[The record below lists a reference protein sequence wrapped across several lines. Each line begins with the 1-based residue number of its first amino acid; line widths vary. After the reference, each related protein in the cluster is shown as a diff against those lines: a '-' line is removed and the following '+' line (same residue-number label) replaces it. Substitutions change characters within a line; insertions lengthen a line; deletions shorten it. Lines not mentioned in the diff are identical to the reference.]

1 MEEVYVFGDQTADCR
16 AFFNKVFSRK
26 DDVLLQSFLERA
38 GEAVRVENKARSHP
52 SKAVPNFSSIQEL
65 VDRYYRGDSK
75 DAAVESALVC
85 ISQFTHFIG
94 YALPTPEFAAPESN
108 HPNSAFEER
117 TPSYIQP
124 NTDARLVGLCT
135 GLIAAAAVAS
145 SDSLTALLPLAVESV
160 RIAFRAGAHV
170 GRVAEQIEGDS
181 KSQSWSTIVAADEKS
196 AQAALDAFHREKGTS
211 PTSRVWISASSA
223 TSITV
228 SGPPSTKISL
238 FEDSEFFRTHKNA
251 SVSIYAP
258 YHASHLHSQADLD
271 KILRPQTKA
280 IFGNTDVRYPVCSS
294 VTGKP
299 FQAQNGYELLQS
311 ALREIVVEPLRWDK
325 VLKYC
330 ASGNASEA
338 KVFAI
343 GPTNLASSVVSALK
357 ASTPKVALEDQSNW
371 NTVPAAGTQHS
382 KREADI
388 AIVGYSGRFPDA
400 ADAELFWQLMEKG
413 LDVHRPVPPD
423 RFPVDSHTDPTSKKK
438 NTSHT
443 PFGNFIEKPGLFDAR
458 FFNMSP
464 REAAQT
470 DPMQRMMLATGYEA
484 MEMAGIV
491 PGRTPSTKHDRIGT
505 FYGQTSDDWREVNA
519 AQDIDTYFISGG
531 VRAFGPGRINYFFKF
546 SGPSFSV
553 DTACSS
559 SFAAI
564 NVAITSLR
572 ANECDTAFTGGANVL
587 TNSDIFSGL
596 SRGHFLSRTGS
607 CKTWDNDADGYCR
620 GDGVASVIMKRMEDA
635 IADRDPILGVIR
647 GIGTNHSAEAV
658 SITHPC
664 AENQAFL
671 FDKVLK
677 ECNVPCND
685 VNYVEMHG
693 TGTQAGDGIEM
704 ESVTSVF
711 APRQNRRRPDQ
722 PLYVGAVK
730 SNIGHGE
737 AVSGVSALIKV
748 LLMLQK
754 SKIPPHT
761 GIKKQINKNFAPDL
775 KERNVNIAF
784 QATPFLRPA
793 GGRRTVFINNFSAAG
808 GNTAMLLQDGPEIP
822 KEPTSDPR
830 ATQVV
835 TVSAK
840 SLAAF
845 KRTLGRYEAYLA
857 ANANVGLPDLAYT
870 VSARRAH
877 YTYRAAF
884 AVQSIPQLQSAL
896 KALQDQTH
904 SPIPLAAPQIAMAFT
919 GQGSQ
924 YTGMGQKLFDTSKQF
939 RGDIEEFNEI
949 ALRQGLPSIMPLIDG
964 TVEVQ
969 HLPPTVVQLGM
980 CCIQMALTR
989 LWATWGI
996 TPSVVIGHSL
1006 GEYAALQAAG
1016 VLSIADTIYLVGM
1029 RAQLLEQK
1037 CTAGT
1042 HAMLAVRSPVAGLQ
1056 DVVANSQGKI
1066 EIACINGVS
1075 DTVLSG
1081 TMGDIDAVA
1090 QKLADAGQKC
1100 TKLKL
1105 PFAFHSSQVDP
1116 ILADFEKLASSVKY
1130 HAPRVPVIS
1139 PLLSDVVSVGGVF
1152 DAFYLSRHCRK
1163 TVDFVGG
1170 LSAGMSTATISDTSL
1185 WLEVGGH
1192 PLCASMI
1199 KSCLSAP
1206 TLATMR
1212 RDEDPWK
1219 IISTSMA
1226 GLYTSGKPLN
1236 WDAFHKENESLRVL
1250 NDLPFYG
1257 YDEKNYWL
1265 QYSGDWLL
1273 YKGDFPKTI
1282 APAPTSAAPAGPAK
1296 ARKYLST
1303 AVQGIVSE
1311 EVKGNTVTIIAESDF
1326 AHPKLFPVIAGHLVN
1341 GSGLCPS
1348 TLYADMAYTLCNYGV
1363 GVLKSGEKVDIN
1375 IGTMDNPAPL
1385 LLKNINEPE
1394 SQIVRMAMKIDLDA
1408 RKADFTVTTNNG
1420 RKDVVHAKCVLR
1432 FEDAAAWKEEW
1443 NRTSYLIQSRIDLL
1457 KHKMEN
1463 GEADKV
1469 SRSMAYK
1476 LFGALVDYA
1485 DVFQG
1490 MQSVVFDGPEF
1501 EATSNIKF
1509 RAGPNDG
1516 DFHFSPYFI
1525 DSACHLSGFTV
1536 NATVNRMEECYISHG
1551 WSSLRFLAPLQADQQ
1566 YFAYVKMQ
1574 PVAGSKMR
1582 AGDVYVFNSNKEV
1595 VGVAGAVRFQ
1605 CIPRKLMDVMMP
1617 KPKAGGKAAAPVS
1630 AAPKAATPVEAAPA
1644 RPAAAVA
1651 TPTPKQKAK
1660 KQVKAPKIK
1669 APSPPKA
1676 SSGSIAT
1683 RAFDIIAK
1691 EIDVDQSELND
1702 DIQWADMGVDSLM
1715 SLTISGKFREDLDL
1729 EVENTLFTDHS
1740 SVGALRKHLGGLSGP
1755 DAGTGG
1761 DASSVESTDSGS
1773 ESDEESIESGI
1784 TTPDTEDFP
1793 TKAEQGKSAAVE
1805 AVAQAPSANGADM
1818 IETIRVVIAQEME
1831 MELAEIT
1838 ETTDLS
1844 NLGMDSLMALTVL
1857 GKLREEHEIDL
1868 DPTILA
1874 DNPSLGHLRKALGL
1888 EKKAAPAPAPA
1899 APKAEVKSNIIVAP
1913 AAPPVEVV
1921 VQMPP
1926 ATSVLLQGNPKTAT
1940 KNLFLFPD
1948 GSGSAT
1954 SYVSIPAIDSK
1965 NLAVYGLNCPFMK
1978 DPTSYTCGI
1987 EGVSKLYMEEVMR
2000 RQPVGPY
2007 ILGGWSAGGVV
2018 AFEVT
2023 RQLDDMAKLH
2033 PGRNYQVEKL
2043 ILIDSPCPIR
2053 LEPLPA
2059 RLHHFFDEIG
2069 LLGTGTGKTPNWL
2082 LPHFEYSI
2090 KALTAYRPE
2099 LKSTRDFRAPP
2110 TLLIWATDG
2119 VCGKPGDPRPPPQA
2133 DDPKSMKWLLDNR
2146 KDFGPNGWDKLLGPG
2161 ACTMVKVVGN
2171 HFTMMKPPVVSCT
2184 CHLLRALLTNN
2195 VPG

>member
-16 AFFNKVFSRK
+16 AFFTKVFTRK

-38 GEAVRVENKARSHP
+38 GDALRVENKYRSHP
-52 SKAVPNFSSIQEL
+52 SKAVPNFSTVQEL
-65 VDRYYRGDSK
+65 VDRYYRGEAK

-94 YALPTPEFAAPESN
+94 T
-108 HPNSAFEER
+108 FEER
-117 TPSYIQP
+117 TPSYIP
-124 NTDARLVGLCT
+124 HNADARLVGLCT
-135 GLIAAAAVAS
+135 GLIAATAIAS
-145 SDSLTALLPLAVESV
+145 ADSLTALVPLAVEAV

-181 KSQSWSTIVAADEKS
+181 KSLSWSTIVAADEKS
-196 AQAALDAFHREKGTS
+196 AQAALDAFHKEKGTS
-211 PTSRVWISASSA
+211 PTSKLWISASSA
-223 TSITV
+223 TSVTI
-228 SGPPSTKISL
+228 SGPPSTKASL

-251 SVSIYAP
+251 PVSIYAP
-258 YHASHLHSQADLD
+258 YHASHLHSQSDLD

-280 IFGNTDVRYPVCSS
+280 IFGNTTVGYPVCSS
-294 VTGKP
+294 VTGQP
-299 FQAQNGYELLQS
+299 IPGANGYELLQG
-311 ALREIVVEPLRWDK
+311 ALREVVVQPLRWDK

-330 ASGNASEA
+330 ASGKPSEA
-338 KVFAI
+338 KVFAV
-343 GPTNLASSVVSALK
+343 GPTNLSSSVVSALK
-357 ASTPKVALEDQSNW
+357 AVTPNVTLEDQSHW
-371 NTVPAAGTQHS
+371 NTVAAAGTQNS
-382 KREADI
+382 KRESDI

-400 ADAELFWQLMEKG
+400 ADNELFWQLLEKG
-413 LDVHRPVPPD
+413 LDVHRPIPPD
-423 RFPVDSHTDPTSKKK
+423 RFPVDTHTDPTSKKK

-443 PFGNFIEKPGLFDAR
+443 PFGNFIERPGLFDAR

-470 DPMQRMMLATGYEA
+470 DPMQRLMLATGYEA

-564 NVAITSLR
+564 NVAITALR

-620 GDGVASVIMKRMEDA
+620 GDGVCTVILKRLDDA
-635 IADRDPILGVIR
+635 MADRDPILGVVR

-664 AENQAFL
+664 AENQSFL

-704 ESVTSVF
+704 ESVSSVF
-711 APRQNRRRPDQ
+711 APRQGRRRPDQ

-761 GIKKQINKNFAPDL
+761 GIKKQMNKNFAPDL

-784 QATPFLRPA
+784 QTTPFPRPA
-793 GGRRTVFINNFSAAG
+793 GGKRTVFINNFSAAG
-808 GNTAMLLQDGPEIP
+808 GNTAMLLQDGPEVP
-822 KEPTSDPR
+822 VEPTSDPR
-830 ATQVV
+830 STQVV

-845 KRTLGRYEAYLA
+845 KNTLSKYEAYLA
-857 ANANVGLPDLAYT
+857 SNPNVGLTDLAYT
-870 VSARRAH
+870 VTARRSH
-877 YTYRAAF
+877 YNYRAAF
-884 AVQSIPQLQSAL
+884 PVQSMSQLQQSLKAVQE
-896 KALQDQTH
+896 QTH
-904 SPIPLAAPQIAMAFT
+904 NPIPLASPQIAMAFT

-924 YTGMGQKLFDTSKQF
+924 YTGMGQKLYETSKQF
-939 RGDIEEFNEI
+939 RNDIEEFNEI

-964 TVEVQ
+964 SVEVQ
-969 HLPPTVVQLGM
+969 HLPPTIVQLGM

-989 LWATWGI
+989 LWATWGV

-1042 HAMLAVRSPVAGLQ
+1042 HAMLAVRSPVGGLQ

-1081 TMGDIDAVA
+1081 TMGDIDTVA

-1116 ILADFEKLASSVKY
+1116 ILADFEKLATAVKY

-1170 LSAGMSTATISDTSL
+1170 LSSGMSSATISETSL

-1199 KSCLSAP
+1199 KSCLSTP

-1226 GLYTSGKPLN
+1226 GLYTAGKALN

-1257 YDEKNYWL
+1257 YDQKNYWL
-1265 QYSGDWLL
+1265 QYSGDWLIH
-1273 YKGDFPKTI
+1273 KGDYPKAI
-1282 APAPTSAAPAGPAK
+1282 APAPATAAPSAPVK

-1303 AVQGIVSE
+1303 SVQGIVSE
-1311 EVKGNTVTIIAESDF
+1311 EVKGRTVKIVAESDF

-1348 TLYADMAYTLCNYGV
+1348 TLYVDIAHTLINYGV
-1363 GVLKSGEKVDIN
+1363 DLVAPGEKVDIN
-1375 IGTMDNPAPL
+1375 IGGMDNPAPL
-1385 LLKNINEPE
+1385 LLKNINQPE
-1394 SQIVRMAMKIDLDA
+1394 SQIFRMNMTIDMDA
-1408 RKADFTVTTNNG
+1408 RKADFNVTSNNG
-1420 RKDVVHAKCVLR
+1420 KKDVVHAKCVIR

-1443 NRTSYLIQSRIDLL
+1443 SKTSYLIQSRIDLL

-1476 LFGALVDYA
+1476 LFGALVDYS
-1485 DVFQG
+1485 DIYQG
-1490 MQSVVFDGPEF
+1490 MQSVIFDGPEF
-1501 EATSNIKF
+1501 EATSTIKL

-1516 DFHFSPYFI
+1516 DFFFSPYHV

-1551 WSSLRFLAPLQADQQ
+1551 WGNLRFTEPLKHDKQ

-1582 AGDVYVFNSNKEV
+1582 AGDVYVFNENKEV
-1595 VGVAGAVRFQ
+1595 IGVAGAVRFQ

-1617 KPKAGGKAAAPVS
+1617 KPKAAAAGKASVS
-1630 AAPKAATPVEAAPA
+1630 AAPAASKVAASPVGKPAAPVQA
-1644 RPAAAVA
+1644 TVSAPA
-1651 TPTPKQKAK
+1651 PKPKVK
-1660 KQVKAPKIK
+1660 KSVKAPKIK
-1669 APSPPKA
+1669 APTPPKA
-1676 SSGSIAT
+1676 SSGGLVA

-1691 EIDVDQSELND
+1691 EIDVEQNELND

-1715 SLTISGKFREDLDL
+1715 SLTISGKFREDLEL
-1729 EVENTLFTDHS
+1729 EVESTLFTDFA
-1740 SVGALRKHLGGLSGP
+1740 SVGALRKHLSGMSAP
-1755 DAGTGG
+1755 EAVPAG
-1761 DASSVESTDSGS
+1761 DASSVSSADSGS
-1773 ESDEESIESGI
+1773 ESDEDTVESGI

-1793 TKAEQGKSAAVE
+1793 NKAAEHGKSAAVE
-1805 AVAQAPSANGADM
+1805 AVAQAPSAATDGGDM
-1818 IETIRVVIAQEME
+1818 IETIRIVIAQEME
-1831 MELAEIT
+1831 MDLGEIT
-1838 ETTDLS
+1838 DTTDLS

-1888 EKKAAPAPAPA
+1888 EKQKAAPAPGPARISASAPA
-1899 APKAEVKSNIIVAP
+1899 PAPVPKTEVKQNMIVAP

-1921 VQMPP
+1921 IQMPP

-2000 RQPVGPY
+2000 RQPFGPY

-2018 AFEVT
+2018 AYEVT
-2023 RQLDDMAKLH
+2023 RQLADLQKMH
-2033 PGRNYQVEKL
+2033 PDKNFSVEKL

-2099 LKSTRDFRAPP
+2099 LKSTRDFKAPP

-2119 VCGKPGDPRPPPQA
+2119 VCGKPGDKKPPPQA
-2133 DDPKSMKWLLDNR
+2133 DDPKSMKWLLENR
-2146 KDFGPNGWDKLLGPG
+2146 TDFGPNGWDKLLGG
-2161 ACTMVKVVGN
+2161 EVCKMVTVNGN
-2171 HFTMMKPPVVSCT
+2171 HFTMMKPPVAKGVGQFIRES
-2184 CHLLRALLTNN
+2184 LLM
-2195 VPG
+2195 

>member
-1 MEEVYVFGDQTADCR
+1 M
-16 AFFNKVFSRK
+16 
-26 DDVLLQSFLERA
+26 
-38 GEAVRVENKARSHP
+38 
-52 SKAVPNFSSIQEL
+52 
-65 VDRYYRGDSK
+65 
-75 DAAVESALVC
+75 
-85 ISQFTHFIG
+85 
-94 YALPTPEFAAPESN
+94 
-108 HPNSAFEER
+108 
-117 TPSYIQP
+117 
-124 NTDARLVGLCT
+124 T
-135 GLIAAAAVAS
+135 G
-145 SDSLTALLPLAVESV
+145 
-160 RIAFRAGAHV
+160 
-170 GRVAEQIEGDS
+170 
-181 KSQSWSTIVAADEKS
+181 
-196 AQAALDAFHREKGTS
+196 
-211 PTSRVWISASSA
+211 
-223 TSITV
+223 
-228 SGPPSTKISL
+228 
-238 FEDSEFFRTHKNA
+238 
-251 SVSIYAP
+251 
-258 YHASHLHSQADLD
+258 
-271 KILRPQTKA
+271 KA
-280 IFGNTDVRYPVCSS
+280 I
-294 VTGKP
+294 
-299 FQAQNGYELLQS
+299 QAKNGYELLQE
-311 ALREIVVEPLRWDK
+311 ALREIVLEPLRWDK

-330 ASGNASEA
+330 ASGNAKEA
-338 KVFAI
+338 KVFAV

-357 ASTPKVALEDQSNW
+357 ASTPKVSLEDQSHW
-371 NTVPAAGTQHS
+371 ASVPAAGT
-382 KREADI
+382 KNTRKEADI
-388 AIVGYSGRFPDA
+388 AIVGFAGRFPDA
-400 ADAELFWQLMEKG
+400 ADHEKFWELMEKG

-443 PFGNFIEKPGLFDAR
+443 PFGNFIENPGLFDAR

-470 DPMQRMMLATGYEA
+470 DPMQRLMLSTGYEA

-531 VRAFGPGRINYFFKF
+531 VRAFGPGRLNYFFKF

-559 SFAAI
+559 SFAAM

-572 ANECDTAFTGGANVL
+572 AGECDTAFTGGANVL

-620 GDGVASVIMKRMEDA
+620 GDGVCTVIFKRLDDA
-635 IADRDPILGVIR
+635 LADRDPIMGIIR

-664 AENQAFL
+664 AENQSFL

-704 ESVTSVF
+704 ESVSSVF
-711 APRQNRRRPDQ
+711 APRQGRRRPDQ

-761 GIKKQINKNFAPDL
+761 GIKNKINVNFAPDL
-775 KERNVNIAF
+775 KERNVNIALET
-784 QATPFLRPA
+784 TPLPRPA
-793 GGRRTVFINNFSAAG
+793 GGKRIMFINNFSAAG
-808 GNTAMLLQDGPEIP
+808 GNTAMLLTDGPEKP
-822 KEPTSDPR
+822 TEPTADPR
-830 ATQVV
+830 STQVV

-840 SLAAF
+840 SLGAF
-845 KRTLGRYEAYLA
+845 KKTLTKLEDYV
-857 ANANVGLPDLAYT
+857 NKNPGLGLTDLAYT
-870 VSARRAH
+870 TTARRNH
-877 YTYRAAF
+877 YTYRAALPVTSV
-884 AVQSIPQLQSAL
+884 AQLSSAL
-896 KALQDQTH
+896 KMVKEQTH
-904 SPIPLAAPQIAMAFT
+904 NPIPLATPQIAMAFT

-924 YTGMGQKLFDTSKQF
+924 YTAMGKQMFETSKQF
-939 RGDIEEFNEI
+939 RDDIEEFNEI
-949 ALRQGLPSIMPLIDG
+949 ALRQGLQSIMPLIDG
-964 TVEVQ
+964 SVEVQ
-969 HLPPTVVQLGM
+969 NLPPSVVQLGM
-980 CCIQMALTR
+980 ACIQMALTR

-1016 VLSIADTIYLVGM
+1016 VLSIADTIYLVGK
-1029 RAQLLEQK
+1029 RASLLEQK

-1081 TMGDIDAVA
+1081 TMADIDTVA
-1090 QKLADAGQKC
+1090 QRLADAGQKC

-1116 ILADFEKLASSVKY
+1116 ILADFEKLARSITY

-1170 LSAGMSTATISDTSL
+1170 LSAGMATATISDTSL
-1185 WLEVGGH
+1185 WLEVGSH

-1226 GLYTSGKPLN
+1226 SLYTAGKKLD
-1236 WDAFHKENESLRVL
+1236 WDAFHRENENLQVL
-1250 NDLPFYG
+1250 NIPTYG
-1257 YDEKNYWL
+1257 FDEKNYWL
-1265 QYSGDWLL
+1265 QYTGDWLL
-1273 YKGDFPKTI
+1273 YKGDYPKAI
-1282 APAPTSAAPAGPAK
+1282 APAPAAAADPAPAAK
-1296 ARKYLST
+1296 PRKYLST
-1303 AVQGIVSE
+1303 SVPGIVSE
-1311 EVKGNTVTIIAESDF
+1311 EVNGKTATVIAEADMGD
-1326 AHPKLFPVIAGHLVN
+1326 PKMFPIIAGHLVN

-1348 TLYADMAYTLCNYGV
+1348 TLYADIAYTLTDYAYK
-1363 GVLKSGEKVDIN
+1363 LLRPGEKVDIN
-1375 IGTMDNPAPL
+1375 IGTMDNPNPL
-1385 LLKNINEPE
+1385 LLKNIHQPE
-1394 SQIVRMAMKIDLDA
+1394 SQIMKSKITVDLKA
-1408 RKADFTVTTNNG
+1408 NKADFEITSWNG
-1420 RKDVVHAKCVLR
+1420 RKDVTHAKCVIK
-1432 FEDAAAWKEEW
+1432 FEDSAAWKEEW
-1443 NRTSYLIQSRIDLL
+1443 SRNSYLIQSRIDML

-1463 GEADKV
+1463 GEADKC
-1469 SRSMAYK
+1469 SRAMAYK
-1476 LFGALVDYA
+1476 LFTALVDYS
-1485 DVFQG
+1485 DPFQG

-1501 EATSNIKF
+1501 EATANISL
-1509 RAGPNDG
+1509 RAGPEMG
-1516 DFHFSPYFI
+1516 DFKFSPFFI
-1525 DSACHLSGFTV
+1525 DSACHISGFTV
-1536 NATVNRMEECYISHG
+1536 NATVNPQDECYISHG
-1551 WSSLRFLAPLQADQQ
+1551 WSSLRFTEPLE
-1566 YFAYVKMQ
+1566 YGKKYYSYVKMQ
-1574 PVAGSKMR
+1574 PVSGSKMR
-1582 AGDVYVFNSNKEV
+1582 AGDVWVFNANKDV
-1595 VGVAGAVRFQ
+1595 IGVCGGVRFQ
-1605 CIPRKLMDVMMP
+1605 CVPRKLMDVLMP
-1617 KPKAGGKAAAPVS
+1617 KPKAAGAPGKAS
-1630 AAPKAATPVEAAPA
+1630 AAPAKAATPVQQKPTPIDIPAPA
-1644 RPAAAVA
+1644 PKAA
-1651 TPTPKQKAK
+1651 PKQKTK
-1660 KQVKAPKIK
+1660 KPVKAPK
-1669 APSPPKA
+1669 PPKVEA
-1676 SSGSIAT
+1676 PKAAAGGLCE
-1683 RAFDIIAK
+1683 RAFDIIAQ
-1691 EIDVDQSELND
+1691 EVAVDHSELLD
-1702 DIQWADMGVDSLM
+1702 DIQWADLGVDSLM
-1715 SLTISGKFREDLDL
+1715 SLTISGKFREELEL
-1729 EVENTLFTDHS
+1729 EVESSLFTDYG
-1740 SVGALRKHLGGLSGP
+1740 SVGELRKYFAGLGGSAP
-1755 DAGTGG
+1755 AAAAAPPSD
-1761 DASSVESTDSGS
+1761 SSSTSSESGS
-1773 ESDEESIESGI
+1773 ESDEESDESGI
-1784 TTPDTEDFP
+1784 TTPEAEDFP
-1793 TKAEQGKSAAVE
+1793 TKPQVSKSAAVE
-1805 AVAQAPSANGADM
+1805 AVAQAPSGPSDGPDM
-1818 IETIRVVIAQEME
+1818 IETIREVIAQEME
-1831 MELAEIT
+1831 MDLDEIT

-1857 GKLREEHEIDL
+1857 GKLREEYEIDL
-1868 DPTILA
+1868 DPSILA

-1888 EKKAAPAPAPA
+1888 DKPKAAPPQAQKHEIVAQVPVVAAPA
-1899 APKAEVKSNIIVAP
+1899 I
-1913 AAPPVEVV
+1913 APPVDIV

-1978 DPTSYTCGI
+1978 DPTNYTCGI
-1987 EGVSKLYMEEVMR
+1987 EGVSKLYLEEVMR
-2000 RQPVGPY
+2000 RQPIGPY

-2018 AFEVT
+2018 AYEVT
-2023 RQLDDMAKLH
+2023 RQLSDLAKKN
-2033 PGRNYQVEKL
+2033 PGKNWYVEKL

-2099 LKSTRDFRAPP
+2099 LKSTHDFDAPP

-2119 VCGKPGDPRPPPQA
+2119 VCGKPGDPRPPPQP
-2133 DDPKSMKWLLDNR
+2133 DDPKSMKWLLENR
-2146 KDFGPNGWDKLLGPG
+2146 TDFSANGWDKLLGVEN
-2161 ACTMVKVVGN
+2161 CTMVKVVGN
-2171 HFTMMKPPVVSCT
+2171 HFTMMKPPVVSPT
-2184 CHLLRALLTNN
+2184 MPPLRKACTNN
-2195 VPG
+2195 LQAKGVGQYIRESLL

>member
-1 MEEVYVFGDQTADCR
+1 M
-16 AFFNKVFSRK
+16 
-26 DDVLLQSFLERA
+26 
-38 GEAVRVENKARSHP
+38 
-52 SKAVPNFSSIQEL
+52 
-65 VDRYYRGDSK
+65 
-75 DAAVESALVC
+75 
-85 ISQFTHFIG
+85 
-94 YALPTPEFAAPESN
+94 
-108 HPNSAFEER
+108 
-117 TPSYIQP
+117 
-124 NTDARLVGLCT
+124 
-135 GLIAAAAVAS
+135 
-145 SDSLTALLPLAVESV
+145 
-160 RIAFRAGAHV
+160 
-170 GRVAEQIEGDS
+170 GRVAQQIEGEQ
-181 KSQSWSTIVAADEKS
+181 KAQSWSTIVASDEKS
-196 AQAALDAFHREKGTS
+196 AQAALDAFHKEKGTS
-211 PTSRVWISASSA
+211 PTNKLWISASSA
-223 TSITV
+223 TSVTI
-228 SGPPSTKISL
+228 SGPPSTKASA
-238 FEDSEFFRTHKNA
+238 FEESEFFRTAKN
-251 SVSIYAP
+251 VPVQIFAP
-258 YHASHLHSQADLD
+258 YHASHLHSQSDLD

-280 IFGNTDVRYPVCSS
+280 IFENSPARFPVCSS

-299 FQAQNGYELLQS
+299 IAGKNGYELLQE
-311 ALREIVVEPLRWDK
+311 ALREIVIEPFRWDK
-325 VLKYC
+325 VLKYA
-330 ASGNASEA
+330 ASGKAEEA
-338 KVFAI
+338 KVFAV

-357 ASTPKVALEDQSNW
+357 ASTPKVSLEDQSHW
-371 NTVPAAGTQHS
+371 TTVAPAGTQHS

-400 ADAELFWQLMEKG
+400 ADNELFWQLMEKG

-443 PFGNFIEKPGLFDAR
+443 PFGNFIENPGLFDAR

-470 DPMQRMMLATGYEA
+470 DPMQRLMLTTGYEA

-572 ANECDTAFTGGANVL
+572 AGECDTAFTGGANVL

-620 GDGVASVIMKRMEDA
+620 GDGVCTVIMKRMEDA
-635 IADRDPILGVIR
+635 VADRDPILGVIR

-664 AENQAFL
+664 AENQSFL

-677 ECNVPCND
+677 ECNVHCND

-704 ESVTSVF
+704 ESVSSVF
-711 APRQNRRRPDQ
+711 APRNPRRRPDQ

-737 AVSGVSALIKV
+737 AVSGVCALIKII
-748 LLMLQK
+748 LMLQK

-775 KERNVNIAF
+775 KDRNVNIAF
-784 QATPFLRPA
+784 QTTPFLRPA
-793 GGRRTVFINNFSAAG
+793 GGKRIVFINNFSAAG
-808 GNTAMLLQDGPEIP
+808 GNTAMLMQDGPEVP
-822 KEPTSDPR
+822 KEPSTDPR
-830 ATQVV
+830 STHVV

-840 SLAAF
+840 SLGAF
-845 KRTLGRYEAYLA
+845 KKTIQKYEEYL
-857 ANANVGLPDLAYT
+857 NNNPNVGLTDLAYT
-870 VSARRAH
+870 LTARRAH
-877 YTYRAAF
+877 YNYRAAF
-884 AVQSIPQLQSAL
+884 PVQSIAQVQASL

-904 SPIPLAAPQIAMAFT
+904 NPIPLATPQIAMAFT

-924 YTGMGQKLFDTSKQF
+924 YTAMGKKLFETSKQF

-949 ALRQGLPSIMPLIDG
+949 ALRQGLPSILPLIDG
-964 TVEVQ
+964 SVEVQ

-980 CCIQMALTR
+980 CCIQIALTR

-1016 VLSIADTIYLVGM
+1016 VLSVADTIYLVGK

-1056 DVVANSQGKI
+1056 DVIANSNGKI

-1081 TMGDIDAVA
+1081 TMGDIDVVA

-1116 ILADFEKLASSVKY
+1116 ILSEFEKLASSVKF

-1206 TLATMR
+1206 TLPTMR

-1226 GLYTSGKPLN
+1226 GLYTAGKALN
-1236 WDAFHKENESLRVL
+1236 WDAFHKENEDMRVL
-1250 NDLPFYG
+1250 NDLPFYA
-1257 YDEKNYWL
+1257 YDAKNYWL
-1265 QYSGDWLL
+1265 QYTGDWLL
-1273 YKGDFPKTI
+1273 YKGDYPKAI
-1282 APAPTSAAPAGPAK
+1282 APAAVAAAPSAPAK
-1296 ARKYLST
+1296 TRKYIST

-1311 EVKGNTVTIIAESDF
+1311 QVKGNTISIVAESDF

-1348 TLYADMAYTLCNYGV
+1348 TLYADIAYTLINYGV
-1363 GVLKSGEKVDIN
+1363 ETLRPGQKVAIN
-1375 IGTMDNPAPL
+1375 IGAMDNPAPL
-1385 LLKNINEPE
+1385 LLKSINQPE
-1394 SQIVRMAMKIDLDA
+1394 SQTFTSSIKIDLDA
-1408 RKADFTVTTNNG
+1408 GKADFQVTSFNG
-1420 RKDVVHAKCVLR
+1420 KKDVVHAKCVIR
-1432 FEDAAAWKEEW
+1432 FEDPAVWKEEW
-1443 NRTSYLIQSRIDLL
+1443 AKTAYLVQSRIDLL
-1457 KHKMEN
+1457 KHKVEN

-1469 SRSMAYK
+1469 SNQMAYK
-1476 LFGALVDYA
+1476 LFGALVDYS
-1485 DVFQG
+1485 DIYRG
-1490 MQSVVFDGPEF
+1490 MQSVVFDGSEF
-1501 EATSNIKF
+1501 EASSNIKF
-1509 RAGPNDG
+1509 KATANDG
-1516 DFHFSPYFI
+1516 DFYFSPYLI

-1536 NATVNRMEECYISHG
+1536 NATVNPRDECYISHG
-1551 WSSLRFLAPLQADQQ
+1551 WSSLRFLEPLKYDRQ
-1566 YFAYVKMQ
+1566 YYAYVKMQ

-1582 AGDVYVFNSNKEV
+1582 SGDVYVFDKETREV
-1595 VGVAGAVRFQ
+1595 VGVGGAIRFQ

-1617 KPKAGGKAAAPVS
+1617 KPKDGATPAKAPAASAVAAPSPVSRTPVPVSVPAAAPAPKVKAKKAPKAPKVKAP
-1630 AAPKAATPVEAAPA
+1630 AAPKPA
-1644 RPAAAVA
+1644 SGGIAV
-1651 TPTPKQKAK
+1651 
-1660 KQVKAPKIK
+1660 
-1669 APSPPKA
+1669 
-1676 SSGSIAT
+1676 

-1691 EIDVDQSELND
+1691 EIDVEQAELND

-1729 EVENTLFTDHS
+1729 EVESTLFTDYS
-1740 SVGALRKHLGGLSGP
+1740 SVGALRKYLSGLSAP
-1755 DAGTGG
+1755 DGAGAG

-1773 ESDEESIESGI
+1773 ESDEDTVESGI
-1784 TTPDTEDFP
+1784 TTPEAEDFP
-1793 TKAEQGKSAAVE
+1793 TKQSEGRSVAVE
-1805 AVAQAPSANGADM
+1805 AVAQAPGGDM

-1831 MELAEIT
+1831 MELEEIT

-1888 EKKAAPAPAPA
+1888 DKPKVAAPPPA
-1899 APKAEVKSNIIVAP
+1899 APKVAAPTPAPVHPAPPTGGHTFQVNTQITP
-1913 AAPPVEVV
+1913 AAPVVEVV

-1987 EGVSKLYMEEVMR
+1987 EGVSKLYLEEVMR

-2018 AFEVT
+2018 AYEVT
-2023 RQLDDMAKLH
+2023 RQLNDLAKLH
-2033 PGRNYQVEKL
+2033 PDKNFTVERL
-2043 ILIDSPCPIR
+2043 VLIDSPCPIR

-2090 KALTAYRPE
+2090 KALTAYKPE
-2099 LKSTRDFRAPP
+2099 QKTMHDFKAPP

-2133 DDPKSMKWLLDNR
+2133 DDPKSMKWLLENR
-2146 KDFGPNGWDKLLGPG
+2146 TDFGPNGWDKLLSPEV
-2161 ACTMVKVVGN
+2161 CKMVTVVGN
-2171 HFTMMKPPVVSCT
+2171 HFTMMKPPVVSFP
-2184 CHLLRALLTNN
+2184 L
-2195 VPG
+2195 

>member
-1 MEEVYVFGDQTADCR
+1 
-16 AFFNKVFSRK
+16 
-26 DDVLLQSFLERA
+26 LQIQ
-38 GEAVRVENKARSHP
+38 GEGK
-52 SKAVPNFSSIQEL
+52 
-65 VDRYYRGDSK
+65 
-75 DAAVESALVC
+75 
-85 ISQFTHFIG
+85 
-94 YALPTPEFAAPESN
+94 TP
-108 HPNSAFEER
+108 
-117 TPSYIQP
+117 
-124 NTDARLVGLCT
+124 
-135 GLIAAAAVAS
+135 
-145 SDSLTALLPLAVESV
+145 
-160 RIAFRAGAHV
+160 
-170 GRVAEQIEGDS
+170 
-181 KSQSWSTIVAADEKS
+181 SWSTIIAADEKS
-196 AQAALDAFHREKGTS
+196 AQSALDAFHEEYAIAPANKL
-211 PTSRVWISASSA
+211 WISASSA
-223 TSITV
+223 TSVTV
-228 SGPPSTKISL
+228 SGPPATKQAA
-238 FEDSEFFRTHKNA
+238 FDNVEFFRSHKSA
-251 SVSIYAP
+251 PVTVYAP
-258 YHASHLHSQADLD
+258 YHASHLVSKSDLQ
-271 KILRPQTKA
+271 KILRSQTKE
-280 IFGNTDVRYPVCSS
+280 IFGSSSPKFPVCSS
-294 VTGKP
+294 VSGKTIS
-299 FQAQNGYELLQS
+299 ASTNYELLEE
-311 ALREIVVEPLRWDK
+311 ALREVVIEPLRWDR
-325 VLKYC
+325 VLKYA
-330 ASGNASEA
+330 ASGKVEEA
-338 KVFAI
+338 KVFAV

-357 ASTPKVALEDQSNW
+357 AVTSKVTLEDQSTW
-371 NTVPAAGTQHS
+371 ASVAPAGTQKS
-382 KREADI
+382 RKESDI
-388 AIVGYSGRFPDA
+388 AIVGFAGRFPDA
-400 ADAELFWQLMEKG
+400 ADHEAFWQLLEKG
-413 LDVHRPVPPD
+413 LDVHRPVPAD

-443 PFGNFIEKPGLFDAR
+443 PFGNFIENPGLFDAR

-470 DPMQRMMLATGYEA
+470 DPMQRLMLSTGYEA

-491 PGRTPSTKHDRIGT
+491 PDRTPSTKKDRIGT

-531 VRAFGPGRINYFFKF
+531 VRAFGPGRLNYFFKF

-559 SFAAI
+559 SFAAM

-572 ANECDTAFTGGANVL
+572 AGECDTAFCGGANVL

-620 GDGVASVIMKRMEDA
+620 GDGVCSVIFKRMDDA
-635 IADRDPILGVIR
+635 VADRDPILGVIR

-664 AENQAFL
+664 AENQSFL

-704 ESVTSVF
+704 ESVSSVF
-711 APRQNRRRPDQ
+711 APRVNRRRPDQ

-737 AVSGVSALIKV
+737 AVSGVCALIKV

-784 QATPFLRPA
+784 EPTPFPRPA
-793 GGRRTVFINNFSAAG
+793 GGKRITFINNFSAAG
-808 GNTAMLLQDGPEIP
+808 GNTAMLMEDGPEVP
-822 KEPTSDPR
+822 SSPSSDPR
-830 ATQVV
+830 STQVV

-840 SLAAF
+840 SLSAF
-845 KRTLGRYEAYLA
+845 KRTLARLETWVSG
-857 ANANVGLPDLAYT
+857 NQSSGLPDLAYT
-870 VSARRAH
+870 TTARRAH
-877 YTYRAAF
+877 YTYRAALP
-884 AVQSIPQLQSAL
+884 VTSMSQLSSAL
-896 KALQDQTH
+896 KTVQEQNH
-904 SPIPLAAPQIAMAFT
+904 SPIPLATPQVAMAFT

-924 YTGMGQKLFDTSKQF
+924 YTAMGKQMFETSAQF

-949 ALRQGLPSIMPLIDG
+949 ALRQGLPSIMPLING
-964 TVEVQ
+964 EKEVQ
-969 HLPPTVVQLGM
+969 TLPPTVVQLGM

-1016 VLSIADTIYLVGM
+1016 VLSVADTIYLVGK
-1029 RAQLLEQK
+1029 RASLLEQK

-1081 TMGDIDAVA
+1081 TMADIDTIA

-1116 ILADFEKLASSVKY
+1116 ILADFEKLAKSINFQP
-1130 HAPRVPVIS
+1130 PRVPVIS

-1170 LSAGMSTATISDTSL
+1170 LSAGMATSTISDASI
-1185 WLEVGGH
+1185 WLEVGAH
-1192 PLCASMI
+1192 PLCSSMV
-1199 KSCLSAP
+1199 KSCLSASALP
-1206 TLATMR
+1206 TMR

-1219 IISTSMA
+1219 IISGSIA
-1226 GLYTSGKPLN
+1226 GLYLAGKAIN
-1236 WDAFHKENESLRVL
+1236 WDAFHKENDKLRVL
-1250 NDLPFYG
+1250 NIPTYG
-1257 YDEKNYWL
+1257 FDEKNYWL
-1265 QYSGDWLL
+1265 QYTGDWLI
-1273 YKGDFPKTI
+1273 YKGDYPKSI
-1282 APAPTSAAPAGPAK
+1282 APAPSAAPAAPSK
-1296 ARKYLST
+1296 PRKYLST

-1311 EVKGNTVTIIAESDF
+1311 EISGQTVTVVAESDMGD
-1326 AHPKLFPVIAGHLVN
+1326 PKLFPVIAGHLVN

-1348 TLYADMAYTLCNYGV
+1348 TLYADIAFTLCDYAYK
-1363 GVLKSGEKVDIN
+1363 LMKPGEKVSIN
-1375 IGTMDNPAPL
+1375 IGAMENNSPL
-1385 LLKNINEPE
+1385 LLKNIHEPE
-1394 SQIVRMAMKIDLDA
+1394 SQIMRSTIEMDLKKKQA
-1408 RKADFTVTTNNG
+1408 HFTVTSNNG
-1420 RKDVVHAKCVLR
+1420 KKDVTHADAMIT
-1432 FEDAAAWKEEW
+1432 FEDPEVWKEEW
-1443 NRTSYLIQSRIDLL
+1443 SRTAYLVQSRIDML

-1463 GEADKV
+1463 GEADKC
-1469 SRSMAYK
+1469 SRAMAYK
-1476 LFGALVDYA
+1476 LFTALVDYS
-1485 DVFQG
+1485 DSFQG
-1490 MQSVVFDGPEF
+1490 MQSVIFDGPEF
-1501 EATSNIKF
+1501 EATSTIKF
-1509 RAGPNDG
+1509 RAGPELGN
-1516 DFHFSPYFI
+1516 FFFSPYFI

-1536 NATVNRMEECYISHG
+1536 NATVNPQEECYISHG
-1551 WSSLRFLAPLQADQQ
+1551 WRSLRFLEPLK
-1566 YFAYVKMQ
+1566 YGETYHAYVKMQ

-1582 AGDVYVFNSNKEV
+1582 AGDVYVFNSQREV
-1595 VGVAGAVRFQ
+1595 VGVAGGVRFQ

-1617 KPKAGGKAAAPVS
+1617 KPKTAGKTAAAPAKTASPVERPVVKVNTS
-1630 AAPKAATPVEAAPA
+1630 APAPKAA
-1644 RPAAAVA
+1644 
-1651 TPTPKQKAK
+1651 PKQKAK
-1660 KQVKAPKIK
+1660 KPVKAPKPK
-1669 APSPPKA
+1669 PAPKA
-1676 SSGSIAT
+1676 ASAGGLCAK
-1683 RAFDIIAK
+1683 AFDIIAQ
-1691 EIDVDQSELND
+1691 EVAVDHSELVD
-1702 DIQWADMGVDSLM
+1702 DIQWADLGVDSLM
-1715 SLTISGKFREDLDL
+1715 SLTITGKFREDLEL
-1729 EVENTLFTDHS
+1729 ELDSSLFTDYA
-1740 SVGALRKHLGGLSGP
+1740 SVGALRKHLSSMSGP
-1755 DAGTGG
+1755 EPVAADAG
-1761 DASSVESTDSGS
+1761 DSSSTDSTDSGS
-1773 ESDEESIESGI
+1773 ESDEESVESGI
-1784 TTPDTEDFP
+1784 TTPETEDFP
-1793 TKAEQGKSAAVE
+1793 VKSQKSAAVE
-1805 AVAQAPSANGADM
+1805 AVAQAPSPAPATDGADM
-1818 IETIRVVIAQEME
+1818 IETIRQVIAQEME
-1831 MELAEIT
+1831 MDLDEIT

-1857 GKLREEHEIDL
+1857 GKLREEYDIDL
-1868 DPTILA
+1868 DPSILA

-1888 EKKAAPAPAPA
+1888 DAPKPAPAPA
-1899 APKAEVKSNIIVAP
+1899 QKHEVAAKVTVAP
-1913 AAPPVEVV
+1913 AAPKVEVV

-1978 DPTSYTCGI
+1978 DPTNYTCGI
-1987 EGVSKLYMEEVMR
+1987 EGVSKLYLEEVMR
-2000 RQPVGPY
+2000 RQPIGPY

-2018 AFEVT
+2018 AYEVT
-2023 RQLDDMAKLH
+2023 RQLSDLAKQY
-2033 PGRNYQVEKL
+2033 PDRKYFVEKL

-2099 LKSTRDFRAPP
+2099 LKSTHDFNAPP

-2133 DDPKSMKWLLDNR
+2133 DDPKSMKWLLENR
-2146 KDFGPNGWDKLLGPG
+2146 TDFGPNGWDKLLGEEN
-2161 ACTMVKVVGN
+2161 CSMVQVVGN
-2171 HFTMMKPPVVSCT
+2171 HFTMMKPPVVSAKRHSCFQSSANK
-2184 CHLLRALLTNN
+2184 HVQAKGVGQFIRESLN
-2195 VPG
+2195 

>member
-1 MEEVYVFGDQTADCR
+1 M
-16 AFFNKVFSRK
+16 
-26 DDVLLQSFLERA
+26 
-38 GEAVRVENKARSHP
+38 
-52 SKAVPNFSSIQEL
+52 
-65 VDRYYRGDSK
+65 
-75 DAAVESALVC
+75 
-85 ISQFTHFIG
+85 
-94 YALPTPEFAAPESN
+94 
-108 HPNSAFEER
+108 
-117 TPSYIQP
+117 
-124 NTDARLVGLCT
+124 
-135 GLIAAAAVAS
+135 
-145 SDSLTALLPLAVESV
+145 
-160 RIAFRAGAHV
+160 
-170 GRVAEQIEGDS
+170 
-181 KSQSWSTIVAADEKS
+181 
-196 AQAALDAFHREKGTS
+196 
-211 PTSRVWISASSA
+211 
-223 TSITV
+223 
-228 SGPPSTKISL
+228 
-238 FEDSEFFRTHKNA
+238 
-251 SVSIYAP
+251 
-258 YHASHLHSQADLD
+258 
-271 KILRPQTKA
+271 
-280 IFGNTDVRYPVCSS
+280 
-294 VTGKP
+294 TGKP
-299 FQAQNGYELLQS
+299 ISAKNGYELLQE
-311 ALREIVVEPLRWDK
+311 ALREIVLEPLRWDR

-330 ASGNASEA
+330 ASGNAKEA
-338 KVFAI
+338 KVFAV

-357 ASTPKVALEDQSNW
+357 ASTPKVTLEDQSQW
-371 NTVPAAGTQHS
+371 ASVAAAGTKNTRKES
-382 KREADI
+382 DI
-388 AIVGYSGRFPDA
+388 AIIGFAGRFPDA
-400 ADAELFWQLMEKG
+400 ADHEKFWELLEKG

-443 PFGNFIEKPGLFDAR
+443 PFGNFIENPGLFDAR

-470 DPMQRMMLATGYEA
+470 DPMQRLMLSTGYEA

-531 VRAFGPGRINYFFKF
+531 VRAFGPGRLNYFFKF

-559 SFAAI
+559 SFAAM

-572 ANECDTAFTGGANVL
+572 AGECDTAFCGGANVL

-620 GDGVASVIMKRMEDA
+620 GDGVCTVIFKRLDDA
-635 IADRDPILGVIR
+635 LADRDPIVGVIR
-647 GIGTNHSAEAV
+647 GVGTNHSAEAV

-664 AENQAFL
+664 AENQSFL

-677 ECNVPCND
+677 ECNVHCND

-704 ESVTSVF
+704 ESVSSVF
-711 APRQNRRRPDQ
+711 APRHPKRRPDQ

-761 GIKKQINKNFAPDL
+761 GIKSQINKNFAPDL
-775 KERNVNIAF
+775 KERNVNIALETT
-784 QATPFLRPA
+784 ALPRPA
-793 GGRRTVFINNFSAAG
+793 GGKRIMFINNFSAAG
-808 GNTAMLLQDGPEIP
+808 GNTAMLLEDAPEKPAGPTP
-822 KEPTSDPR
+822 DAR

-840 SLAAF
+840 SLGAF
-845 KRTLGRYEAYLA
+845 KKTLGNLEQYVIKNPNIGLA
-857 ANANVGLPDLAYT
+857 DLAYT
-870 VSARRAH
+870 TTARRAH
-877 YTYRAAF
+877 YTYRAALP
-884 AVQSIPQLQSAL
+884 VNSIAQLTAGL
-896 KALQDQTH
+896 KMVKEQTH
-904 SPIPLAAPQIAMAFT
+904 NPIPLATPQIAMAFT

-924 YTGMGQKLFDTSKQF
+924 YTAMGKQMFESSKQF
-939 RGDIEEFNEI
+939 RSDIEEFNNI
-949 ALRQGLPSIMPLIDG
+949 ALRQGLKSIMPLIDG
-964 TVEVQ
+964 SVEVQ
-969 HLPPTVVQLGM
+969 HLPPSIVQLGM
-980 CCIQMALTR
+980 TCIQMALTR

-1006 GEYAALQAAG
+1006 GEYGALQAAG
-1016 VLSIADTIYLVGM
+1016 VLSVADTIYLVGM
-1029 RAQLLEQK
+1029 RAKLLEEK

-1081 TMGDIDAVA
+1081 TMADIDAVA

-1116 ILADFEKLASSVKY
+1116 ILADFEKLAKSITY
-1130 HAPRVPVIS
+1130 HPPRVPVIS

-1170 LSAGMSTATISDTSL
+1170 LSAGMATATISDTSL
-1185 WLEVGGH
+1185 WLEVGSH

-1226 GLYTSGKPLN
+1226 SLYTAGKKLD
-1236 WDAFHKENESLRVL
+1236 WDAFHQENEALQVL
-1250 NDLPFYG
+1250 NLPTYG
-1257 YDEKNYWL
+1257 FDEKNYWL
-1265 QYSGDWLL
+1265 QYTGDWLL
-1273 YKGDFPKTI
+1273 YKGDFPKSI
-1282 APAPTSAAPAGPAK
+1282 APAPAATAPAAPEAK
-1296 ARKYLST
+1296 PRKYLST

-1311 EVKGNTVTIIAESDF
+1311 EVDKNTATVVAESDMGD
-1326 AHPKLFPVIAGHLVN
+1326 PKLFPVIAGHLVN

-1348 TLYADMAYTLCNYGV
+1348 TLYADIAYTLTDYAYK
-1363 GVLKSGEKVDIN
+1363 LLRPGEKVDIN
-1375 IGTMDNPAPL
+1375 IGGMENPNPL
-1385 LLKNINEPE
+1385 LLKNISQPE
-1394 SQIVRMAMKIDLDA
+1394 TQIMTSSIKIDLKA
-1408 RKADFTVTTNNG
+1408 KSADFKITSFNG
-1420 RKDVVHAKCVLR
+1420 KKDVTHAACVIK
-1432 FEDAAAWKEEW
+1432 FEDSTAWKEEW
-1443 NRTSYLIQSRIDLL
+1443 ARNSYLIQSRIDLL

-1463 GEADKV
+1463 GEADKC
-1469 SRSMAYK
+1469 SRAMAYK
-1476 LFGALVDYA
+1476 LFTALVDYS
-1485 DVFQG
+1485 DPFQG
-1490 MQSVVFDGPEF
+1490 MQSVIFDGAEF

-1509 RAGPNDG
+1509 RAGPELGN
-1516 DFHFSPYFI
+1516 FNFSPFFI
-1525 DSACHLSGFTV
+1525 DSACHISGFTV
-1536 NATVNRMEECYISHG
+1536 NATVNPQDECYISHG
-1551 WSSLRFLAPLQADQQ
+1551 WRSLRFLEPLKFDQQ
-1566 YFAYVKMQ
+1566 YHAYVKMQ
-1574 PVAGSKMR
+1574 PVSGSKMR
-1582 AGDVYVFNSNKEV
+1582 QGDVWVFNAAKEV
-1595 VGVAGAVRFQ
+1595 VGVCGGVRFQ

-1617 KPKAGGKAAAPVS
+1617 KPKAAAAAGNKAAGP
-1630 AAPKAATPVEAAPA
+1630 AAKAATPVQSTPAQIDIPAPA
-1644 RPAAAVA
+1644 TKAA
-1651 TPTPKQKAK
+1651 PKQKAK
-1660 KQVKAPKIK
+1660 KPVKAPK
-1669 APSPPKA
+1669 PPKA
-1676 SSGSIAT
+1676 APAKPSAGGLCD
-1683 RAFDIIAK
+1683 RAFDIIA
-1691 EIDVDQSELND
+1691 EEVAVDHSELLD
-1702 DIQWADMGVDSLM
+1702 DIQWADLGVDSLM
-1715 SLTISGKFREDLDL
+1715 SLTISGKFREDLEL
-1729 EVENTLFTDHS
+1729 EVESSLFTDYA
-1740 SVGALRKHLGGLSGP
+1740 SVGALRKHLSGMSGP
-1755 DAGTGG
+1755 
-1761 DASSVESTDSGS
+1761 VESAPAQAESISSTDSSDSGS
-1773 ESDEESIESGI
+1773 ESDDESAESGI
-1784 TTPDTEDFP
+1784 TTPETEDFP
-1793 TKAEQGKSAAVE
+1793 VKPTVSKSVAVE
-1805 AVAQAPSANGADM
+1805 AVAQAPTSDGPDM
-1818 IETIRVVIAQEME
+1818 IETIRQVIAQEME
-1831 MELAEIT
+1831 MDLDEIT

-1857 GKLREEHEIDL
+1857 GKLREEYEIDL
-1868 DPTILA
+1868 DPSILA

-1888 EKKAAPAPAPA
+1888 DRPKPAPPQAQKSEIRAEVPVVA
-1899 APKAEVKSNIIVAP
+1899 APKV
-1913 AAPPVEVV
+1913 APPVEVI

-1978 DPTSYTCGI
+1978 DPTNYTCGI
-1987 EGVSKLYMEEVMR
+1987 EGVSKLYLEEVMR
-2000 RQPVGPY
+2000 RQPLGPY

-2018 AFEVT
+2018 AYEVT
-2023 RQLDDMAKLH
+2023 RQLSDLEKTN
-2033 PGRNYQVEKL
+2033 PGKNWYVEKL

-2099 LKSTRDFRAPP
+2099 HKSTHDFNAPP

-2133 DDPKSMKWLLDNR
+2133 DDPKSMKWLLENR
-2146 KDFGPNGWDKLLGPG
+2146 TDFTANGWDKLLG
-2161 ACTMVKVVGN
+2161 AENCTMVKVVGN
-2171 HFTMMKPPVVSCT
+2171 HFTMMKPPVVSHT
-2184 CHLLRALLTNN
+2184 TNPTNYSDANISQAKGVGQYIRESLL
-2195 VPG
+2195 

>member
-1 MEEVYVFGDQTADCR
+1 
-16 AFFNKVFSRK
+16 
-26 DDVLLQSFLERA
+26 
-38 GEAVRVENKARSHP
+38 
-52 SKAVPNFSSIQEL
+52 
-65 VDRYYRGDSK
+65 
-75 DAAVESALVC
+75 
-85 ISQFTHFIG
+85 
-94 YALPTPEFAAPESN
+94 
-108 HPNSAFEER
+108 
-117 TPSYIQP
+117 
-124 NTDARLVGLCT
+124 
-135 GLIAAAAVAS
+135 
-145 SDSLTALLPLAVESV
+145 
-160 RIAFRAGAHV
+160 
-170 GRVAEQIEGDS
+170 
-181 KSQSWSTIVAADEKS
+181 
-196 AQAALDAFHREKGTS
+196 
-211 PTSRVWISASSA
+211 
-223 TSITV
+223 
-228 SGPPSTKISL
+228 
-238 FEDSEFFRTHKNA
+238 
-251 SVSIYAP
+251 
-258 YHASHLHSQADLD
+258 
-271 KILRPQTKA
+271 
-280 IFGNTDVRYPVCSS
+280 

-299 FQAQNGYELLQS
+299 VVAENGWELLQN
-311 ALREIVVEPLRWDK
+311 ALKEIVIEPLRWDK

-330 ASGNASEA
+330 ASGKASEA

-343 GPTNLASSVVSALK
+343 GPTNLSSSVVSALK
-357 ASTPKVALEDQSNW
+357 ASTPKVTLEDQSTW
-371 NTVPAAGTQHS
+371 ETVAASGTQNS
-382 KREADI
+382 KRDCDI

-400 ADAELFWQLMEKG
+400 ADNELFWQLMEKG

-470 DPMQRMMLATGYEA
+470 DPMQRLMLATGYEA

-572 ANECDTAFTGGANVL
+572 ANECDTAFTGGANVV

-620 GDGVASVIMKRMEDA
+620 GDGVASVIMKRYSDA

-664 AENQAFL
+664 AENQSFL

-748 LLMLQK
+748 IMMLQK

-784 QATPFLRPA
+784 QPTPFPRPE
-793 GGRRTVFINNFSAAG
+793 GGKRIVFINNFSAAG
-808 GNTAMLLQDGPEIP
+808 GNTAMLLQDGPEVP
-822 KEPTSDPR
+822 KQPSPDPR
-830 ATQVV
+830 STQVV

-840 SLAAF
+840 SLGAF
-845 KRTLGRYEAYLA
+845 KKTIQRYEAYLA
-857 ANANVGLPDLAYT
+857 ANPNVGLSDLAYT
-870 VSARRAH
+870 LTARRAH

-884 AVQSIPQLQSAL
+884 PVQSISQFQASL
-896 KALQDQTH
+896 KAIQEQTH
-904 SPIPLAAPQIAMAFT
+904 NPIPLASPQIAMAFT

-924 YTGMGQKLFDTSKQF
+924 YTGMGQKLFETSRQF

-964 TVEVQ
+964 SVEVQ

-1016 VLSIADTIYLVGM
+1016 VLSVADTIYLVGM

-1042 HAMLAVRSPVAGLQ
+1042 HAMLAVRSPVGGLQ

-1081 TMGDIDAVA
+1081 TMADIDAVA

-1116 ILADFEKLASSVKY
+1116 ILADFEKLAAAVKY

-1199 KSCLSAP
+1199 KSCLSVP

-1226 GLYTSGKPLN
+1226 GLYTSGKALN

-1265 QYSGDWLL
+1265 QYTGDWLL
-1273 YKGDFPKTI
+1273 YKGDYPKVNN
-1282 APAPTSAAPAGPAK
+1282 APAQIASAPAGPAK

-1303 AVQGIVSE
+1303 SVQGIVSE
-1311 EVKGNTVTIIAESDF
+1311 EIKGNTVTIVAESDF
-1326 AHPKLFPVIAGHLVN
+1326 SHPKLFPVIAGHLVN
-1341 GSGLCPS
+1341 GSGMCPS
-1348 TLYADMAYTLCNYGV
+1348 TLYCDQAYTLCNYGV
-1363 GVLKSGEKVDIN
+1363 NLLKPGEKVDIN
-1375 IGTMDNPAPL
+1375 IGAMDNPSPL
-1385 LLKNINEPE
+1385 ILKNIHEPE
-1394 SQIVRMAMKIDLDA
+1394 SQIIRMQMKVDLDG
-1408 RKADFTVTTNNG
+1408 RKADFTVTSNNG
-1420 RKDVVHAKCVLR
+1420 KKDVVHAKCTLR
-1432 FEDAAAWKEEW
+1432 FEDAAVWKEEW
-1443 NRTSYLIQSRIDLL
+1443 NKTSYLIQSRIDLL

-1476 LFGALVDYA
+1476 LFGALVDYSEP
-1485 DVFQG
+1485 FQG

-1501 EATSNIKF
+1501 EATSQIKF

-1516 DFHFSPYFI
+1516 DFFFSPYFI
-1525 DSACHLSGFTV
+1525 DTACHLSGFVV

-1551 WSSLRFLAPLQADQQ
+1551 FSSLRFLAPLEHDKE

-1574 PVAGSKMR
+1574 PIAGSKMR
-1582 AGDVYVFNSNKEV
+1582 CGDVYVFNSNKEV
-1595 VGVAGAVRFQ
+1595 VGVAGALRFQ
-1605 CIPRKLMDVMMP
+1605 CIPRKLMDVMLP
-1617 KPKAGGKAAAPVS
+1617 KPKAGGKTAAPEP
-1630 AAPKAATPVEAAPA
+1630 AASKVAATPAQKAPTRAAEAKPAPK
-1644 RPAAAVA
+1644 
-1651 TPTPKQKAK
+1651 TKAK
-1660 KQVKAPKIK
+1660 KPVKAPKVK
-1669 APSPPKA
+1669 APAAPKP
-1676 SSGSIAT
+1676 SSGSLVV

-1702 DIQWADMGVDSLM
+1702 EIQWADMGVDSLM

-1729 EVENTLFTDHS
+1729 EVESTLFTDHA
-1740 SVGALRKHLGGLSGP
+1740 SVGALRKHLAGFSGP
-1755 DAGTGG
+1755 EAPAATAGG
-1761 DASSVESTDSGS
+1761 DASSVESTDSDS
-1773 ESDEESIESGI
+1773 ESDDDTVESGI
-1784 TTPDTEDFP
+1784 TTPDMEDFP
-1793 TKAEQGKSAAVE
+1793 TKGVEHGKSAAVE
-1805 AVAQAPSANGADM
+1805 AVAQAPSTGAGDM
-1818 IETIRVVIAQEME
+1818 IETIRIVIAQEME

-1857 GKLREEHEIDL
+1857 GKLREDHEIDL

-1888 EKKAAPAPAPA
+1888 EKQAAAPPPPA
-1899 APKAEVKSNIIVAP
+1899 APKAEVKQNIVVAP
-1913 AAPPVEVV
+1913 AAPPVEVL

-1987 EGVSKLYMEEVMR
+1987 EGVSKLYLEEVMR
-2000 RQPVGPY
+2000 RQPNGPY

-2018 AFEVT
+2018 AYEVT
-2023 RQLDDMAKLH
+2023 RQLNDLAKQR
-2033 PGRNYQVEKL
+2033 PDKNYQVEKL
-2043 ILIDSPCPIR
+2043 ILIDSPCPVR

-2099 LKSTRDFRAPP
+2099 QKSIHDFKAPP
-2110 TLLIWATDG
+2110 TLLIWATEG

-2133 DDPKSMKWLLDNR
+2133 DDPKSMKWLLENR
-2146 KDFGPNGWDKLLGPG
+2146 TDFGPNGWDKLLG
-2161 ACTMVKVVGN
+2161 ADVCKMVTVVGN
-2171 HFTMMKPPVVSCT
+2171 HFTMMKPPVVSL
-2184 CHLLRALLTNN
+2184 HMLPLLS
-2195 VPG
+2195 PYIC

>member
-1 MEEVYVFGDQTADCR
+1 M
-16 AFFNKVFSRK
+16 
-26 DDVLLQSFLERA
+26 
-38 GEAVRVENKARSHP
+38 
-52 SKAVPNFSSIQEL
+52 
-65 VDRYYRGDSK
+65 
-75 DAAVESALVC
+75 
-85 ISQFTHFIG
+85 
-94 YALPTPEFAAPESN
+94 
-108 HPNSAFEER
+108 
-117 TPSYIQP
+117 
-124 NTDARLVGLCT
+124 
-135 GLIAAAAVAS
+135 
-145 SDSLTALLPLAVESV
+145 
-160 RIAFRAGAHV
+160 
-170 GRVAEQIEGDS
+170 
-181 KSQSWSTIVAADEKS
+181 
-196 AQAALDAFHREKGTS
+196 DAFHKEKGTA
-211 PTSRVWISASSA
+211 PTSQLWISASSA
-223 TSITV
+223 TSVTI
-228 SGPPSTKISL
+228 SGPPSTKASL
-238 FEDSEFFRTHKNA
+238 FEDSEFFRTQKNA
-251 SVSIYAP
+251 PVSIFAP
-258 YHASHLHSQADLD
+258 YHASHLHSQADLE
-271 KILRPQTKA
+271 KILRPQTQA
-280 IFGNTDVRYPVCSS
+280 IFGNTTVNFPVCSS

-299 FQAQNGYELLQS
+299 IPARNGFELLQG
-311 ALREIVVEPLRWDK
+311 ALKEIIIEPLRWDK
-325 VLKYC
+325 VLNYC
-330 ASGNASEA
+330 ASGQASEA
-338 KVFAI
+338 KVFAV

-357 ASTPKVALEDQSNW
+357 ATTPKVTLEDQSSW
-371 NTVPAAGTQHS
+371 STVPPSGTRNTR
-382 KREADI
+382 READI

-400 ADAELFWQLMEKG
+400 ADSELFWQLLEKG

-423 RFPVDSHTDPTSKKK
+423 RFPVETHTDPTSKKK

-470 DPMQRMMLATGYEA
+470 DPMQRLMLTTGYEA

-559 SFAAI
+559 SFAAM

-596 SRGHFLSRTGS
+596 SRGHFLSKTGS

-620 GDGVASVIMKRMEDA
+620 GDGVCTVILKRLDDA
-635 IADRDPILGVIR
+635 VADRDPILGVIR

-677 ECNVPCND
+677 ECNVHSND

-704 ESVTSVF
+704 ESVSSVF
-711 APRQNRRRPDQ
+711 APRQPRRRPDQ

-754 SKIPPHT
+754 NKIPPHT

-784 QATPFLRPA
+784 QTTPFPRPP
-793 GGRRTVFINNFSAAG
+793 GGKRIVFINNFSAAG
-808 GNTAMLLQDGPEIP
+808 GNTAMLMEDGPEVP
-822 KEPTSDPR
+822 QEPTADPR
-830 ATQVV
+830 STHVV

-845 KRTLGRYEAYLA
+845 KRTLAKYDAYLT
-857 ANANVGLPDLAYT
+857 ANPNVGLADLAYT
-870 VSARRAH
+870 VTARRSH
-877 YTYRAAF
+877 YSYRAAF
-884 AVQSIPQLQSAL
+884 PVQSISQLHASL
-896 KALQDQTH
+896 KAIQDQTH
-904 SPIPLAAPQIAMAFT
+904 NPVPLASPQIAMAFT

-924 YTGMGQKLFDTSKQF
+924 YTGMGQKLFETSRQF
-939 RGDIEEFNEI
+939 RGDIEQFNEI

-964 TVEVQ
+964 SVEVQ

-980 CCIQMALTR
+980 CCIQMGLTR

-1016 VLSIADTIYLVGM
+1016 VISIADTIYLVGK
-1029 RAQLLEQK
+1029 RAQLLEKK

-1081 TMGDIDAVA
+1081 TMADIDTVA

-1192 PLCASMI
+1192 PLCASMV

-1219 IISTSMA
+1219 IISASMA
-1226 GLYTSGKPLN
+1226 GLYTAGKPLN
-1236 WDAFHKENESLRVL
+1236 WDAFHKENDSLRVL
-1250 NDLPFYG
+1250 NDLPCYG
-1257 YDEKNYWL
+1257 FEEKNYWL

-1273 YKGDFPKTI
+1273 YKGDYPKAI
-1282 APAPTSAAPAGPAK
+1282 APAPAAAPSAGPVK

-1303 AVQGIVSE
+1303 SVQGIVSE
-1311 EVKGNTVTIIAESDF
+1311 QVKGKTVTLVAESDF
-1326 AHPKLFPVIAGHLVN
+1326 AHPKLFPVVAGHLVN

-1348 TLYADMAYTLCNYGV
+1348 TLYADMAYTLVNYGV
-1363 GVLKSGEKVDIN
+1363 DLLKPGEKVDIN

-1385 LLKNINEPE
+1385 LLKNINQPE
-1394 SQIVRMAMKIDLDA
+1394 SQIVRMTMKIDLDA

-1420 RKDVVHAKCVLR
+1420 KKDVVHAKCVIV
-1432 FEDAAAWKEEW
+1432 FENAAVWKEEW
-1443 NRTSYLIQSRIDLL
+1443 NKTSYLIQSRIDLL

-1469 SRSMAYK
+1469 SRAMAYK
-1476 LFGALVDYA
+1476 LFGALVDYSET
-1485 DVFQG
+1485 FQG

-1501 EATSNIKF
+1501 EATSNIRF

-1516 DFHFSPYFI
+1516 DFYFSPYFI

-1536 NATVNRMEECYISHG
+1536 NATVNPQAECYISHG
-1551 WSSLRFLAPLQADQQ
+1551 WSSLRFTEPLQHDKQ
-1566 YFAYVKMQ
+1566 YYAYVKMQ
-1574 PVAGSKMR
+1574 PVGGSKMR
-1582 AGDVYVFNSNKEV
+1582 AGDVYVFNADKEV

-1617 KPKAGGKAAAPVS
+1617 KPKAVGKVASPTSTTTRSVPAEKAHGQ
-1630 AAPKAATPVEAAPA
+1630 AFAATPASVELPAPK
-1644 RPAAAVA
+1644 V
-1651 TPTPKQKAK
+1651 KAK
-1660 KQVKAPKIK
+1660 KPTKVPKVKTPA
-1669 APSPPKA
+1669 PPKPA
-1676 SSGSIAT
+1676 SSGSLVS
-1683 RAFDIIAK
+1683 RAFDIIAR

-1729 EVENTLFTDHS
+1729 EVESTLFTDYA
-1740 SVGALRKHLGGLSGP
+1740 SVGALRKHLGGMSASEAP
-1755 DAGTGG
+1755 TGG

-1773 ESDEESIESGI
+1773 ESDEDTVESGI

-1793 TKAEQGKSAAVE
+1793 AKAQDHGKSAAVE
-1805 AVAQAPSANGADM
+1805 AVAQPPSGQGQDI

-1831 MELAEIT
+1831 MDLVEIT
-1838 ETTDLS
+1838 DTTDLS

-1874 DNPSLGHLRKALGL
+1874 DNPTLSHLRKALGL
-1888 EKKAAPAPAPA
+1888 ETKPAPAPA
-1899 APKAEVKSNIIVAP
+1899 QKHEVKANVVVAP

-1987 EGVSKLYMEEVMR
+1987 EGVSKLYLEEVLR
-2000 RQPVGPY
+2000 RQPNGPY

-2018 AFEVT
+2018 AYEVT
-2023 RQLDDMAKLH
+2023 RQLSDLSKLH
-2033 PGRNYQVEKL
+2033 PDKNYTVEKL

-2099 LKSTRDFRAPP
+2099 LKSTRDFNAPP
-2110 TLLIWATDG
+2110 TLLIWATEG

-2146 KDFGPNGWDKLLGPG
+2146 TDFGPNGWDKLLG
-2161 ACTMVKVVGN
+2161 AEVCKMVTVVGN
-2171 HFTMMKPPVVSCT
+2171 HFTMMKPPVVRYHCSQ
-2184 CHLLRALLTNN
+2184 LSSMS
-2195 VPG
+2195 

>member
-16 AFFNKVFSRK
+16 AFFTKVFSRR

-38 GEAVRVENKARSHP
+38 GEAVRVENKNRSHP
-52 SKAVPNFSSIQEL
+52 SKAVPNFNTIQEL
-65 VDRYYRGDSK
+65 VDRYYRGDAK
-75 DAAVESALVC
+75 DAAIESALVC

-94 YALPTPEFAAPESN
+94 
-108 HPNSAFEER
+108 AFEER
-117 TPSYIQP
+117 TPSYVQP

-135 GLIAAAAVAS
+135 GLLAASAVAS
-145 SDSLTALLPLAVESV
+145 ADSLTALLPLAVESV

-170 GRVAEQIEGDS
+170 GRVADQIECDT
-181 KSQSWSTIVAADEKS
+181 KPQSWSTIVAADEKS
-196 AQAALDAFHREKGTS
+196 AQAALDAFHKEKGTS
-211 PTSRVWISASSA
+211 PTNRLWISASSA
-223 TSITV
+223 TSVTV
-228 SGPPSTKISL
+228 SGPPSMKASL

-251 SVSIYAP
+251 PVSIYAP
-258 YHASHLHSQADLD
+258 YHASHLHSQSDLE

-280 IFGNTDVRYPVCSS
+280 IFGNAPVRFPVCSS
-294 VTGKP
+294 VAGKP
-299 FQAQNGYELLQS
+299 IVAQNGYELLLG
-311 ALREIVVEPLRWDK
+311 ALKEIVIEPLRWDK

-330 ASGNASEA
+330 ASGKASEA

-357 ASTPKVALEDQSNW
+357 ASTPKVGLEDQSHW
-371 NTVPAAGTQHS
+371 STVAPAGTRHS
-382 KREADI
+382 KKEADI

-400 ADAELFWQLMEKG
+400 ADNELFWQLLEKG

-470 DPMQRMMLATGYEA
+470 DPMQRLMLATGYEA

-572 ANECDTAFTGGANVL
+572 AGECDTAFTGGANVL

-596 SRGHFLSRTGS
+596 SRGHFLSKTGS

-620 GDGVASVIMKRMEDA
+620 GDGVCTVIMKRMEDA
-635 IADRDPILGVIR
+635 LADRDPILGVVR

-704 ESVTSVF
+704 ESVSSVF

-737 AVSGVSALIKV
+737 AVSGVCALIKV

-784 QATPFLRPA
+784 QTTPFPRPA
-793 GGRRTVFINNFSAAG
+793 GGKRIVFINNFSAAG
-808 GNTAMLLQDGPEIP
+808 GNTAMLLQDGPEVS
-822 KEPTSDPR
+822 KEPTPDPR
-830 ATQVV
+830 STHVV

-845 KRTLGRYEAYLA
+845 KKTITRYEAYLA
-857 ANANVGLPDLAYT
+857 ANPNVGLTDLAYT
-870 VSARRAH
+870 LTARRAH
-877 YTYRAAF
+877 YNYRAAF
-884 AVQSIPQLQSAL
+884 PVQSIPQLQSSL
-896 KALQDQTH
+896 KAIQDQAH
-904 SPIPLAAPQIAMAFT
+904 NPIPLAAPQIAMAFT

-924 YTGMGQKLFDTSKQF
+924 YTGMGQKLFETSTQF

-964 TVEVQ
+964 SVEVQ

-989 LWATWGI
+989 LWATWGV

-1016 VLSIADTIYLVGM
+1016 VLSVADTIYLVGM

-1130 HAPRVPVIS
+1130 HPPRVPVIS
-1139 PLLSDVVSVGGVF
+1139 PLLSDIVNVGGVF

-1206 TLATMR
+1206 TLPTMR

-1226 GLYTSGKPLN
+1226 GLYTAGKALN

-1250 NDLPFYG
+1250 NDVPFYG
-1257 YDEKNYWL
+1257 FDEKNYWL
-1265 QYSGDWLL
+1265 QYTGDWLL
-1273 YKGDFPKTI
+1273 YKGDYPKAI
-1282 APAPTSAAPAGPAK
+1282 APAPVTAAPAGPAT

-1303 AVQGIVSE
+1303 SVQGIVFE
-1311 EVKGNTVTIIAESDF
+1311 EVKGKTATIVAESDF
-1326 AHPKLFPVIAGHLVN
+1326 AHPKLFPVIAGHLIN
-1341 GSGLCPS
+1341 GSGFCPS
-1348 TLYADMAYTLCNYGV
+1348 TLYADMAYTLINYGV
-1363 GVLKSGEKVDIN
+1363 NLLKPGEKVDIN
-1375 IGTMDNPAPL
+1375 IGAMDNPAPL

-1394 SQIVRMAMKIDLDA
+1394 SQTIRMTMKIDLDA
-1408 RKADFTVTTNNG
+1408 RKADFTITTNNG
-1420 RKDVVHAKCVLR
+1420 KKDVVHAKCVIR
-1432 FEDAAAWKEEW
+1432 FEDAGAWKEEW
-1443 NRTSYLIQSRIDLL
+1443 NKTSYLVQSRIDLL
-1457 KHKMEN
+1457 KHKVEN

-1469 SRSMAYK
+1469 SRAMAYK
-1476 LFGALVDYA
+1476 LFQALVDYS
-1485 DVFQG
+1485 DIYQG

-1501 EATSNIKF
+1501 EAASNIKF

-1516 DFHFSPYFI
+1516 DFYFNPYFI

-1536 NATVNRMEECYISHG
+1536 NATVNPQEECYISHG
-1551 WSSLRFLAPLQADQQ
+1551 WSSLRFVAPLEQDKQ

-1574 PVAGSKMR
+1574 PVPGSKMR
-1582 AGDVYVFNSNKEV
+1582 AGDVYVFNSNKEI
-1595 VGVAGAVRFQ
+1595 VGLAGGVRFQ
-1605 CIPRKLMDVMMP
+1605 CVPRKLMDVLVP
-1617 KPKAGGKAAAPVS
+1617 RPKAGTKAASPAP
-1630 AAPKAATPVEAAPA
+1630 AAPKAAPAPKAPSPKAAAPTHIEL
-1644 RPAAAVA
+1644 PA
-1651 TPTPKQKAK
+1651 PKVKAK
-1660 KQVKAPKIK
+1660 KQVKAPKVK
-1669 APSPPKA
+1669 APVPPKA
-1676 SSGSIAT
+1676 SSGSLVG

-1729 EVENTLFTDHS
+1729 EVESTLFTDYA
-1740 SVGALRKHLGGLSGP
+1740 SVGALRKHLGGMSAP
-1755 DAGTGG
+1755 ETTTSG
-1761 DASSVESTDSGS
+1761 DASSVESSDSGS
-1773 ESDEESIESGI
+1773 ESDEETVESGI

-1793 TKAEQGKSAAVE
+1793 AKPQEQAKATAVE
-1805 AVAQAPSANGADM
+1805 AVAQAPSAEGGDM

-1857 GKLREEHEIDL
+1857 GKLREEHDIDL

-1888 EKKAAPAPAPA
+1888 EKKQPAPPPAPTSAPAQ
-1899 APKAEVKSNIIVAP
+1899 KHEVRTNVVTTP
-1913 AAPPVEVV
+1913 VAPPVEVV

-1926 ATSVLLQGNPKTAT
+1926 ATSVLLQGNPKTAN

-1987 EGVSKLYMEEVMR
+1987 EGVSKLYLEEVMR

-2018 AFEVT
+2018 AYEVT
-2023 RQLDDMAKLH
+2023 RQLSDLAKLH
-2033 PGRNYQVEKL
+2033 PDKNYYVEKL

-2099 LKSTRDFRAPP
+2099 LKSTHDFKAPP

-2133 DDPKSMKWLLDNR
+2133 DDPKSMKWLLENR
-2146 KDFGPNGWDKLLGPG
+2146 TDFGPNGWDKLLGAD
-2161 ACTMVKVVGN
+2161 ACKMVTVVGN
-2171 HFTMMKPPVVSCT
+2171 HFTMMKPPVAKGVGQYIREAI
-2184 CHLLRALLTNN
+2184 L
-2195 VPG
+2195 

>member
-16 AFFNKVFSRK
+16 AFFAKVFTRK
-26 DDVLLQSFLERA
+26 DDVILQAFLERA
-38 GEAVRVENKARSHP
+38 GDALRIENRNRSHP
-52 SKAVPNFSSIQEL
+52 SKAVPNFSTVQEL
-65 VDRYYRGDSK
+65 VDRYYRGEAK

-94 YALPTPEFAAPESN
+94 
-108 HPNSAFEER
+108 AFEER
-117 TPSYIQP
+117 TPSYIP
-124 NTDARLVGLCT
+124 HNADARLVGLCT
-135 GLIAAAAVAS
+135 GLIAASAVAS
-145 SDSLTALLPLAVESV
+145 ADSLTALLPLAVESV

-181 KSQSWSTIVAADEKS
+181 KSGSWSTIVAADEKS
-196 AQAALDAFHREKGTS
+196 AQAALDAFHKEKGTA
-211 PTSRVWISASSA
+211 PTSRLWISASSA
-223 TSITV
+223 TSVTI
-228 SGPPSTKISL
+228 SGPPSTKAAL

-251 SVSIYAP
+251 PVSIFAP
-258 YHASHLHSQADLD
+258 YHASHLHSQSDLD
-271 KILRPQTKA
+271 KILRPQTKN
-280 IFGNTDVRYPVCSS
+280 IFGNTTVRFPVCSS

-299 FQAQNGYELLQS
+299 VEAQNGYELLQN
-311 ALREIVVEPLRWDK
+311 ALKEVVIEPLRWDK

-330 ASGNASEA
+330 ASGKPSEA
-338 KVFAI
+338 KVFAV

-357 ASTPKVALEDQSNW
+357 ASTSKVTLEDQSHW
-371 NTVPAAGTQHS
+371 SAVAPAGTQHS

-400 ADAELFWQLMEKG
+400 ADNELFWQLLEKG

-423 RFPVDSHTDPTSKKK
+423 RFPVESHTDPTSKKK

-443 PFGNFIEKPGLFDAR
+443 PFANFIEKPGLFDAR

-470 DPMQRMMLATGYEA
+470 DPMQRLMLATGYEA

-491 PGRTPSTKHDRIGT
+491 PDRTPSTKKDRIGT

-620 GDGVASVIMKRMEDA
+620 GDGVCTVIMKRLDDA
-635 IADRDPILGVIR
+635 MADRDPILGVIR

-677 ECNVPCND
+677 ECNVPCNE

-748 LLMLQK
+748 LMMLQK

-761 GIKKQINKNFAPDL
+761 GIKKQMNKNFAPDL

-784 QATPFLRPA
+784 QPTPFPRPA
-793 GGRRTVFINNFSAAG
+793 GGKRTVFINNFSAAG
-808 GNTAMLLQDGPEIP
+808 GNTAMLLQDGPEVA
-822 KEPTSDPR
+822 KEPTADPR
-830 ATQVV
+830 STHVV

-840 SLAAF
+840 SLASF
-845 KRTLGRYEAYLA
+845 KKTLAKYEAYLA
-857 ANANVGLPDLAYT
+857 ANPNVGLTDLAYT
-870 VSARRAH
+870 VTARRAH
-877 YTYRAAF
+877 YNYRAAF
-884 AVQSIPQLQSAL
+884 PVQSIAQLQQSI
-896 KALQDQTH
+896 KAIADQTH
-904 SPIPLAAPQIAMAFT
+904 NPIPLAAPQIAMAFT

-924 YTGMGQKLFDTSKQF
+924 YSGMGQKLFETSKQF
-939 RGDIEEFNEI
+939 RTDIEEFNEI

-964 TVEVQ
+964 STEVQ

-980 CCIQMALTR
+980 CCVQMALTR
-989 LWATWGI
+989 LWATWGV

-1016 VLSIADTIYLVGM
+1016 VLSVADTIYLVGK

-1081 TMGDIDAVA
+1081 TMADIDAVA

-1116 ILADFEKLASSVKY
+1116 ILADFEKLAAPIKY

-1139 PLLSDVVSVGGVF
+1139 PLLSDVVSVGGIF

-1170 LSAGMSTATISDTSL
+1170 LSSGMSSATISDTTL

-1199 KSCLSAP
+1199 KSCLSVP

-1226 GLYTSGKPLN
+1226 GLYTSGKALN

-1265 QYSGDWLL
+1265 QYTGDWLL
-1273 YKGDFPKTI
+1273 YKGDFPKAI
-1282 APAPTSAAPAGPAK
+1282 APAPAATASAGPAK

-1311 EVKGNTVTIIAESDF
+1311 EVKGKTVNIIAESDF

-1348 TLYADMAYTLCNYGV
+1348 TLYADMAYTLINYGV
-1363 GVLKSGEKVDIN
+1363 DLLSPGEKVDIN

-1385 LLKNINEPE
+1385 LLKNINQPE
-1394 SQIVRMAMKIDLDA
+1394 SQIVRMAMSIDMNA

-1420 RKDVVHAKCVLR
+1420 RKDVVHAKCIIR
-1432 FEDAAAWKEEW
+1432 FEDAAAWKQEW
-1443 NRTSYLIQSRIDLL
+1443 SKTSYLIQSRIDLL

-1469 SRSMAYK
+1469 SRAMAYK
-1476 LFGALVDYA
+1476 LFGALVDYS
-1485 DVFQG
+1485 DIYQG

-1501 EATSNIKF
+1501 EATSNIKL

-1516 DFHFSPYFI
+1516 DFYFSPYHI

-1551 WSSLRFLAPLQADQQ
+1551 WSSLRFIEPLKHDKQ

-1582 AGDVYVFNSNKEV
+1582 AGDVYVFNEDKEV
-1595 VGVAGAVRFQ
+1595 IGVAGAVRFQ

-1617 KPKAGGKAAAPVS
+1617 KPKAAAGG
-1630 AAPKAATPVEAAPA
+1630 KAATPVSAPKVSAARTPVAAAPA
-1644 RPAAAVA
+1644 PVAAPAPKAPKVK
-1651 TPTPKQKAK
+1651 TPK
-1660 KQVKAPKIK
+1660 VKAPKVK
-1669 APSPPKA
+1669 APAPPKA
-1676 SSGSIAT
+1676 SSAGSLAV

-1729 EVENTLFTDHS
+1729 EVESTLFTDYS
-1740 SVGALRKHLGGLSGP
+1740 SVGALRKHLSGMSGP
-1755 DAGTGG
+1755 EPSAAAG

-1773 ESDEESIESGI
+1773 ESDDDTVESGI

-1793 TKAEQGKSAAVE
+1793 AKPTEQGKSAAVE
-1805 AVAQAPSANGADM
+1805 AVAQAPAASADGGDM

-1831 MELAEIT
+1831 MDLAEIT

-1888 EKKAAPAPAPA
+1888 EKQKAAPPPAPK
-1899 APKAEVKSNIIVAP
+1899 PEVKQNIIVAP

-1987 EGVSKLYMEEVMR
+1987 EGVSKLYLEEVMR

-2018 AFEVT
+2018 AYEVT
-2023 RQLDDMAKLH
+2023 RQLADLQKSRPD
-2033 PGRNYQVEKL
+2033 RNYQVEKL

-2099 LKSTRDFRAPP
+2099 LKSTHDFKAPP

-2146 KDFGPNGWDKLLGPG
+2146 NDFGPNGWDKLLSPEV
-2161 ACTMVKVVGN
+2161 CKMVTVNGN
-2171 HFTMMKPPVVSCT
+2171 HFTMMKPPVAKGVGQFIRES
-2184 CHLLRALLTNN
+2184 LL
-2195 VPG
+2195 V

>member
-1 MEEVYVFGDQTADCR
+1 
-16 AFFNKVFSRK
+16 
-26 DDVLLQSFLERA
+26 
-38 GEAVRVENKARSHP
+38 
-52 SKAVPNFSSIQEL
+52 
-65 VDRYYRGDSK
+65 
-75 DAAVESALVC
+75 
-85 ISQFTHFIG
+85 
-94 YALPTPEFAAPESN
+94 
-108 HPNSAFEER
+108 
-117 TPSYIQP
+117 
-124 NTDARLVGLCT
+124 LVGLCT
-135 GLIAAAAVAS
+135 GLIAASAIAS
-145 SDSLTALLPLAVESV
+145 ADSLTALIPLAVEAV

-170 GRVAEQIEGDS
+170 GRVAQQLQSDS
-181 KSQSWSTIVAADEKS
+181 RSSSWSTIVAADERS
-196 AQAALDAFHREKGTS
+196 AQSALDAFHKEHDIS
-211 PTSRVWISASSA
+211 PVNKLWISASSA
-223 TSITV
+223 SSVTV
-228 SGPPSTKISL
+228 SGPPSIKTL
-238 FEDSEFFRTHKNA
+238 AFENSEFFRTHKNA
-251 SVSIYAP
+251 SVSIFAP
-258 YHASHLHSQADLD
+258 YHASHLHSESDIE
-271 KILRPQTKA
+271 KILRPQTKE
-280 IFGNTDVRYPVCSS
+280 IFASYTPIHPVCSS
-294 VTGKP
+294 ITGKP
-299 FQAQNGYELLQS
+299 IPATDAYELLKES
-311 ALREIVVEPLRWDK
+311 LRTIVLEPLRWDK

-330 ASGNASEA
+330 ASGNAKEA
-338 KVFAI
+338 KVFAV

-357 ASTPKVALEDQSNW
+357 ASMPKVTLEDQSHW
-371 NTVPAAGTQHS
+371 TQIPAAGTQTS
-382 KREADI
+382 RKEADI
-388 AIVGYSGRFPDA
+388 AIVGFAGRFPDA
-400 ADAELFWQLMEKG
+400 ADHYKFWELLMAG

-443 PFGNFIEKPGLFDAR
+443 PFGNFIENPGLFDAR

-470 DPMQRMMLATGYEA
+470 DPMQRLMLSTGYEA

-531 VRAFGPGRINYFFKF
+531 VRAFGPGRLNYFFKF

-559 SFAAI
+559 SFAAM

-572 ANECDTAFTGGANVL
+572 AGECDTAFTGGANVL

-620 GDGVASVIMKRMEDA
+620 GDGVCTVIFKRLDDA
-635 IADRDPILGVIR
+635 RADRDPILGIIR

-664 AENQAFL
+664 AENQSFL

-704 ESVTSVF
+704 ESVSSVF
-711 APRQNRRRPDQ
+711 APRQGKRRPDQ

-748 LLMLQK
+748 VMMLQN
-754 SKIPPHT
+754 SMIPPHT

-784 QATPFLRPA
+784 EPTPLKRPE
-793 GGRRTVFINNFSAAG
+793 GGKRVMFINNFSAAG
-808 GNTAMLLQDGPEIP
+808 GNTAMLLEDGPVIP
-822 KEPTSDPR
+822 TTATQDPR
-830 ATQVV
+830 STQVV
-835 TVSAK
+835 TISAK
-840 SLAAF
+840 SLGAF
-845 KRTLGRYEAYLA
+845 KKTIAKIENYITK
-857 ANANVGLPDLAYT
+857 NPNVGLTDLAYT
-870 VSARRAH
+870 TTARRAH
-877 YTYRAAF
+877 YNYRAAF
-884 AVQSIPQLQSAL
+884 PVTSIAQLSAGL
-896 KALQDQTH
+896 KAIKEQPH
-904 SPIPLAAPQIAMAFT
+904 NPIPLATPQIAMAFT

-924 YTGMGQKLFDTSKQF
+924 YTGMGKQMYETSQQF
-939 RGDIEEFNEI
+939 RNDIDEFNEI
-949 ALRQGLPSIMPLIDG
+949 AIRQGLKSILPLIDG
-964 TVEVQ
+964 SAEVQ
-969 HLPPTVVQLGM
+969 TLPPSVVQLGM
-980 CCIQMALTR
+980 TCIQMALTR

-1016 VLSIADTIYLVGM
+1016 VLSVADTIYLVGK
-1029 RAQLLEQK
+1029 RASLLETK
-1037 CTAGT
+1037 CTSGT

-1081 TMGDIDAVA
+1081 TMADIDAVA

-1116 ILADFEKLASSVKY
+1116 ILADFEKLAKNITY

-1163 TVDFVGG
+1163 TVDYVGG
-1170 LSAGMSTATISDTSL
+1170 LSAGMATATISDTSL

-1206 TLATMR
+1206 TLPTMR

-1219 IISTSMA
+1219 IISSSMA
-1226 GLYTSGKPLN
+1226 SLYTAGKKLD
-1236 WDAFHKENESLRVL
+1236 WDAFHKENDNLRVL
-1250 NDLPFYG
+1250 NDMPTYG
-1257 YDEKNYWL
+1257 FDEKNYWL
-1265 QYSGDWLL
+1265 QYTGDWLL
-1273 YKGDFPKTI
+1273 YKGDYPTTAAALP
-1282 APAPTSAAPAGPAK
+1282 APAAAPVNAK
-1296 ARKYLST
+1296 PRKYLSS
-1303 AVQGIVSE
+1303 AVPAIVSE
-1311 EVKGNTVTIIAESDF
+1311 EVDGQTVTIVAESDLGS
-1326 AHPKLFPVIAGHLVN
+1326 KDLFPVISGHLVN

-1348 TLYADMAYTLCNYGV
+1348 TLYADIAYTLCDYAYK
-1363 GVLKSGEKVDIN
+1363 LLRPGEKVDIN
-1375 IGTMDNPAPL
+1375 IGSMENPNPL
-1385 LLKNINEPE
+1385 LAKSVTEPQEQIMTTTLK
-1394 SQIVRMAMKIDLDA
+1394 MDLKA
-1408 RKADFTVTTNNG
+1408 KKADFQITTWNG
-1420 RKDVVHAKCVLR
+1420 KKDVTHAKSVIKI
-1432 FEDAAAWKEEW
+1432 EDGAAWKEEW
-1443 NRTSYLIQSRIDLL
+1443 ARNSYLIQSRIELL

-1463 GEADKV
+1463 GEADKC
-1469 SRSMAYK
+1469 SRAMAYK
-1476 LFGALVDYA
+1476 LFTALVDYTDA
-1485 DVFQG
+1485 FQG

-1509 RAGPNDG
+1509 RAGPEKGN
-1516 DFHFSPYFI
+1516 FFFSPYFI

-1536 NATVNRMEECYISHG
+1536 NATVNPQEECFISHG
-1551 WSSLRFLAPLQADQQ
+1551 WGSLRFLEPLK
-1566 YFAYVKMQ
+1566 YEESYSAYVKMQ

-1582 AGDVYVFNSNKEV
+1582 QGDVWVFNSKKEV
-1595 VGVAGAVRFQ
+1595 VGVCSGVRFQ

-1617 KPKAGGKAAAPVS
+1617 KPKAAAATG
-1630 AAPKAATPVEAAPA
+1630 AKAAPA
-1644 RPAAAVA
+1644 KAAPAKAASPVQPA
-1651 TPTPKQKAK
+1651 KIDIPAPAPKQKAK
-1660 KQVKAPKIK
+1660 KPVKAPK
-1669 APSPPKA
+1669 PPKEA
-1676 SSGSIAT
+1676 PKPAGGLCEK
-1683 RAFDIIAK
+1683 AFDIIAT
-1691 EIDVDQSELND
+1691 EVAVDHAELLD
-1702 DIQWADMGVDSLM
+1702 DIQWADLGVDSLM
-1715 SLTISGKFREDLDL
+1715 SLTISGKFREELEL
-1729 EVENTLFTDHS
+1729 EVESSLFTDYAS
-1740 SVGALRKHLGGLSGP
+1740 CGALRKYLTEMGGSAP
-1755 DAGTGG
+1755 AAPAPSD
-1761 DASSVESTDSGS
+1761 SSSSDSSESGS
-1773 ESDEESIESGI
+1773 ESDDESQESGI
-1784 TTPDTEDFP
+1784 TTPEAEDFP
-1793 TKAEQGKSAAVE
+1793 TKPMAGKSAAVE
-1805 AVAQAPSANGADM
+1805 AVAEPPSAPAGGADM
-1818 IETIRVVIAQEME
+1818 IETIREVIAQEME
-1831 MELAEIT
+1831 MDLDEIT

-1857 GKLREEHEIDL
+1857 GKLREDYDIDL
-1868 DPTILA
+1868 DPSILA

-1888 EKKAAPAPAPA
+1888 DRPKPAPPQAQKHEVRTQVPVVAAPT
-1899 APKAEVKSNIIVAP
+1899 V
-1913 AAPPVEVV
+1913 APPVDVI

-1978 DPTSYTCGI
+1978 DPTNYTCGI
-1987 EGVSKLYMEEVMR
+1987 EGVSKLYLEEVMR
-2000 RQPVGPY
+2000 RQPIGPY

-2018 AFEVT
+2018 AYEVT
-2023 RQLDDMAKLH
+2023 RQLSDLAKSN
-2033 PGRNYQVEKL
+2033 PGKNWYVEKL

-2099 LKSTRDFRAPP
+2099 LKSTHDFDAPP

-2133 DDPKSMKWLLDNR
+2133 DDPKSMKWLLENR
-2146 KDFGPNGWDKLLGPG
+2146 NDFGPNGWDKLLGVEN
-2161 ACTMVKVVGN
+2161 CTMVKVVGN
-2171 HFTMMKPPVVSCT
+2171 HFTMMKPPVVSQSIS
-2184 CHLLRALLTNN
+2184 LTSNEDTNRSQAKGVGQYIRESLNN
-2195 VPG
+2195 

>member
-1 MEEVYVFGDQTADCR
+1 M
-16 AFFNKVFSRK
+16 
-26 DDVLLQSFLERA
+26 
-38 GEAVRVENKARSHP
+38 
-52 SKAVPNFSSIQEL
+52 
-65 VDRYYRGDSK
+65 
-75 DAAVESALVC
+75 
-85 ISQFTHFIG
+85 
-94 YALPTPEFAAPESN
+94 
-108 HPNSAFEER
+108 
-117 TPSYIQP
+117 
-124 NTDARLVGLCT
+124 
-135 GLIAAAAVAS
+135 
-145 SDSLTALLPLAVESV
+145 
-160 RIAFRAGAHV
+160 
-170 GRVAEQIEGDS
+170 
-181 KSQSWSTIVAADEKS
+181 AADEKS
-196 AQAALDAFHREKGTS
+196 AQTALDSFHAEKNIS
-211 PTSRVWISASSA
+211 PAARLWISASSA
-223 TSITV
+223 TSVTV
-228 SGPPSTKISL
+228 SGPPSTKQKCFGS
-238 FEDSEFFRTHKNA
+238 SEFFRSRKNA
-251 SVSIYAP
+251 PVTIYAP
-258 YHASHLHSQADLD
+258 YHAAHLHSEHDIQ
-271 KILRPQTKA
+271 KILRSQTNT
-280 IFGNTDVRYPVCSS
+280 IFSSHTAHFPVCSS

-299 FQAQNGYELLQS
+299 IQGANAFEVLEQ
-311 ALREIVVEPLRWDK
+311 ALREIVLEPLRWDK
-325 VLKYC
+325 VLTYC
-330 ASGNASEA
+330 ASGSPTEA
-338 KVFAI
+338 KVLAI

-357 ASTPKVALEDQSNW
+357 ANTAQVTLEDQSTW
-371 NTVPAAGTQHS
+371 TPIAPAGTKKS

-388 AIVGYSGRFPDA
+388 AIVGFSGRFPDA
-400 ADAELFWQLMEKG
+400 ANHELFWNLLVKG

-443 PFGNFIEKPGLFDAR
+443 PFGNFIENPGLFDAR

-470 DPMQRMMLATGYEA
+470 DPMQRLIMTTAYEA
-484 MEMAGIV
+484 MEMSGFV
-491 PGRTPSTKHDRIGT
+491 TNRTPSTKQDRIGT

-531 VRAFGPGRINYFFKF
+531 VRAFGPGRLNYFFKW

-572 ANECDTAFTGGANVL
+572 AGECDTAFTGGSNVL

-620 GDGVASVIMKRMEDA
+620 GDGVCSVILKRMEDA
-635 IADRDPILGVIR
+635 VADRDPILGVIR
-647 GIGTNHSAEAV
+647 GIGTNHSAQAV

-664 AENQAFL
+664 AENQSFL

-677 ECNVPCND
+677 ECNVPCQE

-704 ESVTSVF
+704 ESVSSVF

-737 AVSGVSALIKV
+737 AVSGVCALIKV

-754 SKIPPHT
+754 EMIPPHT

-775 KERNVNIAF
+775 KERGVNIAF
-784 QATPFLRPA
+784 EPTPFKRPA
-793 GGRRTVFINNFSAAG
+793 GGKRITFINNFSAAG
-808 GNTAMLLQDGPEIP
+808 GNTAMLMEDGPEIRRTATP
-822 KEPTSDPR
+822 DSR

-840 SLAAF
+840 SLAAMKKSLVKF
-845 KRTLGRYEAYLA
+845 EAFVNATPDLSLA
-857 ANANVGLPDLAYT
+857 DLAYT
-870 VSARRAH
+870 TTARRNH
-877 YTYRAAF
+877 YNYRAAF
-884 AVQSIPQLQSAL
+884 PVQSVAQLSAAIKAIQSE
-896 KALQDQTH
+896 TH
-904 SPIPLAAPQIAMAFT
+904 SPTPLAAPSMAFAYT

-924 YTGMGQKLFDTSKQF
+924 YTGMGQKLFETSRQF

-964 TVEVQ
+964 STEVQ

-989 LWATWGI
+989 LWATWGV
-996 TPSVVIGHSL
+996 TPSTVIGHSL

-1016 VLSIADTIYLVGM
+1016 VLSVADTIYLVGK
-1029 RAQLLEQK
+1029 RATLLEK
-1037 CTAGT
+1037 RCTAGT
-1042 HAMLAVRSPVAGLQ
+1042 HAMLAVRCPVAGLQ

-1066 EIACINGVS
+1066 EIACINGVA

-1081 TMGDIDAVA
+1081 TMADIDTVA
-1090 QKLADAGQKC
+1090 QKLAEAGQKC
-1100 TKLKL
+1100 TKLRL

-1116 ILADFEKLASSVKY
+1116 ILEEFEKIAANIMY
-1130 HAPRVPVIS
+1130 NPPRIPVIS
-1139 PLLSDVVSVGGVF
+1139 PLLSDVVTSGGVF
-1152 DAFYLSRHCRK
+1152 DALYLSRHCRK

-1170 LSAGMSTATISDTSL
+1170 IAAAMATVTVSETSQ

-1199 KSCLSAP
+1199 KSCLSVN
-1206 TLATMR
+1206 TLPTMR

-1219 IISTSMA
+1219 IISQSVA
-1226 GLYTSGKPLN
+1226 SLYTAGKPLN
-1236 WDAFHKENESLRVL
+1236 FEAFHKENNHLRCMHE
-1250 NDLPFYG
+1250 LPSYG
-1257 YDEKNYWL
+1257 FDEKNYWL
-1265 QYSGDWLL
+1265 QYTGDWLI
-1273 YKGDFPKTI
+1273 YKGDFPKQKVI
-1282 APAPTSAAPAGPAK
+1282 ESAPAPVAAPIKP
-1296 ARKYLST
+1296 RKRLST

-1311 EVKGNTVTIIAESDF
+1311 DVQGNVATVVAESDF
-1326 AHPKLFPVIAGHLVN
+1326 ADPKLFNVIAGHLVN

-1348 TLYADMAYTLCNYGV
+1348 TLYADVCYTMVDYAYKL
-1363 GVLKSGEKVDIN
+1363 LKPGEDVHIN
-1375 IGTMDNPAPL
+1375 INTMDNPAPL
-1385 LLKNINEPE
+1385 LLKNIEEPE
-1394 SQIVRMAMKIDLDA
+1394 HQVFKSQVKLDLAA
-1408 RKADFTVTTNNG
+1408 RQAEFTITTFNG
-1420 RKDVVHAKCVLR
+1420 KKDVIHAKALVNI
-1432 FEDAAAWKEEW
+1432 EDPAQWRNEW
-1443 NRTSYLIQSRIDLL
+1443 NKNAYLVQSRIDLL
-1457 KHKMEN
+1457 KHKVEN

-1469 SRSMAYK
+1469 SRPMAYK
-1476 LFGALVDYA
+1476 LFTALVDYS
-1485 DVFQG
+1485 DKFQG
-1490 MQSVVFDGPEF
+1490 MQSVLFDGAEF
-1501 EATSNIKF
+1501 EACSTVKF
-1509 RAGPNDG
+1509 RCTPEDG
-1516 DFHFSPYFI
+1516 QFFMNPYFI
-1525 DSACHLSGFTV
+1525 DSLCHITGFTV
-1536 NATVNRMEECYISHG
+1536 NATVNPQDECYISHG
-1551 WSSLRFLAPLQADQQ
+1551 WSSLRFAEKPEFGKT
-1566 YFAYVKMQ
+1566 YTAYVKMQ

-1582 AGDVYVFNSNKEV
+1582 AGDVWIFNDKKEV
-1595 VGVAGAVRFQ
+1595 IGQAGAVRFQ

-1617 KPKAGGKAAAPVS
+1617 KPNKGKTPIAKAAPAVAAPAPRPAAPV
-1630 AAPKAATPVEAAPA
+1630 AVP
-1644 RPAAAVA
+1644 VA
-1651 TPTPKQKAK
+1651 TPAPTPKSKAVK
-1660 KQVKAPKIK
+1660 KEKSPKPKKTSSAPKSATAGSLAVKA
-1669 APSPPKA
+1669 
-1676 SSGSIAT
+1676 
-1683 RAFDIIAK
+1683 FNIIAQ
-1691 EIDVDQSELND
+1691 EIDVDHSELVNNV
-1702 DIQWADMGVDSLM
+1702 QWADLGVDSLM

-1729 EVENTLFTDHS
+1729 EVESSLFTDFA
-1740 SVGALRKHLGGLSGP
+1740 SVGALRKHLEGMSGP
-1755 DAGTGG
+1755 AESVSTED
-1761 DASSVESTDSGS
+1761 SSSIDSDDDDS
-1773 ESDEESIESGI
+1773 ASDEGSIESDI
-1784 TTPDTEDFP
+1784 TTPEEIP
-1793 TKAEQGKSAAVE
+1793 TKSVDSGRSAAVE
-1805 AVAQAPSANGADM
+1805 AVAQAPAPSADGTDM

-1831 MELAEIT
+1831 MDLGEIV

-1857 GKLREEHEIDL
+1857 GKLREEHDIDL

-1874 DNPSLGHLRKALGL
+1874 DNPTLAHLRKALGL
-1888 EKKAAPAPAPA
+1888 EVKAAPAPTQ
-1899 APKAEVKSNIIVAP
+1899 KHEVVKQVQVAP
-1913 AAPPVEVV
+1913 APAPPVPIVV
-1921 VQMPP
+1921 SMPP

-1987 EGVSKLYMEEVMR
+1987 EGVSKLYLEEVMR

-2018 AFEVT
+2018 AYEVCK
-2023 RQLDDMAKLH
+2023 QLTELSRGNPEKNWH
-2033 PGRNYQVEKL
+2033 VEKL
-2043 ILIDSPCPIR
+2043 ILIDSPCPVK

-2099 LKSTRDFRAPP
+2099 QAERAHFVSPP
-2110 TLLIWATDG
+2110 TLMIWATDG

-2146 KDFGPNGWDKLLGPG
+2146 SDFGPNGWDRLLDVNK
-2161 ACTMVKVVGN
+2161 CTMVTIKGN
-2171 HFTMMKPPVVSCT
+2171 HFTMMKPPVAKAVGQ
-2184 CHLLRALLTNN
+2184 HIREAIQ
-2195 VPG
+2195 G

>member
-1 MEEVYVFGDQTADCR
+1 MT
-16 AFFNKVFSRK
+16 
-26 DDVLLQSFLERA
+26 
-38 GEAVRVENKARSHP
+38 
-52 SKAVPNFSSIQEL
+52 
-65 VDRYYRGDSK
+65 
-75 DAAVESALVC
+75 
-85 ISQFTHFIG
+85 
-94 YALPTPEFAAPESN
+94 
-108 HPNSAFEER
+108 SAFEER
-117 TPSYIQP
+117 TPSYISP
-124 NTDARLVGLCT
+124 NVDARLVGLCT
-135 GLIAAAAVAS
+135 GLLAATSIASA
-145 SDSLTALLPLAVESV
+145 DSLTALLPLAVEAV
-160 RIAFRAGAHV
+160 RIAFRIGAHV
-170 GRVAEQIEGDS
+170 GRVAQQLEGERRS
-181 KSQSWSTIVAADEKS
+181 SSWSTIVAADEKS
-196 AQAALDAFHREKGTS
+196 AQSALDAVHKEHHIS
-211 PTSRVWISASSA
+211 PAQKLWISASSA
-223 TSITV
+223 TSVTV
-228 SGPPSTKISL
+228 SGPPSTKTL
-238 FEDSEFFRTHKNA
+238 VFENSDFFRTHKNA
-251 SVSIYAP
+251 PVPIYAP
-258 YHASHLHSQADLD
+258 FHATHLHSEADLE
-271 KILRPQTKA
+271 KILRPQTKQ
-280 IFGNTDVRYPVCSS
+280 IFGSTTPKYAVCSS
-294 VTGKP
+294 VTGQP
-299 FQAQNGYELLQS
+299 IQAETGYELLQE
-311 ALREIVVEPLRWDK
+311 ALREIVLEPLRWDK

-330 ASGNASEA
+330 ASGNAQEA
-338 KVFAI
+338 KVFAV

-357 ASTPKVALEDQSNW
+357 ASTPKVSLEDQSHW
-371 NTVPAAGTQHS
+371 SAMPAAGTRNS
-382 KREADI
+382 RKESDI
-388 AIVGYSGRFPDA
+388 AIVGMAGRFPDA
-400 ADAELFWQLMEKG
+400 ADHEKFWELMEKG
-413 LDVHRPVPPD
+413 LDVHRPVPAD

-443 PFGNFIEKPGLFDAR
+443 PFGNFIENPGLFDAR

-470 DPMQRMMLATGYEA
+470 DPMQRLMLSTGYEA

-531 VRAFGPGRINYFFKF
+531 VRAFGPGRLNYFFKF

-559 SFAAI
+559 SFAAM

-572 ANECDTAFTGGANVL
+572 AGECDTAFCGGSNVL

-596 SRGHFLSRTGS
+596 SRGHFLSKTGS

-620 GDGVASVIMKRMEDA
+620 GDGVCSVIFKRLDDA
-635 IADRDPILGVIR
+635 KADRDPILGVIR

-664 AENQAFL
+664 AENQSFL

-704 ESVTSVF
+704 ESVSSVF
-711 APRQNRRRPDQ
+711 APRQGRRRPDQ

-761 GIKKQINKNFAPDL
+761 GIKKQMNVNFAPDL

-784 QATPFLRPA
+784 ETTPLPRPA
-793 GGRRTVFINNFSAAG
+793 GGKRIMFINNFSAAG
-808 GNTAMLLQDGPEIP
+808 GNTAMLLEDGPE
-822 KEPTSDPR
+822 KPTGPTADARS
-830 ATQVV
+830 TQVV

-840 SLAAF
+840 SLSAF
-845 KRTLGRYEAYLA
+845 KKTLGRLEDYVNKNPELGLA
-857 ANANVGLPDLAYT
+857 DLAYST
-870 VSARRAH
+870 TARRSH
-877 YTYRAAF
+877 YTYRAALP
-884 AVQSIPQLQSAL
+884 VNSITQLLSAL
-896 KALQDQTH
+896 KIVKEQTH
-904 SPIPLAAPQIAMAFT
+904 NPIPLATPQVAMAFT

-924 YTGMGQKLFDTSKQF
+924 YTAMGKQMFETSKQF
-939 RGDIEEFNEI
+939 RDDIEEFNEM
-949 ALRQGLPSIMPLIDG
+949 ALRQGLSSIMPLIDG
-964 TVEVQ
+964 SVEVQ
-969 HLPPTVVQLGM
+969 NLPPSVVQVGM
-980 CCIQMALTR
+980 VCIQMALTR

-1016 VLSIADTIYLVGM
+1016 VLSVADTIYLVGK
-1029 RAQLLEQK
+1029 RASLLETK

-1081 TMGDIDAVA
+1081 TMADIDSVA

-1116 ILADFEKLASSVKY
+1116 ILADFEKLARSIHY

-1170 LSAGMSTATISDTSL
+1170 LSAGMATATISDTSL
-1185 WLEVGGH
+1185 WLEVGSH

-1226 GLYTSGKPLN
+1226 SLYTAGKKLD
-1236 WDAFHKENESLRVL
+1236 WDAFHKENENLQVL
-1250 NDLPFYG
+1250 NMPTYG
-1257 YDEKNYWL
+1257 FDEKNYWL
-1265 QYSGDWLL
+1265 QYTGDWLL
-1273 YKGDFPKTI
+1273 YKGDYPKAI
-1282 APAPTSAAPAGPAK
+1282 APAPVAAPTAAPAAK
-1296 ARKYLST
+1296 PRKYLST
-1303 AVQGIVSE
+1303 SVPGIVSE
-1311 EVKGNTVTIIAESDF
+1311 EVKGKTATVVAEADMGD
-1326 AHPKLFPVIAGHLVN
+1326 PKMFPIIAGHLVN

-1348 TLYADMAYTLCNYGV
+1348 TLYADIAYTLTDYAYK
-1363 GVLKSGEKVDIN
+1363 LLRPGEKVDIN
-1375 IGTMDNPAPL
+1375 IGTMDNPNPL
-1385 LLKNINEPE
+1385 LLKNIKEPE
-1394 SQIVRMAMKIDLDA
+1394 TQIMKSTISVDLA
-1408 RKADFTVTTNNG
+1408 ANKADFEVTSFNG
-1420 RKDVVHAKCVLR
+1420 RKDVTHAKCVIR
-1432 FEDAAAWKEEW
+1432 FEDSSAWKEEW
-1443 NRTSYLIQSRIDLL
+1443 ARNSYLIQSRIDLL

-1463 GEADKV
+1463 GEADKC
-1469 SRSMAYK
+1469 SRAMAYK
-1476 LFGALVDYA
+1476 LFTALVDYS
-1485 DVFQG
+1485 DPFQG

-1501 EATSNIKF
+1501 EATANIKL
-1509 RAGPNDG
+1509 RAGPDMGN
-1516 DFHFSPYFI
+1516 FHFSPFFI
-1525 DSACHLSGFTV
+1525 DSACHISGFTV
-1536 NATVNRMEECYISHG
+1536 NATVNPQDACYISHG
-1551 WSSLRFLAPLQADQQ
+1551 WSSLRFLEPLKYDQQ
-1566 YFAYVKMQ
+1566 YFSYVKMQ
-1574 PVAGSKMR
+1574 PVSGSKMR
-1582 AGDVYVFNSNKEV
+1582 SGDVWVFNANKEV
-1595 VGVAGAVRFQ
+1595 IGVCGGVRFQ
-1605 CIPRKLMDVMMP
+1605 CIPRKLMNVLMP
-1617 KPKAGGKAAAPVS
+1617 APGNNKAPAGGKPTE
-1630 AAPKAATPVEAAPA
+1630 KAASPVQKMPSPIEIPAPA
-1644 RPAAAVA
+1644 PQAAS
-1651 TPTPKQKAK
+1651 KQKAK
-1660 KQVKAPKIK
+1660 KPAKAPKPAK
-1669 APSPPKA
+1669 AAPA
-1676 SSGSIAT
+1676 QAAT
-1683 RAFDIIAK
+1683 GGLADRAFDIIAQ
-1691 EIDVDQSELND
+1691 EVAVDHSELLD
-1702 DIQWADMGVDSLM
+1702 DIQWADLGVDSLM
-1715 SLTISGKFREDLDL
+1715 SLTISGKFREELDL
-1729 EVENTLFTDHS
+1729 EVESSLFTDYA
-1740 SVGALRKHLGGLSGP
+1740 SVGTLRKYFAGLGGSAP
-1755 DAGTGG
+1755 AAPAPPSD
-1761 DASSVESTDSGS
+1761 SSSTSSDSGS
-1773 ESDEESIESGI
+1773 ESDVESDESGI
-1784 TTPDTEDFP
+1784 TTPDAEDFP
-1793 TKAEQGKSAAVE
+1793 SKPQMSKATPIETVAE
-1805 AVAQAPSANGADM
+1805 APGASDGADM
-1818 IETIRVVIAQEME
+1818 IETIRQVIAQEME
-1831 MELAEIT
+1831 MDLDEIT

-1857 GKLREEHEIDL
+1857 GKLREEYDIDL
-1868 DPTILA
+1868 DPSILA

-1888 EKKAAPAPAPA
+1888 DKPKAAPPQAQKHEIVAKAPVVAAPA
-1899 APKAEVKSNIIVAP
+1899 V
-1913 AAPPVEVV
+1913 APPVDII

-1940 KNLFLFPD
+1940 QNLFLFPD

-1978 DPTSYTCGI
+1978 DPTNYTCGI
-1987 EGVSKLYMEEVMR
+1987 EGVSKLYLEEVMR

-2018 AFEVT
+2018 AYEVC
-2023 RQLDDMAKLH
+2023 RQLSDLAKAN
-2033 PGRNYQVEKL
+2033 PAKKWYVKKL

-2099 LKSTRDFRAPP
+2099 LKSTHDFDAPP

-2146 KDFGPNGWDKLLGPG
+2146 NDFGPNGWDKLLGPEN
-2161 ACTMVKVVGN
+2161 CSMVKVVGN
-2171 HFTMMKPPVVSCT
+2171 HFTMMKPPVVSPT
-2184 CHLLRALLTNN
+2184 ANTPHSTYTNELQAKGVGQYIRESLL
-2195 VPG
+2195 

>member
-1 MEEVYVFGDQTADCR
+1 
-16 AFFNKVFSRK
+16 
-26 DDVLLQSFLERA
+26 
-38 GEAVRVENKARSHP
+38 
-52 SKAVPNFSSIQEL
+52 
-65 VDRYYRGDSK
+65 
-75 DAAVESALVC
+75 
-85 ISQFTHFIG
+85 
-94 YALPTPEFAAPESN
+94 
-108 HPNSAFEER
+108 
-117 TPSYIQP
+117 
-124 NTDARLVGLCT
+124 
-135 GLIAAAAVAS
+135 
-145 SDSLTALLPLAVESV
+145 
-160 RIAFRAGAHV
+160 V
-170 GRVAEQIEGDS
+170 GRVAQQIEGEQ
-181 KSQSWSTIVAADEKS
+181 KAQSWSTIVAADEKS
-196 AQAALDAFHREKGTS
+196 AQAALDAFHKEKGTS
-211 PTSRVWISASSA
+211 PTNKLWISASSA
-223 TSITV
+223 TSVTI
-228 SGPPSTKISL
+228 SGPPSTKASA
-238 FEDSEFFRTHKNA
+238 FEDSEFFRTAKN
-251 SVSIYAP
+251 VPVQIFAP
-258 YHASHLHSQADLD
+258 YHASHLHSQSDLD
-271 KILRPQTKA
+271 KILRPQTKV
-280 IFGNTDVRYPVCSS
+280 IFENSPARFPVCSS

-299 FQAQNGYELLQS
+299 FTGKNGYELLQE
-311 ALREIVVEPLRWDK
+311 ALREIVIEPFRWDK
-325 VLKYC
+325 VLKYT
-330 ASGNASEA
+330 ASGKTEEA
-338 KVFAI
+338 KVFAV

-357 ASTPKVALEDQSNW
+357 ASTPKVSLEDQSHW
-371 NTVPAAGTQHS
+371 VTVAPAGTQHS
-382 KREADI
+382 KREADV

-400 ADAELFWQLMEKG
+400 ADNELFWQLMEKG

-443 PFGNFIEKPGLFDAR
+443 PFGNFIENPGLFDAR

-470 DPMQRMMLATGYEA
+470 DPMQRLMLTTGYEA

-572 ANECDTAFTGGANVL
+572 AGECDTAFTGGANVL

-620 GDGVASVIMKRMEDA
+620 GDGVCTVIMKRMEDA

-664 AENQAFL
+664 AENQSFL

-677 ECNVPCND
+677 ECNVHCND

-704 ESVTSVF
+704 ESVSSVF
-711 APRQNRRRPDQ
+711 APRNPRRRPDQ

-737 AVSGVSALIKV
+737 AVSGVCALIKII
-748 LLMLQK
+748 LMLQK

-784 QATPFLRPA
+784 QTTPFLRPA
-793 GGRRTVFINNFSAAG
+793 GGKRIVFINNFSAAG
-808 GNTAMLLQDGPEIP
+808 GNTAMLMQDGPEVP
-822 KEPTSDPR
+822 KEPSSDPR
-830 ATQVV
+830 STHVV

-840 SLAAF
+840 SLGAF
-845 KRTLGRYEAYLA
+845 KKTIQKYEDYL
-857 ANANVGLPDLAYT
+857 NNNPNVGLTDLAYT
-870 VSARRAH
+870 LTARRAH
-877 YTYRAAF
+877 YNYRAAF
-884 AVQSIPQLQSAL
+884 PVQSIAQVQASL
-896 KALQDQTH
+896 KALKDQAH
-904 SPIPLAAPQIAMAFT
+904 NPIPLATPQIAMAFT

-924 YTGMGQKLFDTSKQF
+924 YTAMGKKLFETSKQF

-949 ALRQGLPSIMPLIDG
+949 ALRQGLPSILPLIDG
-964 TVEVQ
+964 SVEVQ

-980 CCIQMALTR
+980 CCIQIALTR

-1016 VLSIADTIYLVGM
+1016 VLSVADTIYLVGK

-1056 DVVANSQGKI
+1056 DVIANSNGKI

-1081 TMGDIDAVA
+1081 TMGDIDVVA

-1116 ILADFEKLASSVKY
+1116 ILSEFEKLASSVKF

-1199 KSCLSAP
+1199 KSCLSAS
-1206 TLATMR
+1206 TLPTMR

-1226 GLYTSGKPLN
+1226 GLYTAGKALN
-1236 WDAFHKENESLRVL
+1236 WDAFHKENEDMRVL
-1250 NDLPFYG
+1250 NDLPFYA
-1257 YDEKNYWL
+1257 YDAKNYWL
-1265 QYSGDWLL
+1265 QYTGDWLL
-1273 YKGDFPKTI
+1273 YKGDYPKAI
-1282 APAPTSAAPAGPAK
+1282 APAPAASAPSGPAK
-1296 ARKYLST
+1296 TRKYLST

-1311 EVKGNTVTIIAESDF
+1311 QIKGNTISILAESDF

-1348 TLYADMAYTLCNYGV
+1348 TLYADIAYTLINYGV
-1363 GVLKSGEKVDIN
+1363 DALRPGQKVAIN

-1385 LLKNINEPE
+1385 LLKNINQPE
-1394 SQIVRMAMKIDLDA
+1394 SQTFNSSIKIDLDA
-1408 RKADFTVTTNNG
+1408 GKADFQVTSFNG
-1420 RKDVVHAKCVLR
+1420 KKDVIHAKCVIR
-1432 FEDAAAWKEEW
+1432 FEDPAAWKEEW
-1443 NRTSYLIQSRIDLL
+1443 AKTAYLVQSRIDLL
-1457 KHKMEN
+1457 KHKVEN

-1469 SRSMAYK
+1469 SNPMAYK
-1476 LFGALVDYA
+1476 LFGALVDYS
-1485 DVFQG
+1485 DIYRG
-1490 MQSVVFDGPEF
+1490 MQSVVFDGAEF
-1501 EATSNIKF
+1501 EASSNIKF
-1509 RAGPNDG
+1509 KATANDG
-1516 DFHFSPYFI
+1516 DFYFSPYLI

-1536 NATVNRMEECYISHG
+1536 NATVNPRDECYISHG
-1551 WSSLRFLAPLQADQQ
+1551 WSSLRFLEPLKYDKQ
-1566 YFAYVKMQ
+1566 YYAYVKMQ

-1582 AGDVYVFNSNKEV
+1582 SGDVYVFDKETKEV
-1595 VGVAGAVRFQ
+1595 VGVGGAIRFQ

-1617 KPKAGGKAAAPVS
+1617 KPKDS
-1630 AAPKAATPVEAAPA
+1630 AAPAKAPAASAVAAPIPAARTPVQVSIPTAAPA
-1644 RPAAAVA
+1644 
-1651 TPTPKQKAK
+1651 PKVKAK
-1660 KQVKAPKIK
+1660 KAAKAPKVKAP
-1669 APSPPKA
+1669 AQPKPA
-1676 SSGSIAT
+1676 SGGIAV

-1729 EVENTLFTDHS
+1729 EVESTLFTDYA
-1740 SVGALRKHLGGLSGP
+1740 SVGALRKYLSGLSAP
-1755 DAGTGG
+1755 DGAGAG

-1773 ESDEESIESGI
+1773 ESDEDTVESGI
-1784 TTPDTEDFP
+1784 TTPEAEDFP
-1793 TKAEQGKSAAVE
+1793 TKQTDGRSAAVE
-1805 AVAQAPSANGADM
+1805 AVAQAPGGDM

-1831 MELAEIT
+1831 MELEEIT

-1888 EKKAAPAPAPA
+1888 DKPKVAAPPPA
-1899 APKAEVKSNIIVAP
+1899 APKVAAPTPAPSHSAPPSGGHTFQVNTQITP
-1913 AAPPVEVV
+1913 AAPVVEVV

-1987 EGVSKLYMEEVMR
+1987 EGVSKLYLEEVMR

-2018 AFEVT
+2018 AYEVT
-2023 RQLDDMAKLH
+2023 RQLNDLAKLH
-2033 PGRNYQVEKL
+2033 PDKNFTVERL
-2043 ILIDSPCPIR
+2043 VLIDSPCPIR

-2090 KALTAYRPE
+2090 KALTAYKPE
-2099 LKSTRDFRAPP
+2099 QKTMHDFKAPP

-2133 DDPKSMKWLLDNR
+2133 DDPKSMKWLLENR
-2146 KDFGPNGWDKLLGPG
+2146 TDFGPNGWDKLLSPEV
-2161 ACTMVKVVGN
+2161 CKMVTVVGN
-2171 HFTMMKPPVVSCT
+2171 HFTMMKPPVVSFNPRSRKSLT
-2184 CHLLRALLTNN
+2184 HTNIYSQAKGVGSYIREALL
-2195 VPG
+2195 

>member
-16 AFFNKVFSRK
+16 AFFTKVFARK

-38 GEAVRVENKARSHP
+38 GEAVRVENKTRSHP
-52 SKAVPNFSSIQEL
+52 SNAVPNFSSVQDL
-65 VDRYYRGDSK
+65 VDRYYGGDAK

-85 ISQFTHFIG
+85 ISQFSHFIG
-94 YALPTPEFAAPESN
+94 
-108 HPNSAFEER
+108 AFEER
-117 TPSYIQP
+117 RPSYIQP

-135 GLIAAAAVAS
+135 GLIAAAAIAS
-145 SDSLTALLPLAVESV
+145 SDSLTALVPLAVEAV

-170 GRVAEQIEGDS
+170 GRVAQQIEGES
-181 KSQSWSTIVAADEKS
+181 KPQSWSTIVAADEKS
-196 AQAALDAFHREKGTS
+196 AQAALDAFHKEKSTA
-211 PTSRVWISASSA
+211 PTNRLWISASSA
-223 TSITV
+223 TSVTI
-228 SGPPSTKISL
+228 SGPPSTKASL
-238 FEDSEFFRTHKNA
+238 FEDSEFFRTQKNA
-251 SVSIYAP
+251 SVSIFAP
-258 YHASHLHSQADLD
+258 YHASHLHSPSDLE
-271 KILRPQTKA
+271 KILRPQTKT
-280 IFGNTDVRYPVCSS
+280 IFGNTTVQFPVCSS
-294 VTGKP
+294 VTGQP
-299 FQAQNGYELLQS
+299 IPAENGFELLQG
-311 ALREIVVEPLRWDK
+311 ALKEIVIEPLRWDK

-330 ASGNASEA
+330 ASGKASEA
-338 KVFAI
+338 KVFAV

-357 ASTPKVALEDQSNW
+357 ASTPKVTLEDHSGW
-371 NTVPAAGTQHS
+371 STVPARGTRDT
-382 KREADI
+382 KRLADI
-388 AIVGYSGRFPDA
+388 AIVGYAGRFPDA
-400 ADAELFWQLMEKG
+400 ADSELFWQLLEKG
-413 LDVHRPVPPD
+413 LDVHRPVPAD
-423 RFPVDSHTDPTSKKK
+423 RFPVETHTDPSAKKK

-464 REAAQT
+464 REATQT
-470 DPMQRMMLATGYEA
+470 DPMQRLMLTTGYEA

-559 SFAAI
+559 SFAAM

-596 SRGHFLSRTGS
+596 SRGHFLSKTGS

-620 GDGVASVIMKRMEDA
+620 GDGVCTVIMKRLDDA

-671 FDKVLK
+671 FDKVLR
-677 ECNVPCND
+677 ECNVHSND

-704 ESVTSVF
+704 ESVSSVF
-711 APRQNRRRPDQ
+711 APRQPRRRPDQ
-722 PLYVGAVK
+722 PLYIGAVK

-761 GIKKQINKNFAPDL
+761 GIKKQINKTFAPDL

-784 QATPFLRPA
+784 QPTPFPRPV
-793 GGRRTVFINNFSAAG
+793 GGKRIVFINNFSAAG
-808 GNTAMLLQDGPEIP
+808 GNTAMLLEDGPEVP
-822 KEPTSDPR
+822 PEPSSDPR
-830 ATQVV
+830 STHVV

-840 SLAAF
+840 SLSAF
-845 KRTLGRYEAYLA
+845 KRTLAKYDAYLN
-857 ANANVGLPDLAYT
+857 ANPNVGLPDLAYT
-870 VSARRAH
+870 VTARRAH
-877 YTYRAAF
+877 YSYRAAF
-884 AVQSIPQLQSAL
+884 PVQSIPQLHASL
-896 KALQDQTH
+896 KAIHDQPH
-904 SPIPLAAPQIAMAFT
+904 NPIPLASPQVAMAFT

-924 YTGMGQKLFDTSKQF
+924 YSGMGQKMFETSKQF
-939 RGDIEEFNEI
+939 RGDIEQFNEI

-964 TVEVQ
+964 SVEVQ

-989 LWATWGI
+989 LWASWGI

-1016 VLSIADTIYLVGM
+1016 VLSIADTIYLVGT

-1081 TMGDIDAVA
+1081 TMADIDVVA

-1219 IISTSMA
+1219 IISSSMA
-1226 GLYTSGKPLN
+1226 GLYTAGKPLN

-1250 NDLPFYG
+1250 NDLPCYG
-1257 YDEKNYWL
+1257 FEEKNYWL
-1265 QYSGDWLL
+1265 QYTGDWLL
-1273 YKGDFPKTI
+1273 YKGDYPKAI
-1282 APAPTSAAPAGPAK
+1282 APAPAAATPSGPAK
-1296 ARKYLST
+1296 ARKYLSSS
-1303 AVQGIVSE
+1303 VQGIVSE
-1311 EVKGNTVTIIAESDF
+1311 QVKGNTVTIIAESDF
-1326 AHPKLFPVIAGHLVN
+1326 ANPKLFPVIAGHLVN

-1348 TLYADMAYTLCNYGV
+1348 TLYADMAYTLVNYGV
-1363 GVLKSGEKVDIN
+1363 GLLKPGEKVDIN

-1385 LLKNINEPE
+1385 LLKNIREPE
-1394 SQIVRMAMKIDLDA
+1394 TQIVRMSMKIDLDA
-1408 RKADFTVTTNNG
+1408 RKADFTVTSNNG
-1420 RKDVVHAKCVLR
+1420 KKDVVHAKCVIV

-1443 NRTSYLIQSRIDLL
+1443 NKTSYLIQSRIDLL

-1469 SRSMAYK
+1469 SRAMAYK
-1476 LFGALVDYA
+1476 LFGALVDYS

-1490 MQSVVFDGPEF
+1490 MQSVVFDGPEY
-1501 EATSNIKF
+1501 EATSYIKF

-1516 DFHFSPYFI
+1516 DFYFSPYFI

-1536 NATVNRMEECYISHG
+1536 NATVNPQAECFISHG
-1551 WSSLRFLAPLQADQQ
+1551 WSSLRFIEPLQHDKQ
-1566 YFAYVKMQ
+1566 YYAYVKMQ
-1574 PVAGSKMR
+1574 PVGGGKMR
-1582 AGDVYVFNSNKEV
+1582 AGDVYVFNANKEV
-1595 VGVAGAVRFQ
+1595 VGLAGGVRFQ

-1617 KPKAGGKAAAPVS
+1617 KPKADAKAASAS
-1630 AAPKAATPVEAAPA
+1630 AAPKPAMKAPSPSFAAAPA
-1644 RPAAAVA
+1644 SVELPA
-1651 TPTPKQKAK
+1651 PKAKAK
-1660 KQVKAPKIK
+1660 KPVKAVKIK
-1669 APSPPKA
+1669 APAPPKPV
-1676 SSGSIAT
+1676 SSGSLAN
-1683 RAFDIIAK
+1683 RAFDIIAR
-1691 EIDVDQSELND
+1691 EIDVDQAELND

-1729 EVENTLFTDHS
+1729 EVESTLFTDFA
-1740 SVGALRKHLGGLSGP
+1740 SVGALRKHLGGMNAPEIS
-1755 DAGTGG
+1755 TGG
-1761 DASSVESTDSGS
+1761 DTSSVDSTDSGS
-1773 ESDEESIESGI
+1773 ESDDDTVESGI

-1793 TKAEQGKSAAVE
+1793 AKTQDHGKSVAVE
-1805 AVAQAPSANGADM
+1805 AVAQAPSGQGQDM

-1831 MELAEIT
+1831 MDLIEIT
-1838 ETTDLS
+1838 DTTDLS

-1874 DNPSLGHLRKALGL
+1874 DNPTLSHLRKALGL
-1888 EKKAAPAPAPA
+1888 EAPKPAPAPA
-1899 APKAEVKSNIIVAP
+1899 QKHEVKASVVVAP

-1987 EGVSKLYMEEVMR
+1987 EGVSKLYLEEVMR
-2000 RQPVGPY
+2000 RQPNGPY
-2007 ILGGWSAGGVV
+2007 IFGGWSAGGVV
-2018 AFEVT
+2018 AYEVT
-2023 RQLDDMAKLH
+2023 RQLSDLSKLY
-2033 PGRNYQVEKL
+2033 PDRNYTVEKL

-2099 LKSTRDFRAPP
+2099 LKSTRDFQAPP

-2133 DDPKSMKWLLDNR
+2133 DDPKSMKWLLENR
-2146 KDFGPNGWDKLLGPG
+2146 TDFGPNGWDKLLSPE
-2161 ACTMVKVVGN
+2161 ACKTVTVVGN
-2171 HFTMMKPPVVSCT
+2171 HFTMMKPPVVS
-2184 CHLLRALLTNN
+2184 
-2195 VPG
+2195 

>member
-1 MEEVYVFGDQTADCR
+1 M
-16 AFFNKVFSRK
+16 
-26 DDVLLQSFLERA
+26 
-38 GEAVRVENKARSHP
+38 
-52 SKAVPNFSSIQEL
+52 
-65 VDRYYRGDSK
+65 
-75 DAAVESALVC
+75 
-85 ISQFTHFIG
+85 
-94 YALPTPEFAAPESN
+94 
-108 HPNSAFEER
+108 
-117 TPSYIQP
+117 
-124 NTDARLVGLCT
+124 
-135 GLIAAAAVAS
+135 
-145 SDSLTALLPLAVESV
+145 
-160 RIAFRAGAHV
+160 
-170 GRVAEQIEGDS
+170 GRVAEQIECEG
-181 KSQSWSTIVAADEKS
+181 KAQSWSTIVAADEKS
-196 AQAALDAFHREKGTS
+196 AQTALDEFHKEKGTS
-211 PTSRVWISASSA
+211 PTNKLWISASSA
-223 TSITV
+223 TSVTI
-228 SGPPSTKISL
+228 SGPPSTKASL

-251 SVSIYAP
+251 PVSIFAP
-258 YHASHLHSQADLD
+258 YHAAHLHSQADLD

-280 IFGNTDVRYPVCSS
+280 IFENAQVRFPVCSS

-299 FQAQNGYELLQS
+299 VAAQNGYELLQN
-311 ALREIVVEPLRWDK
+311 ALKEIVIEPLRWDK

-330 ASGNASEA
+330 ASGKATEA

-357 ASTPKVALEDQSNW
+357 ASTPKVTLEDQSHW
-371 NTVPAAGTQHS
+371 APVAPKGTQHS

-388 AIVGYSGRFPDA
+388 AIVGFAGRFPDA
-400 ADAELFWQLMEKG
+400 ADAELFWQLLEKG
-413 LDVHRPVPPD
+413 LDVHRAVPPD
-423 RFPVDSHTDPTSKKK
+423 RFPVESHTDPTSKKK

-470 DPMQRMMLATGYEA
+470 DPMQRLMLATAYEA
-484 MEMAGIV
+484 MEMGGIV

-546 SGPSFSV
+546 SGPSFCV

-559 SFAAI
+559 SFAAM

-596 SRGHFLSRTGS
+596 SRGHFLSKTGS

-620 GDGVASVIMKRMEDA
+620 GDGVCTVILKRLDDA
-635 IADRDPILGVIR
+635 MADRDPILGVIR
-647 GIGTNHSAEAV
+647 GVGTNHSAEAV

-664 AENQAFL
+664 AENQSFL

-677 ECNVPCND
+677 ECNVHCND
-685 VNYVEMHG
+685 VDYVEMHG

-704 ESVTSVF
+704 ESVSSVF
-711 APRQNRRRPDQ
+711 APRTCRRRPDQ
-722 PLYVGAVK
+722 PLYIGAVK

-737 AVSGVSALIKV
+737 AVSGVCAMIKV

-784 QATPFLRPA
+784 QTTPFPRPA
-793 GGRRTVFINNFSAAG
+793 GGKRTVFINNFSAAG
-808 GNTAMLLQDGPEIP
+808 GNTAMLMEDGPEVP
-822 KEPTSDPR
+822 KEPSQDPR
-830 ATQVV
+830 STQVV

-845 KRTLGRYEAYLA
+845 KKTAAKYDDYLSK
-857 ANANVGLPDLAYT
+857 NTNVGLTDLAYT
-870 VSARRAH
+870 VTARRAH
-877 YTYRAAF
+877 YNYRAAF
-884 AVQSIPQLQSAL
+884 PVQSISQLQSSL
-896 KALQDQTH
+896 KALQDQPH
-904 SPIPLAAPQIAMAFT
+904 NPIPLASPQIAMAFT

-924 YTGMGQKLFDTSKQF
+924 YTGMGQKLFETSKQF

-949 ALRQGLPSIMPLIDG
+949 AMRQGLPSIMPLIDG
-964 TVEVQ
+964 SVEVQ

-989 LWATWGI
+989 LWSTWGI

-1081 TMGDIDAVA
+1081 TMGDIDTVA

-1130 HAPRVPVIS
+1130 HPPRVPVIS

-1226 GLYTSGKPLN
+1226 GLYTAGKSLN
-1236 WDAFHKENESLRVL
+1236 WDAFHKENQSLRVL

-1273 YKGDFPKTI
+1273 YKGDFPKAI
-1282 APAPTSAAPAGPAK
+1282 APAPAAAAPAAPAK

-1311 EVKGNTVTIIAESDF
+1311 EIKGKVATIIAESDF
-1326 AHPKLFPVIAGHLVN
+1326 AHPKLFPVVAGHLVN

-1363 GVLKSGEKVDIN
+1363 NLISPGEKVDIN

-1394 SQIVRMAMKIDLDA
+1394 SQLVRMAMTIDLGA

-1420 RKDVVHAKCVLR
+1420 KKDVVHAKCIIR
-1432 FEDAAAWKEEW
+1432 FEDAAVWKDEW
-1443 NRTSYLIQSRIDLL
+1443 SKTSYLIQSRIELL

-1469 SRSMAYK
+1469 SRPMAYK
-1476 LFGALVDYA
+1476 LFTALVDYS
-1485 DVFQG
+1485 DIFQG

-1501 EATSNIKF
+1501 EATSTIKF

-1516 DFHFSPYFI
+1516 DFYFSPYFI

-1536 NATVNRMEECYISHG
+1536 NATVDRMEECYISHG
-1551 WSSLRFLAPLQADQQ
+1551 WSSLRFLAPLEHDKQ

-1595 VGVAGAVRFQ
+1595 VGLAGGVRFQ

-1617 KPKAGGKAAAPVS
+1617 KPKAAGAAKAGSPKVAPTKAAPAVKASSPVKAAAPTHIDVP
-1630 AAPKAATPVEAAPA
+1630 APKVKAKKPAKVPKVKAPAPPKAAP
-1644 RPAAAVA
+1644 
-1651 TPTPKQKAK
+1651 
-1660 KQVKAPKIK
+1660 
-1669 APSPPKA
+1669 
-1676 SSGSIAT
+1676 SSGSLVV

-1729 EVENTLFTDHS
+1729 EVESTLFTDYA
-1740 SVGALRKHLGGLSGP
+1740 SVGALRKHLGGMSAP
-1755 DAGTGG
+1755 DAATGG

-1773 ESDEESIESGI
+1773 ESDEESVESGI

-1793 TKAEQGKSAAVE
+1793 AKPLAQATSAAVE
-1805 AVAQAPSANGADM
+1805 AVAQPPSADGGDM

-1831 MELAEIT
+1831 MDLAEIT

-1857 GKLREEHEIDL
+1857 GKLREDHDIDL

-1888 EKKAAPAPAPA
+1888 EKQKIAPAPAQ
-1899 APKAEVKSNIIVAP
+1899 KHEVRTNVVVAP
-1913 AAPPVEVV
+1913 AAPPIEVV

-1987 EGVSKLYMEEVMR
+1987 EGVSKLYLEEVMR

-2007 ILGGWSAGGVV
+2007 VLGGWSAGGVV
-2018 AFEVT
+2018 AYEVT
-2023 RQLDDMAKLH
+2023 RQLNDLAKMY
-2033 PGRNYQVEKL
+2033 PDKNYSVEKL

-2099 LKSTRDFRAPP
+2099 LKSIHDFKAPP

-2119 VCGKPGDPRPPPQA
+2119 VCGKPGDPKPPPQA
-2133 DDPKSMKWLLDNR
+2133 DDPKSMKWLLENR
-2146 KDFGPNGWDKLLGPG
+2146 TDFGPNGWDKLLGG
-2161 ACTMVKVVGN
+2161 ANCKMVTVVGN
-2171 HFTMMKPPVVSCT
+2171 HFTMMKPPVVSDLSMT
-2184 CHLLRALLTNN
+2184 LSIEL
-2195 VPG
+2195 GG

>member
-16 AFFNKVFSRK
+16 AFFTKVFARK

-38 GEAVRVENKARSHP
+38 GEAVRVENTYRSHP
-52 SKAVPNFSSIQEL
+52 SKAVPNFSTVQDL
-65 VDRYYRGDSK
+65 VDRYYKGDTR
-75 DAAVESALVC
+75 DAAIESALVC

-94 YALPTPEFAAPESN
+94 
-108 HPNSAFEER
+108 AFEER
-117 TPSYIQP
+117 RPSYIQL
-124 NTDARLVGLCT
+124 NADARLVGLCT

-145 SDSLTALLPLAVESV
+145 SDSLTALIPLAVEAV

-170 GRVAEQIEGDS
+170 GRVAQQIECDS
-181 KSQSWSTIVAADEKS
+181 QPQSWSTIVAADEKS
-196 AQAALDAFHREKGTS
+196 AQAALDTFHKEKGIA
-211 PTSRVWISASSA
+211 PTNRLWISASSA
-223 TSITV
+223 TSVTI
-228 SGPPSTKISL
+228 SGPPSTKAGL
-238 FEDSEFFRTHKNA
+238 FEESEFFRTQKNA
-251 SVSIYAP
+251 PVSIFAP
-258 YHASHLHSQADLD
+258 YHASHLHSLADLE
-271 KILRPQTKA
+271 KILRPQTKT
-280 IFGNTDVRYPVCSS
+280 IFGSSTVRFPVCSS

-299 FQAQNGYELLQS
+299 IPAENGFELLQG
-311 ALREIVVEPLRWDK
+311 ALKEIIIEPLRWDK

-330 ASGNASEA
+330 ASGKASEA
-338 KVFAI
+338 KVFAV

-357 ASTPKVALEDQSNW
+357 ASTPKVSLEDQSSW
-371 NTVPAAGTQHS
+371 SKVAPGGTRNS

-388 AIVGYSGRFPDA
+388 AIVGYAGRFPDA
-400 ADAELFWQLMEKG
+400 ADSELFWQLLEKG
-413 LDVHRPVPPD
+413 LDVHRPVPAD

-470 DPMQRMMLATGYEA
+470 DPMQRLMLTTGYEA

-559 SFAAI
+559 SFAAM

-620 GDGVASVIMKRMEDA
+620 GDGVCSVIMKRLDDA

-664 AENQAFL
+664 AENQVYL
-671 FDKVLK
+671 FDKVLR
-677 ECNVPCND
+677 ECNVHSND

-704 ESVTSVF
+704 ESVSSVF
-711 APRQNRRRPDQ
+711 APRQPRRRPDQ
-722 PLYVGAVK
+722 PLYIGAVK

-761 GIKKQINKNFAPDL
+761 GIKKQINKTFAPDL

-784 QATPFLRPA
+784 QTTPFPRPA
-793 GGRRTVFINNFSAAG
+793 GGKRIVFINNFSAAG
-808 GNTAMLLQDGPEIP
+808 GNTAMLLEDGPEVP
-822 KEPTSDPR
+822 KEPTSDAR
-830 ATQVV
+830 STQVV

-840 SLAAF
+840 SLSAF
-845 KRTLGRYEAYLA
+845 KRTLAKYEAYLS
-857 ANANVGLPDLAYT
+857 ANPNVGLADLAYT
-870 VSARRAH
+870 VTARRSH
-877 YTYRAAF
+877 YSYRAAF
-884 AVQSIPQLQSAL
+884 PVQSVSQLQASL
-896 KALQDQTH
+896 KAIQEQTH
-904 SPIPLAAPQIAMAFT
+904 NPIPLAAPQIAMAFT

-924 YTGMGQKLFDTSKQF
+924 YTGMGQKLFETSKQF
-939 RGDIEEFNEI
+939 RGDIEQFNEI

-964 TVEVQ
+964 SVEVQ

-1016 VLSIADTIYLVGM
+1016 VLSVADTIYLVGM

-1081 TMGDIDAVA
+1081 TMGDIDTVA

-1219 IISTSMA
+1219 IISSSMA
-1226 GLYTSGKPLN
+1226 GLYTAGKALDWN
-1236 WDAFHKENESLRVL
+1236 AFHKENESLRVL
-1250 NDLPFYG
+1250 NDLPCYG
-1257 YDEKNYWL
+1257 FEEKNYWL
-1265 QYSGDWLL
+1265 QYTGDWLL
-1273 YKGDFPKTI
+1273 YKGDYPKTI
-1282 APAPTSAAPAGPAK
+1282 APAPSATTLAGPAK

-1303 AVQGIVSE
+1303 SVQGIVSE
-1311 EVKGNTVTIIAESDF
+1311 EVKGKTVTIVAESDF

-1348 TLYADMAYTLCNYGV
+1348 TLYADMAYTLINYGV
-1363 GVLKSGEKVDIN
+1363 DLLQPGEKVDIN

-1394 SQIVRMAMKIDLDA
+1394 SQIVKMSTKIDLEA
-1408 RKADFTVTTNNG
+1408 GKADFTVTSNNG
-1420 RKDVVHAKCVLR
+1420 KKDVVHAKCVIV
-1432 FEDAAAWKEEW
+1432 FENSVAWKEEW
-1443 NRTSYLIQSRIDLL
+1443 NKTSYLIQSRIDLL

-1469 SRSMAYK
+1469 SRAMAYK
-1476 LFGALVDYA
+1476 LFGALVDYS
-1485 DVFQG
+1485 DIYQG

-1501 EATSNIKF
+1501 EATSNIKL

-1516 DFHFSPYFI
+1516 DFYFSPYFI

-1536 NATVNRMEECYISHG
+1536 NATVNPQAECYISHG
-1551 WSSLRFLAPLQADQQ
+1551 WNSLRFVEPLQHDKP
-1566 YFAYVKMQ
+1566 YSAYVKMQ

-1582 AGDVYVFNSNKEV
+1582 SGDVYVFNANKEV
-1595 VGVAGAVRFQ
+1595 IGVAGGVRFQ

-1617 KPKAGGKAAAPVS
+1617 KPKVAAKVAAAG
-1630 AAPKAATPVEAAPA
+1630 PA
-1644 RPAAAVA
+1644 VTKPAAAVKA
-1651 TPTPKQKAK
+1651 SSPTYAAAPASVELPAPKTKAK
-1660 KQVKAPKIK
+1660 KPVKAPKIK
-1669 APSPPKA
+1669 APAAPKPA
-1676 SSGSIAT
+1676 SGSIAS
-1683 RAFDIIAK
+1683 RAFDIIAR

-1729 EVENTLFTDHS
+1729 EVESTLFTDYA
-1740 SVGALRKHLGGLSGP
+1740 SVGALRKHLGGMSAPEAGP
-1755 DAGTGG
+1755 AG

-1773 ESDEESIESGI
+1773 ESDDDTVESGI
-1784 TTPDTEDFP
+1784 TTPDEDFP
-1793 TKAEQGKSAAVE
+1793 TKSQEHGKSAAVE
-1805 AVAQAPSANGADM
+1805 AVAQPPSGQGQDM

-1831 MELAEIT
+1831 MDLVEIT
-1838 ETTDLS
+1838 DTTDLS

-1857 GKLREEHEIDL
+1857 GKLREDHEIDL

-1874 DNPSLGHLRKALGL
+1874 DNPTLSHLRKALGL
-1888 EKKAAPAPAPA
+1888 ETVKPAPAPA
-1899 APKAEVKSNIIVAP
+1899 QKHEVKANIVVAP

-1987 EGVSKLYMEEVMR
+1987 EGVSKLYLEEVMR
-2000 RQPVGPY
+2000 RQPNGPY

-2018 AFEVT
+2018 AYEVT
-2023 RQLDDMAKLH
+2023 RQLADLAKLY
-2033 PGRNYQVEKL
+2033 PDRNYTVEKL

-2099 LKSTRDFRAPP
+2099 LKSTRDFKAPE
-2110 TLLIWATDG
+2110 TLLIWATEG

-2133 DDPKSMKWLLDNR
+2133 DDPKSMKWLLENR
-2146 KDFGPNGWDKLLGPG
+2146 TDFGPNGWDKLLG
-2161 ACTMVKVVGN
+2161 ADVCKMVTVVGN
-2171 HFTMMKPPVVSCT
+2171 HFTMMKPPVVS
-2184 CHLLRALLTNN
+2184 
-2195 VPG
+2195 

>member
-16 AFFNKVFSRK
+16 SFFTKVFTRK
-26 DDVLLQSFLERA
+26 DDVILQAFLERA
-38 GEAVRVENKARSHP
+38 GEALRVENKSRSHP
-52 SKAVPNFSSIQEL
+52 SKAVPNFSTIQEL
-65 VDRYYRGDSK
+65 VDRYYRGEAK
-75 DAAVESALVC
+75 DAAIESALVC

-94 YALPTPEFAAPESN
+94 
-108 HPNSAFEER
+108 AFEER
-117 TPSYIQP
+117 TPSYIP
-124 NTDARLVGLCT
+124 HNADARLVGLCT
-135 GLIAAAAVAS
+135 GLIAASAVAS
-145 SDSLTALLPLAVESV
+145 ADSLTALLPLAVESV

-170 GRVAEQIEGDS
+170 GKVAEQIEGDS
-181 KSQSWSTIVAADEKS
+181 KTGSWSTIVAADEKS
-196 AQAALDAFHREKGTS
+196 AQAALDAFHKEKGTS
-211 PTSRVWISASSA
+211 PTSRLWISASSA
-223 TSITV
+223 TSVTV
-228 SGPPSTKISL
+228 SGPPSTKASL

-251 SVSIYAP
+251 SVSIFAP
-258 YHASHLHSQADLD
+258 YHASHLHSQSDLE

-280 IFGNTDVRYPVCSS
+280 IFGNTTVRYPVCSS

-299 FQAQNGYELLQS
+299 VEAQNGYELLKN
-311 ALREIVVEPLRWDK
+311 ALKEIVIEPLKWDK

-330 ASGNASEA
+330 VSGKPSEA
-338 KVFAI
+338 KVFAV

-357 ASTPKVALEDQSNW
+357 ATTPKVTLEDQSHW
-371 NTVPAAGTQHS
+371 STVAPAGTQHS

-400 ADAELFWQLMEKG
+400 ADNELFWQLMEKG

-470 DPMQRMMLATGYEA
+470 DPMQRLMLATGYEA

-620 GDGVASVIMKRMEDA
+620 GDGVATVIMKRLDDA
-635 IADRDPILGVIR
+635 LADRDPILGVIR

-711 APRQNRRRPDQ
+711 APRTNRRRPDQ

-748 LLMLQK
+748 IMMLQK

-784 QATPFLRPA
+784 QTTPFLRPA
-793 GGRRTVFINNFSAAG
+793 GGKRTVFINNFSAAG
-808 GNTAMLLQDGPEIP
+808 GNTAMLMQDGPEVP

-830 ATQVV
+830 STHVV

-845 KRTLGRYEAYLA
+845 KKTLARYDAYLA
-857 ANANVGLPDLAYT
+857 SNPNIGLADLAYT
-870 VSARRAH
+870 LTARRAH
-877 YTYRAAF
+877 YNYRAAF
-884 AVQSIPQLQSAL
+884 PVQSIGQLHQSL
-896 KALQDQTH
+896 KAIADQTH
-904 SPIPLAAPQIAMAFT
+904 NPIPLASPQIAMAFT

-924 YTGMGQKLFDTSKQF
+924 YSGMGQKLFETSKQF
-939 RGDIEEFNEI
+939 RSDIEEFNEI

-964 TVEVQ
+964 STEVQ

-980 CCIQMALTR
+980 CCVQMALTR
-989 LWATWGI
+989 LWATWGV

-1016 VLSIADTIYLVGM
+1016 VLSVADTIYLVGK

-1081 TMGDIDAVA
+1081 TMADIDAVA

-1116 ILADFEKLASSVKY
+1116 ILADFERLASSVTY

-1170 LSAGMSTATISDTSL
+1170 LSSGMSTATISDTTL

-1199 KSCLSAP
+1199 KSCLSVP

-1226 GLYTSGKPLN
+1226 GLYTAGKALN
-1236 WDAFHKENESLRVL
+1236 WDGFHKENDSLRVL
-1250 NDLPFYG
+1250 SDVPFYG

-1265 QYSGDWLL
+1265 QYTGDWLI
-1273 YKGDFPKTI
+1273 YKGDYPKSI
-1282 APAPTSAAPAGPAK
+1282 APAPAATASAAPAK

-1303 AVQGIVSE
+1303 SVQGIVSE
-1311 EVKGNTVTIIAESDF
+1311 DVQGKTATIIAESDF

-1348 TLYADMAYTLCNYGV
+1348 TLYADMAYTLINYGV
-1363 GVLKSGEKVDIN
+1363 GLLSPGEKVDIN

-1385 LLKNINEPE
+1385 LLKNISQPE
-1394 SQIVRMAMKIDLDA
+1394 SQIVRMTMSIDMKA

-1420 RKDVVHAKCVLR
+1420 KKDVVHAKCVIR
-1432 FEDAAAWKEEW
+1432 FEDAAVWKEEW
-1443 NRTSYLIQSRIDLL
+1443 NKTSYLIQSRIDLL

-1469 SRSMAYK
+1469 SRPMAYK
-1476 LFGALVDYA
+1476 LFGALVDYS

-1490 MQSVVFDGPEF
+1490 MQSVIFDGQEF
-1501 EATSNIKF
+1501 EATSNIKL
-1509 RAGPNDG
+1509 RAGPNEG
-1516 DFHFSPYFI
+1516 DFYFSPYHI

-1551 WSSLRFLAPLQADQQ
+1551 WSSLRFIEPLKHDKQ

-1582 AGDVYVFNSNKEV
+1582 AGDVYVFNENKEV
-1595 VGVAGAVRFQ
+1595 IGVAGAVRFQ

-1617 KPKAGGKAAAPVS
+1617 KPKAVAGGKAASPAPAAKAASPVAAAPAPV
-1630 AAPKAATPVEAAPA
+1630 AAPAPKATKAPK
-1644 RPAAAVA
+1644 
-1651 TPTPKQKAK
+1651 TKTPK
-1660 KQVKAPKIK
+1660 VKAPKIK
-1669 APSPPKA
+1669 TPAPPKA
-1676 SSGSIAT
+1676 SSGSLVV

-1729 EVENTLFTDHS
+1729 EVESTLFTDYS
-1740 SVGALRKHLGGLSGP
+1740 SVGALRKHLGGMSGP
-1755 DAGTGG
+1755 EPATGG

-1773 ESDEESIESGI
+1773 ESDDDTVESGI

-1793 TKAEQGKSAAVE
+1793 SKAGEPGKSAAVE
-1805 AVAQAPSANGADM
+1805 AVAQAPTASSNGGDM

-1831 MELAEIT
+1831 MDLAEIT

-1857 GKLREEHEIDL
+1857 GKLREDHEIDL

-1888 EKKAAPAPAPA
+1888 EKQKAPAPP
-1899 APKAEVKSNIIVAP
+1899 APKPEVKQNIIVAP

-2018 AFEVT
+2018 AYEVT
-2023 RQLDDMAKLH
+2023 RQFADLQKAH
-2033 PGRNYQVEKL
+2033 PDKNYQVAKL

-2099 LKSTRDFRAPP
+2099 LKSTHDFKAPP

-2133 DDPKSMKWLLDNR
+2133 DDPKSMKWLLENR
-2146 KDFGPNGWDKLLGPG
+2146 TDFGPNGWDKLLG
-2161 ACTMVKVVGN
+2161 AEVCKMVTVNGN
-2171 HFTMMKPPVVSCT
+2171 HFTMMKPPVAKGVGQFIRES
-2184 CHLLRALLTNN
+2184 LM
-2195 VPG
+2195 

>member
-1 MEEVYVFGDQTADCR
+1 
-16 AFFNKVFSRK
+16 
-26 DDVLLQSFLERA
+26 LLTLR
-38 GEAVRVENKARSHP
+38 R
-52 SKAVPNFSSIQEL
+52 
-65 VDRYYRGDSK
+65 
-75 DAAVESALVC
+75 
-85 ISQFTHFIG
+85 
-94 YALPTPEFAAPESN
+94 
-108 HPNSAFEER
+108 AFEER
-117 TPSYIQP
+117 TPSYISP
-124 NTDARLVGLCT
+124 NVDARLVGLCT
-135 GLIAAAAVAS
+135 GLIAATAVAS
-145 SDSLTALLPLAVESV
+145 ADSLTALIPLAIESV

-170 GRVAEQIEGDS
+170 GRVAQQIECES

-196 AQAALDAFHREKGTS
+196 AQAALDAFHQEKSIS
-211 PTSRVWISASSA
+211 PLNRLWVSASSA
-223 TSITV
+223 TSVTI
-228 SGPPSTKISL
+228 SGPSSTKTRA
-238 FEDSEFFRTHKNA
+238 FEDTEFFRVHKNA
-251 SVSIYAP
+251 PVSIFAP
-258 YHASHLHSQADLD
+258 YHASHLHAESDIQ
-271 KILRPQTKA
+271 KIIRPQTKT
-280 IFGNTDVRYPVCSS
+280 IFGAAAARLPVCSS

-299 FQAQNGYELLQS
+299 IAGKTAFDVLEV
-311 ALREIVVEPLRWDK
+311 ALREIILEPLRWDK

-330 ASGNASEA
+330 ASGNATEA

-357 ASTPKVALEDQSNW
+357 ASASKVTLEDQSSW
-371 NTVPAAGTQHS
+371 NTVDSHGTRTS
-382 KREADI
+382 RREADI
-388 AIVGYSGRFPDA
+388 AIVGFAGRFPDA
-400 ADAELFWQLMEKG
+400 ADHEAFWQLMEKG

-423 RFPVDSHTDPTSKKK
+423 RFPVDSHVDPTSKKK

-443 PFGNFIEKPGLFDAR
+443 PFGNFITNPGLFDAR

-470 DPMQRMMLATGYEA
+470 DPMQRLMMTTGYEA

-531 VRAFGPGRINYFFKF
+531 VRAFGPGRLNYFFKF

-564 NVAITSLR
+564 NVAVTSLR
-572 ANECDTAFTGGANVL
+572 AGECDTAFTGGSNVL

-596 SRGHFLSRTGS
+596 SRGHFLSKTGS

-620 GDGVASVIMKRMEDA
+620 GDGVCTVIMKRMEDA
-635 IADRDPILGVIR
+635 VADKDPILGVIR
-647 GIGTNHSAEAV
+647 GMGTNHSAEAV

-664 AENQAFL
+664 AENQSFL

-677 ECNVPCND
+677 ECNVDSND

-704 ESVTSVF
+704 ESVSSVF
-711 APRQNRRRPDQ
+711 APRHKRRRPDQ

-748 LLMLQK
+748 LLMLEK

-775 KERNVNIAF
+775 KERGVNIAF
-784 QATPFLRPA
+784 QTTPFPRPA
-793 GGRRTVFINNFSAAG
+793 GGKRIVFINNFSAAG
-808 GNTAMLLQDGPEIP
+808 GNTGMLLEDAPERAPATSVDP
-822 KEPTSDPR
+822 KS
-830 ATQVV
+830 TQVV

-845 KRTLGRYEAYLA
+845 KKTLDKIEGYV
-857 ANANVGLPDLAYT
+857 NGNPNVSLSDLAYT
-870 VSARRAH
+870 TTARRAH

-884 AVQSIPQLQSAL
+884 PVQSIAQLSASL
-896 KALQDQTH
+896 KAIKDQQH
-904 SPIPLAAPQIAMAFT
+904 NPIPLAQPQIAMAFT

-924 YTGMGQKLFDTSKQF
+924 YTGMGQQMFKTSLQF
-939 RGDIEEFNEI
+939 RQDIEEFNEI

-964 TVEVQ
+964 TTEVQ
-969 HLPPTVVQLGM
+969 HLPPSVVQLGM

-989 LWATWGI
+989 LWATWGV

-1016 VLSIADTIYLVGM
+1016 VLSVADTIYLVGK
-1029 RAQLLEQK
+1029 RASLLETK

-1081 TMGDIDAVA
+1081 TMADIDAVA

-1116 ILADFEKLASSVKY
+1116 ILEDFEKLASSITY
-1130 HAPRVPVIS
+1130 HVPRVPVIS

-1170 LSAGMSTATISDTSL
+1170 LSAGMATATISDTSM

-1199 KSCLSAP
+1199 KSCLSVN
-1206 TLATMR
+1206 TLPTMR

-1219 IISTSMA
+1219 IISNSMA
-1226 GLYTSGKPLN
+1226 SLYTAGKPLN
-1236 WDAFHKENESLRVL
+1236 WDAFHKENENLQVLR
-1250 NDLPFYG
+1250 LPSYG
-1257 YDEKNYWL
+1257 FDDKNYWL
-1265 QYSGDWLL
+1265 QYTGDWLV
-1273 YKGDFPKTI
+1273 YKGDYPKAI
-1282 APAPTSAAPAGPAK
+1282 APAPAAAAPAAPTK
-1296 ARKYLST
+1296 PRKFLST

-1311 EVKGNTVTIIAESDF
+1311 EVDSNTATVIAESDLG
-1326 AHPKLFPVIAGHLVN
+1326 HPKLFPVVAGHLVN
-1341 GSGLCPS
+1341 GHGLCPS
-1348 TLYADMAYTLCNYGV
+1348 TLYADMAYTLADYAYKL
-1363 GVLKSGEKVDIN
+1363 LKPGEKVDLN
-1375 IGTMDNPAPL
+1375 IGAMDNPAPL
-1385 LLKNINEPE
+1385 LLKNIKEPE
-1394 SQIVRMAMKIDLDA
+1394 HQIARMEMKVDLKGK
-1408 RKADFTVTTNNG
+1408 KADFMVTSNNG

-1432 FEDAAAWKEEW
+1432 FEDSAVWKEDW
-1443 NRTSYLIQSRIDLL
+1443 ARTSYLIQSRMDLL

-1469 SRSMAYK
+1469 SRKMAYK
-1476 LFGALVDYA
+1476 LFGALVDYS
-1485 DVFQG
+1485 DTFQG

-1501 EATSNIKF
+1501 EATSNIKM
-1509 RAGPNDG
+1509 RCSANDG
-1516 DFHFSPYFI
+1516 QFVFSPYMI

-1536 NATVNRMEECYISHG
+1536 NATVNPVDECYISHG
-1551 WSSLRFLAPLQADQQ
+1551 WSSLRFLAPLEYDQQ
-1566 YFAYVKMQ
+1566 YYAYVKMQ
-1574 PVAGSKMR
+1574 PMAGSKMR
-1582 AGDVYVFNSNKEV
+1582 CGDVYVFNSNKEV
-1595 VGVAGAVRFQ
+1595 VGVAGGIRFQ

-1617 KPKAGGKAAAPVS
+1617 KPK
-1630 AAPKAATPVEAAPA
+1630 
-1644 RPAAAVA
+1644 PAAASAPVAKAASPVA
-1651 TPTPKQKAK
+1651 TKQPARVEVTPSAPKQKAK
-1660 KQVKAPKIK
+1660 KPVKVAKTKAPA
-1669 APSPPKA
+1669 APKPA
-1676 SSGSIAT
+1676 TGSLVT
-1683 RAFDIIAK
+1683 KAFDIIAT
-1691 EIDVDQSELND
+1691 EIGVDQSELVS
-1702 DIQWADMGVDSLM
+1702 DIQWADLGVDSLM
-1715 SLTISGKFREDLDL
+1715 SLTISGKFREELEL
-1729 EVENTLFTDHS
+1729 EVESDLFTDYA
-1740 SVGALRKHLGGLSGP
+1740 SVGALRKRLADMSGAEAP
-1755 DAGTGG
+1755 TASAAAG
-1761 DASSVESTDSGS
+1761 DSSSVESSDSGS
-1773 ESDEESIESGI
+1773 ESDVESAESGI

-1793 TKAEQGKSAAVE
+1793 VKPEMSKSAAVE
-1805 AVAQAPSANGADM
+1805 AMATAPSPATAEGGSDM

-1831 MELAEIT
+1831 MELDEIT

-1857 GKLREEHEIDL
+1857 GKLREEHDIDL

-1888 EKKAAPAPAPA
+1888 EKKAAPAPTQ
-1899 APKAEVKSNIIVAP
+1899 KHEVK
-1913 AAPPVEVV
+1913 AAVTVVPSKPKVEVI

-1940 KNLFLFPD
+1940 KNFFLFPD

-1978 DPTSYTCGI
+1978 DPTNYTCGI
-1987 EGVSKLYMEEVMR
+1987 EGVSKLYLEEVMR

-2018 AFEVT
+2018 AYEVT
-2023 RQLDDMAKLH
+2023 RQLAELAKTN
-2033 PGRNYQVEKL
+2033 PGKNWYVEKL
-2043 ILIDSPCPIR
+2043 ILIDAPCPIR

-2099 LKSTRDFRAPP
+2099 LKSMSDFEGPP
-2110 TLLIWATDG
+2110 TLLIWATEG

-2133 DDPKSMKWLLDNR
+2133 DDPKSMKWLLENR
-2146 KDFGPNGWDKLLGPG
+2146 TDFGDNGWGSLIGEENCK
-2161 ACTMVKVVGN
+2161 MVTVVGN
-2171 HFTMMKPPVVSCT
+2171 HFTMMKPPVVSSLFHHYRHT
-2184 CHLLRALLTNN
+2184 CANPPPQAKGVGNLIREELL
-2195 VPG
+2195 G

>member
-1 MEEVYVFGDQTADCR
+1 M
-16 AFFNKVFSRK
+16 
-26 DDVLLQSFLERA
+26 
-38 GEAVRVENKARSHP
+38 
-52 SKAVPNFSSIQEL
+52 
-65 VDRYYRGDSK
+65 
-75 DAAVESALVC
+75 
-85 ISQFTHFIG
+85 
-94 YALPTPEFAAPESN
+94 
-108 HPNSAFEER
+108 
-117 TPSYIQP
+117 
-124 NTDARLVGLCT
+124 T
-135 GLIAAAAVAS
+135 G
-145 SDSLTALLPLAVESV
+145 
-160 RIAFRAGAHV
+160 
-170 GRVAEQIEGDS
+170 
-181 KSQSWSTIVAADEKS
+181 
-196 AQAALDAFHREKGTS
+196 
-211 PTSRVWISASSA
+211 
-223 TSITV
+223 
-228 SGPPSTKISL
+228 
-238 FEDSEFFRTHKNA
+238 
-251 SVSIYAP
+251 
-258 YHASHLHSQADLD
+258 
-271 KILRPQTKA
+271 KA
-280 IFGNTDVRYPVCSS
+280 I
-294 VTGKP
+294 
-299 FQAQNGYELLQS
+299 QAKNGYELLQE
-311 ALREIVVEPLRWDK
+311 ALREIVLEPLRWDK

-330 ASGNASEA
+330 ASGNAKEA
-338 KVFAI
+338 KVFAV

-357 ASTPKVALEDQSNW
+357 ASTPKVSLEDQSHW
-371 NTVPAAGTQHS
+371 ASVPAAGT
-382 KREADI
+382 KNTRKEADI
-388 AIVGYSGRFPDA
+388 AIVGFAGRFPDA
-400 ADAELFWQLMEKG
+400 ADHEKFWELMEKG

-443 PFGNFIEKPGLFDAR
+443 PFGNFIENPGLFDAR

-470 DPMQRMMLATGYEA
+470 DPMQRLMLSTGYEA

-531 VRAFGPGRINYFFKF
+531 VRAFGPGRLNYFFKF

-559 SFAAI
+559 SFAAM

-572 ANECDTAFTGGANVL
+572 AGECDTAFTGGANVL

-620 GDGVASVIMKRMEDA
+620 GDGVCTVIFKRLDDA
-635 IADRDPILGVIR
+635 LADRDPIMGIIR

-664 AENQAFL
+664 AENQSFL

-704 ESVTSVF
+704 ESVSSVF
-711 APRQNRRRPDQ
+711 APRQGRRRPDQ

-761 GIKKQINKNFAPDL
+761 GIKNKINVNFAPDL
-775 KERNVNIAF
+775 KERNVNIALET
-784 QATPFLRPA
+784 TPLPRPA
-793 GGRRTVFINNFSAAG
+793 GGKRIMFINNFSAAG
-808 GNTAMLLQDGPEIP
+808 GNTAMLLTDGPEKP
-822 KEPTSDPR
+822 TEPTADPR
-830 ATQVV
+830 STQVV

-840 SLAAF
+840 SLGAF
-845 KRTLGRYEAYLA
+845 KKTLTKLEDYV
-857 ANANVGLPDLAYT
+857 NKNPGLGLTDLAYT
-870 VSARRAH
+870 TTARRNH
-877 YTYRAAF
+877 YTYRAALPVNSV
-884 AVQSIPQLQSAL
+884 AQLSSAL
-896 KALQDQTH
+896 KMVKEQTH
-904 SPIPLAAPQIAMAFT
+904 NPIPLATPQIAMAFT

-924 YTGMGQKLFDTSKQF
+924 YTAMGKQMFETSKQF
-939 RGDIEEFNEI
+939 RDDIEEFNEI
-949 ALRQGLPSIMPLIDG
+949 ALRQGLQSIMPLIDG
-964 TVEVQ
+964 SVEVQ
-969 HLPPTVVQLGM
+969 NLPPSVVQLGM
-980 CCIQMALTR
+980 TCIQMALTR

-1016 VLSIADTIYLVGM
+1016 VLSIADTIYLVGK
-1029 RAQLLEQK
+1029 RASLLEQK

-1081 TMGDIDAVA
+1081 TMADIDTVA
-1090 QKLADAGQKC
+1090 QRLADAGQKC

-1116 ILADFEKLASSVKY
+1116 ILADFEKLARSITY

-1170 LSAGMSTATISDTSL
+1170 LSAGMATATISDTSL
-1185 WLEVGGH
+1185 WLEVGSH

-1226 GLYTSGKPLN
+1226 SLYTAGKKLD
-1236 WDAFHKENESLRVL
+1236 WDAFHRENENLQVL
-1250 NDLPFYG
+1250 NIPTYG
-1257 YDEKNYWL
+1257 FDEKNYWL
-1265 QYSGDWLL
+1265 QYTGDWLL
-1273 YKGDFPKTI
+1273 YKGDYPKAI
-1282 APAPTSAAPAGPAK
+1282 APAPAAAAAADPAPAAK
-1296 ARKYLST
+1296 PRKYLST
-1303 AVQGIVSE
+1303 SVPGIVSE
-1311 EVKGNTVTIIAESDF
+1311 EVNGKTATVIAEADMGD
-1326 AHPKLFPVIAGHLVN
+1326 PKMFPIIAGHLVN

-1348 TLYADMAYTLCNYGV
+1348 TLYADIAYTLTDYAYK
-1363 GVLKSGEKVDIN
+1363 LLRPGEKVDIN
-1375 IGTMDNPAPL
+1375 IGTMDNPNPL
-1385 LLKNINEPE
+1385 LLKNIHQPE
-1394 SQIVRMAMKIDLDA
+1394 SQIMKSKITVDLKA
-1408 RKADFTVTTNNG
+1408 NKADFEITSWNG
-1420 RKDVVHAKCVLR
+1420 RKDVTHAKCVIK
-1432 FEDAAAWKEEW
+1432 FEDSAAWKEEW
-1443 NRTSYLIQSRIDLL
+1443 SRNSYLIQSRIDML

-1463 GEADKV
+1463 GEADKC
-1469 SRSMAYK
+1469 SRAMAYK
-1476 LFGALVDYA
+1476 LFTALVDYS
-1485 DVFQG
+1485 DPFQG

-1501 EATSNIKF
+1501 EATANISL
-1509 RAGPNDG
+1509 RAGPEMG
-1516 DFHFSPYFI
+1516 DFKFSPFFI
-1525 DSACHLSGFTV
+1525 DSACHISGFTV
-1536 NATVNRMEECYISHG
+1536 NATVNPQDECYISHG
-1551 WSSLRFLAPLQADQQ
+1551 WSSLRFTEPLE
-1566 YFAYVKMQ
+1566 YGKKYSSYVKMQ
-1574 PVAGSKMR
+1574 PVSGSKMR
-1582 AGDVYVFNSNKEV
+1582 AGDVWVFNANKDV
-1595 VGVAGAVRFQ
+1595 IGVCGGVRFQ
-1605 CIPRKLMDVMMP
+1605 CVPRKLMDVLMP
-1617 KPKAGGKAAAPVS
+1617 KPKAAGAPGKAS
-1630 AAPKAATPVEAAPA
+1630 AAPGKASAAPGKASAAPAKAATPVQQKPTPIDIPAPA
-1644 RPAAAVA
+1644 PKAA
-1651 TPTPKQKAK
+1651 PKQKTK
-1660 KQVKAPKIK
+1660 KPVKAPK
-1669 APSPPKA
+1669 PPKVEVPKA
-1676 SSGSIAT
+1676 AAGGLCE
-1683 RAFDIIAK
+1683 RAFDIIAQ
-1691 EIDVDQSELND
+1691 EVAVDHSELLD
-1702 DIQWADMGVDSLM
+1702 DIQWADLGVDSLM
-1715 SLTISGKFREDLDL
+1715 SLTISGKFREELEL
-1729 EVENTLFTDHS
+1729 EVESSLFTDYG
-1740 SVGALRKHLGGLSGP
+1740 SVGELRKYFAGLGGSAP
-1755 DAGTGG
+1755 AAAAAPPSD
-1761 DASSVESTDSGS
+1761 SSSTSSESGS
-1773 ESDEESIESGI
+1773 ESDEESDESGI
-1784 TTPDTEDFP
+1784 TTPEAEDFP
-1793 TKAEQGKSAAVE
+1793 TKPQVSKSAAVE
-1805 AVAQAPSANGADM
+1805 AVAQAPSGPSDGPDM
-1818 IETIRVVIAQEME
+1818 IETIREVIAQEME
-1831 MELAEIT
+1831 MDLDEIT

-1857 GKLREEHEIDL
+1857 GKLREEYEIDL
-1868 DPTILA
+1868 DPSILA

-1888 EKKAAPAPAPA
+1888 DKPKAAPPQAQKHEIVAQVPVVAAPA
-1899 APKAEVKSNIIVAP
+1899 I
-1913 AAPPVEVV
+1913 APPVDIV

-1978 DPTSYTCGI
+1978 DPTNYTCGI
-1987 EGVSKLYMEEVMR
+1987 EGVSKLYLEEVMR
-2000 RQPVGPY
+2000 RQPIGPY

-2018 AFEVT
+2018 AYEVT
-2023 RQLDDMAKLH
+2023 RQLSDLAKKN
-2033 PGRNYQVEKL
+2033 PGKNWYVEKL

-2099 LKSTRDFRAPP
+2099 LKSTHDFDAPP

-2119 VCGKPGDPRPPPQA
+2119 VCGKPGDPRPPPQP
-2133 DDPKSMKWLLDNR
+2133 DDPKSMKWLLENR
-2146 KDFGPNGWDKLLGPG
+2146 TDFSANGWDKLLGVEN
-2161 ACTMVKVVGN
+2161 CTMVKVVGN
-2171 HFTMMKPPVVSCT
+2171 HFTMMKPPVVSPT
-2184 CHLLRALLTNN
+2184 MPPLRKACTNN
-2195 VPG
+2195 LQAKGVGQYIRESLL

>member
-1 MEEVYVFGDQTADCR
+1 MQI
-16 AFFNKVFSRK
+16 
-26 DDVLLQSFLERA
+26 Q
-38 GEAVRVENKARSHP
+38 GEGK
-52 SKAVPNFSSIQEL
+52 
-65 VDRYYRGDSK
+65 
-75 DAAVESALVC
+75 
-85 ISQFTHFIG
+85 
-94 YALPTPEFAAPESN
+94 TP
-108 HPNSAFEER
+108 
-117 TPSYIQP
+117 
-124 NTDARLVGLCT
+124 
-135 GLIAAAAVAS
+135 
-145 SDSLTALLPLAVESV
+145 
-160 RIAFRAGAHV
+160 
-170 GRVAEQIEGDS
+170 
-181 KSQSWSTIVAADEKS
+181 SWSTIVAADEKS
-196 AQAALDAFHREKGTS
+196 AQSALDAFHKEHNIAPSNKL
-211 PTSRVWISASSA
+211 WISASSA
-223 TSITV
+223 TSVTI
-228 SGPPSTKISL
+228 SGPPATKQNA
-238 FEDSEFFRTHKNA
+238 FENVEFFRSHKNA
-251 SVSIYAP
+251 TVSVYAP
-258 YHASHLHSQADLD
+258 YHASHLVSPSDLQ
-271 KILRPQTKA
+271 KILRPQTKELFA
-280 IFGNTDVRYPVCSS
+280 STTPKYPVCSS

-299 FQAQNGYELLQS
+299 IQATTGYELLEE
-311 ALREIVVEPLRWDK
+311 ALREIVIEPLRWDR
-325 VLKYC
+325 VLKYT
-330 ASGNASEA
+330 ASGKAEEA

-357 ASTPKVALEDQSNW
+357 ASTHKVTLEDQSTW
-371 NTVPAAGTQHS
+371 ATVAAAGTQQS
-382 KREADI
+382 RREADI
-388 AIVGYSGRFPDA
+388 AIVGFAGRFPDA
-400 ADAELFWQLMEKG
+400 ADHEAFWELMVKG
-413 LDVHRPVPPD
+413 LDVHRPIPPD

-443 PFGNFIEKPGLFDAR
+443 PFGNFIENPGLFDAR

-470 DPMQRMMLATGYEA
+470 DPMQRLMLSTGYEA

-531 VRAFGPGRINYFFKF
+531 VRAFGPGRLNYFFKF

-572 ANECDTAFTGGANVL
+572 AGECDTAFTGGANVL

-620 GDGVASVIMKRMEDA
+620 GDGVCTAILKRLDDA
-635 IADRDPILGVIR
+635 VADRDPILGVIR

-664 AENQAFL
+664 AENQSFL

-704 ESVTSVF
+704 ESVSSVF
-711 APRQNRRRPDQ
+711 APRQGRRRPDQ

-737 AVSGVSALIKV
+737 AVSGVCALIKV

-754 SKIPPHT
+754 SQIPPHT

-784 QATPFLRPA
+784 EPTPLLRPA
-793 GGRRTVFINNFSAAG
+793 GGKRTMFINNFSAAG
-808 GNTAMLLQDGPEIP
+808 GNTAMLLQDGPEV
-822 KEPTSDPR
+822 PTTPTVDPR
-830 ATQVV
+830 GTQVV

-840 SLAAF
+840 SLGAF
-845 KRTLGRYEAYLA
+845 KKTL
-857 ANANVGLPDLAYT
+857 ANLENYVSKNPTVGLTDLAYT
-870 VSARRAH
+870 TSARRAH
-877 YTYRAAF
+877 YTYRAAMPVNSISQL
-884 AVQSIPQLQSAL
+884 ATSLKTVQEQS
-896 KALQDQTH
+896 H
-904 SPIPLAAPQIAMAFT
+904 NPIPLATPQIAMAFT

-924 YTGMGQKLFDTSKQF
+924 YTAMGKQMFETSKQF
-939 RGDIEEFNEI
+939 RGDIEDFNEI

-964 TVEVQ
+964 SVEVQ
-969 HLPPTVVQLGM
+969 NLPPTVVQLGM

-1016 VLSIADTIYLVGM
+1016 VLSIADTIYLVGK
-1029 RAQLLEQK
+1029 RASLLEQK

-1056 DVVANSQGKI
+1056 DVVANSEGKI

-1081 TMGDIDAVA
+1081 TMADIDTVA

-1116 ILADFEKLASSVKY
+1116 ILVDFEKLAKSITFN
-1130 HAPRVPVIS
+1130 APRVPVIS

-1170 LSAGMSTATISDTSL
+1170 LSAGMATSTISDSSI
-1185 WLEVGGH
+1185 WLEVGAH
-1192 PLCASMI
+1192 PLCSSMI
-1199 KSCLSAP
+1199 KSCLSASALP
-1206 TLATMR
+1206 TMR

-1219 IISTSMA
+1219 IISNSMA
-1226 GLYTSGKPLN
+1226 TLYTAGKALN
-1236 WDAFHKENESLRVL
+1236 WDAFHKENENLRVL
-1250 NDLPFYG
+1250 NIPTYGFDL
-1257 YDEKNYWL
+1257 KNYWL
-1265 QYSGDWLL
+1265 QYTGDWLL
-1273 YKGDFPKTI
+1273 YKGDYPKAI
-1282 APAPTSAAPAGPAK
+1282 APAPSAAPAAPSK
-1296 ARKYLST
+1296 PRKYLST

-1311 EVKGNTVTIIAESDF
+1311 EISGQSVTVVAESDMGD
-1326 AHPKLFPVIAGHLVN
+1326 PKLFPVIAGHLVN

-1348 TLYADMAYTLCNYGV
+1348 TLYADIAYTLTDYAYGL
-1363 GVLKSGEKVDIN
+1363 LKPGEKPTIN
-1375 IGTMDNPAPL
+1375 IGGMENNSPL

-1394 SQIVRMAMKIDLDA
+1394 TQIMTSTIKMDLKKKQA
-1408 RKADFTVTTNNG
+1408 TFTVTSNNG
-1420 RKDVVHAKCVLR
+1420 KKDITHAECVIT
-1432 FEDAAAWKEEW
+1432 FEDPAAWKEEW
-1443 NRTSYLIQSRIDLL
+1443 SRTAYLVQSRIDML

-1463 GEADKV
+1463 GEADKC
-1469 SRSMAYK
+1469 SRAMAYK
-1476 LFGALVDYA
+1476 LFTALVDYS
-1485 DVFQG
+1485 DPFQG
-1490 MQSVVFDGPEF
+1490 MQSVIFDGPEF
-1501 EATSNIKF
+1501 EATSTVKL
-1509 RAGPNDG
+1509 RAGPELGN
-1516 DFHFSPYFI
+1516 FVFSPYFI
-1525 DSACHLSGFTV
+1525 DSACHISGFTV
-1536 NATVNRMEECYISHG
+1536 NATVNPQEECYISHG
-1551 WSSLRFLAPLQADQQ
+1551 WRSLRFLEPLK
-1566 YFAYVKMQ
+1566 YGETYTAYVKMQ
-1574 PVAGSKMR
+1574 PVTGSKMR
-1582 AGDVYVFNSNKEV
+1582 QGDVYVFNAQREV
-1595 VGVAGAVRFQ
+1595 VGVCGGVRFQ

-1617 KPKAGGKAAAPVS
+1617 KPKAAGKAAAP
-1630 AAPKAATPVEAAPA
+1630 AKAAASVSSAPIKVDI
-1644 RPAAAVA
+1644 PAAASKPA
-1651 TPTPKQKAK
+1651 PKQKTK
-1660 KQVKAPKIK
+1660 KAVKAPKAPK
-1669 APSPPKA
+1669 APKATSKPA
-1676 SSGSIAT
+1676 SSGSICAK
-1683 RAFDIIAK
+1683 AFDIIAT
-1691 EIDVDQSELND
+1691 EVAVDHSELLD
-1702 DIQWADMGVDSLM
+1702 DIQWADLGVDSLM

-1729 EVENTLFTDHS
+1729 EVESSLFTDFA
-1740 SVGALRKHLGGLSGP
+1740 SVGALRKHLSGMSGP
-1755 DAGTGG
+1755 EPAADAAA
-1761 DASSVESTDSGS
+1761 DSSSTESTDSDS
-1773 ESDEESIESGI
+1773 ESDDDSAESGI
-1784 TTPDTEDFP
+1784 TTPETEDFP
-1793 TKAEQGKSAAVE
+1793 VKGQKSVAVE
-1805 AVAQAPSANGADM
+1805 AVAQAPAAAASTDGADM
-1818 IETIRVVIAQEME
+1818 IETIRQVIAQEME
-1831 MELAEIT
+1831 MDLAEIT

-1857 GKLREEHEIDL
+1857 GKLREEYDIDL
-1868 DPTILA
+1868 DPSILA

-1888 EKKAAPAPAPA
+1888 DAPKAAPAPAQKQEVVAKVAA
-1899 APKAEVKSNIIVAP
+1899 APAP
-1913 AAPPVEVV
+1913 APPVEVV

-1978 DPTSYTCGI
+1978 DPTNYTCGI
-1987 EGVSKLYMEEVMR
+1987 EGVSKLYLEEVMR
-2000 RQPVGPY
+2000 RQPIGPY

-2018 AFEVT
+2018 AYEVT
-2023 RQLDDMAKLH
+2023 RQLSDLANQYPDRK
-2033 PGRNYQVEKL
+2033 YYVEKL

-2099 LKSTRDFRAPP
+2099 LKSTHDFNAPP

-2133 DDPKSMKWLLDNR
+2133 DDPKSMKWLLENR
-2146 KDFGPNGWDKLLGPG
+2146 EDFGPNGWDKLLGEEN
-2161 ACTMVKVVGN
+2161 CSMVKVVGN
-2171 HFTMMKPPVVSCT
+2171 HFTMMKPPVVSLCSFYLIHPLT
-2184 CHLLRALLTNN
+2184 LSRLRASVNASASL
-2195 VPG
+2195 

>member
-16 AFFNKVFSRK
+16 AFFAKVFTRK
-26 DDVLLQSFLERA
+26 DDVILQAFLERA
-38 GEAVRVENKARSHP
+38 GDALRVENKSRSHP
-52 SKAVPNFSSIQEL
+52 SKAVPNFSTVQEL
-65 VDRYYRGDSK
+65 VDRYYRGDVK

-94 YALPTPEFAAPESN
+94 
-108 HPNSAFEER
+108 AFEER
-117 TPSYIQP
+117 TPSYIP
-124 NTDARLVGLCT
+124 HNADARLVGLCT
-135 GLIAAAAVAS
+135 GLIAASAVAS
-145 SDSLTALLPLAVESV
+145 ADSLTALLPLAVESV

-181 KSQSWSTIVAADEKS
+181 KSGSWSTIVAADEKS
-196 AQAALDAFHREKGTS
+196 AQAALDAFHKEKGTA
-211 PTSRVWISASSA
+211 PTSRLWISASSA
-223 TSITV
+223 TSVTI
-228 SGPPSTKISL
+228 SGPPSTKASL

-251 SVSIYAP
+251 PVSIFAP
-258 YHASHLHSQADLD
+258 YHASHLHSQSDLD

-280 IFGNTDVRYPVCSS
+280 IFGNTTVRYPVCSS
-294 VTGKP
+294 VTGSP
-299 FQAQNGYELLQS
+299 VEAQNGYELLQN
-311 ALREIVVEPLRWDK
+311 ALKEIVIEPLRWDK

-330 ASGNASEA
+330 ASGKPSEA
-338 KVFAI
+338 KVFAV

-357 ASTPKVALEDQSNW
+357 ASTPKVTLEDQSHW
-371 NTVPAAGTQHS
+371 SAVAPAGTQHS
-382 KREADI
+382 RREADI

-400 ADAELFWQLMEKG
+400 ADNELFWQLLEKG

-423 RFPVDSHTDPTSKKK
+423 RFPVESHTDPTSKKK

-443 PFGNFIEKPGLFDAR
+443 PFANFIEKPGLFDAR

-470 DPMQRMMLATGYEA
+470 DPMQRLMLATGYEA

-491 PGRTPSTKHDRIGT
+491 PDRTPSTKKDRIGT

-559 SFAAI
+559 SFAAM

-620 GDGVASVIMKRMEDA
+620 GDGVCTVIMKRLDDA
-635 IADRDPILGVIR
+635 MADRDPILGVIR

-664 AENQAFL
+664 AENQSFL

-677 ECNVPCND
+677 ECNVPCNE

-748 LLMLQK
+748 LMMLQK

-784 QATPFLRPA
+784 QPTPFPRPA
-793 GGRRTVFINNFSAAG
+793 GGKRTVFINNFSAAG
-808 GNTAMLLQDGPEIP
+808 GNTAMLLQDGPEVP
-822 KEPTSDPR
+822 KEPTADPR
-830 ATQVV
+830 STHVV

-840 SLAAF
+840 SLASF
-845 KRTLGRYEAYLA
+845 KKTLAKYEAYLA
-857 ANANVGLPDLAYT
+857 SNPNVGLTDLAYT
-870 VSARRAH
+870 VTARRAH
-877 YTYRAAF
+877 YNYRAAF
-884 AVQSIPQLQSAL
+884 PVQSIAQLQQSM
-896 KALQDQTH
+896 KAIADQTH
-904 SPIPLAAPQIAMAFT
+904 NPIPLAAPQIAMAFT

-924 YTGMGQKLFDTSKQF
+924 YSGMGQKLFETSKQF
-939 RGDIEEFNEI
+939 RDDIEEFNEI

-964 TVEVQ
+964 STEVQ

-980 CCIQMALTR
+980 CCVQMALTR
-989 LWATWGI
+989 LWATWGVN
-996 TPSVVIGHSL
+996 PSVVIGHSL

-1016 VLSIADTIYLVGM
+1016 VLSIADTIYLVGK

-1066 EIACINGVS
+1066 EIACINGIS

-1081 TMGDIDAVA
+1081 TMADIDAVA

-1116 ILADFEKLASSVKY
+1116 ILADFEKLAASVKY

-1139 PLLSDVVSVGGVF
+1139 PLLSDVVSVGGIF

-1170 LSAGMSTATISDTSL
+1170 LSSGMSSATISDTTL

-1199 KSCLSAP
+1199 KSCLSVP

-1226 GLYTSGKPLN
+1226 GLYTSGKVLN

-1250 NDLPFYG
+1250 NDMPFYG

-1265 QYSGDWLL
+1265 QYTGDWLL
-1273 YKGDFPKTI
+1273 YKGDFPKAI
-1282 APAPTSAAPAGPAK
+1282 APAPAATASAGPAK
-1296 ARKYLST
+1296 ARKYLTT

-1311 EVKGNTVTIIAESDF
+1311 EVKGKTVTIVAESDF
-1326 AHPKLFPVIAGHLVN
+1326 SHPKLFPVIAGHLVN
-1341 GSGLCPS
+1341 GTGLCPS
-1348 TLYADMAYTLCNYGV
+1348 TLYADMAYTLVNYGV
-1363 GVLKSGEKVDIN
+1363 DLLSPGEKVDIN

-1385 LLKNINEPE
+1385 LLKNINQPE
-1394 SQIVRMAMKIDLDA
+1394 SQVVTMTMSIDMNA

-1420 RKDVVHAKCVLR
+1420 RKDVVHAKCIIR
-1432 FEDAAAWKEEW
+1432 FEDAAAWKQEW
-1443 NRTSYLIQSRIDLL
+1443 SKTSYLIQSRIDLL

-1469 SRSMAYK
+1469 SRAMAYK

-1485 DVFQG
+1485 DIYQG

-1501 EATSNIKF
+1501 EATSNIKL
-1509 RAGPNDG
+1509 RAGLNDG
-1516 DFHFSPYFI
+1516 DFYFSPYHI

-1551 WSSLRFLAPLQADQQ
+1551 WSSLRFIEPLKHDKQ

-1582 AGDVYVFNSNKEV
+1582 AGDVYVFNEDKEV
-1595 VGVAGAVRFQ
+1595 IGVAGAVRFQ

-1617 KPKAGGKAAAPVS
+1617 KPKAAAGG
-1630 AAPKAATPVEAAPA
+1630 KAATPVSAPKVSAARTPAAAAPA
-1644 RPAAAVA
+1644 AVA
-1651 TPTPKQKAK
+1651 APAPKAPKVKTPK
-1660 KQVKAPKIK
+1660 VKAPKVK
-1669 APSPPKA
+1669 APAPPKA
-1676 SSGSIAT
+1676 SSAGSLAV

-1729 EVENTLFTDHS
+1729 EVESTLFTDYS
-1740 SVGALRKHLGGLSGP
+1740 SVGALRKHLSAMSGSEP
-1755 DAGTGG
+1755 AAAAG

-1773 ESDEESIESGI
+1773 ESDDDTVESGI

-1793 TKAEQGKSAAVE
+1793 AKLTEQGKSAAVE
-1805 AVAQAPSANGADM
+1805 AVAQAPATSADGGDM

-1831 MELAEIT
+1831 MDLAEIT

-1888 EKKAAPAPAPA
+1888 EKQKAAPPA
-1899 APKAEVKSNIIVAP
+1899 APKPEVKHNIIVAP

-1921 VQMPP
+1921 VHMPP

-1987 EGVSKLYMEEVMR
+1987 EGVSKLYLEEVMR

-2018 AFEVT
+2018 AYEVT
-2023 RQLDDMAKLH
+2023 RQLADLQKSRPD
-2033 PGRNYQVEKL
+2033 RNYQVEKL

-2099 LKSTRDFRAPP
+2099 QKTMHDFQAPP

-2146 KDFGPNGWDKLLGPG
+2146 KDFGPNGWDKLLSPEV
-2161 ACTMVKVVGN
+2161 CKMVTVNGN
-2171 HFTMMKPPVVSCT
+2171 HFTMMKPPVAKGVGQFIRES
-2184 CHLLRALLTNN
+2184 LL
-2195 VPG
+2195 V

>member
-16 AFFNKVFSRK
+16 PFFAKVFTRK
-26 DDVLLQSFLERA
+26 DDVLLQAFLERA
-38 GEAVRVENKARSHP
+38 AQAIRVENKSRSHP
-52 SKAVPNFSSIQEL
+52 STAVPPFLTIQEL
-65 VDRYYRGDSK
+65 ANRYYAQEAK

-85 ISQFTHFIG
+85 VSQLSHFIG
-94 YALPTPEFAAPESN
+94 
-108 HPNSAFEER
+108 AFEER
-117 TPSYIQP
+117 VPSYIP
-124 NTDARLVGLCT
+124 SSANTRLVGLCT
-135 GLIAAAAVAS
+135 GLLAAAAIAS
-145 SDSLTALLPLAVESV
+145 ADSLTALIPLAVEAV
-160 RIAFRAGAHV
+160 RIAFRVGAHV
-170 GRVAEQIEGDS
+170 GRVAQQIECAS
-181 KSQSWSTIVAADEKS
+181 RSQSWSTIVAADEKS
-196 AQAALDAFHREKGTS
+196 AQSALDAFHEAHGIAPANRL
-211 PTSRVWISASSA
+211 WISALSASSV
-223 TSITV
+223 TI
-228 SGPPSTKISL
+228 SGPPSIKARA
-238 FEDSEFFRTHKNA
+238 FEESEFFRTHKSA
-251 SVSIYAP
+251 PASIYAP
-258 YHASHLHSQADLD
+258 YHAAHLHSDADLE
-271 KILRPQTKA
+271 KVLRPQTKE
-280 IFGNTDVRYPVCSS
+280 IFGEAPCQFHVFSS

-299 FQAQNGYELLQS
+299 FPAKTGYQLLEA
-311 ALREIVVEPLRWDK
+311 ALREIVIEPLRWDR
-325 VLKYC
+325 VLKSC
-330 ASGNASEA
+330 ASANAKEA
-338 KVFAI
+338 KVFAV
-343 GPTNLASSVVSALK
+343 GPTNLASSLVSALK
-357 ASTPKVALEDQSNW
+357 ASASKVTLEDTSTW
-371 NTVPAAGTQHS
+371 TAVAPAGTKKS
-382 KREADI
+382 RKEADI
-388 AIVGYSGRFPDA
+388 AIVGFAGRFPDA
-400 ADAELFWQLMEKG
+400 ADHELFWQLLEKG

-443 PFGNFIEKPGLFDAR
+443 PFGNFIENPGLFDAR

-470 DPMQRMMLATGYEA
+470 DPMQRLMLTTGYEA
-484 MEMAGIV
+484 MEMGGIV
-491 PGRTPSTKHDRIGT
+491 PGRTPSTRHDRIGT

-531 VRAFGPGRINYFFKF
+531 VRAFGPGRLNYFFKF

-559 SFAAI
+559 SFAAM

-572 ANECDTAFTGGANVL
+572 AGECDTAFTGGANVL

-620 GDGVASVIMKRMEDA
+620 GDGVATVIFKRMEDA
-635 IADRDPILGVIR
+635 LADRDPILGVIR

-664 AENQAFL
+664 AENQSFL

-677 ECNVPCND
+677 ECNVHCND

-704 ESVTSVF
+704 ESVSSVF
-711 APRQNRRRPDQ
+711 APRHPRRRPDQ

-737 AVSGVSALIKV
+737 AVSGVTALIKV

-761 GIKKQINKNFAPDL
+761 GIKKQMNKTFAPDL
-775 KERNVNIAF
+775 KERGVNIAF
-784 QATPFLRPA
+784 ETTPLPRPA
-793 GGRRTVFINNFSAAG
+793 GGKRIMFINNFSAAG
-808 GNTAMLLQDGPEIP
+808 GNTAMLLEDGPEV
-822 KEPTSDPR
+822 PTTPTPDPR
-830 ATQVV
+830 STQVV

-845 KRTLGRYEAYLA
+845 KKTLAKLEAYVNTTPNLS
-857 ANANVGLPDLAYT
+857 LPDLAYT
-870 VSARRAH
+870 TTARRAH

-884 AVQSIPQLQSAL
+884 PVQTVAQLSTAL
-896 KALQDQTH
+896 KAAQEQNH
-904 SPIPLAAPQIAMAFT
+904 APIPLATPQIAMAFT

-924 YTGMGQKLFDTSKQF
+924 YSAMGKQLFETSIQF
-939 RGDIEEFNEI
+939 RSDLEEFNEI

-964 TVEVQ
+964 SVEVQ

-1016 VLSIADTIYLVGM
+1016 VLSVADTIYLVGK
-1029 RAQLLEQK
+1029 RATLLEQK

-1081 TMGDIDAVA
+1081 TMADIDAVA

-1116 ILADFEKLASSVKY
+1116 ILVEFEKLAKSVTY
-1130 HAPRVPVIS
+1130 HAPRVPIIS

-1152 DAFYLSRHCRK
+1152 DAFYLTRHCRK

-1170 LSAGMSTATISDTSL
+1170 LSAGMATATISDRSL
-1185 WLEVGGH
+1185 WLEVGAH
-1192 PLCASMI
+1192 PLCSSMV
-1199 KSCLSAP
+1199 KSCLSVPA
-1206 TLATMR
+1206 LATMR
-1212 RDEDPWK
+1212 RDDDPWK
-1219 IISTSMA
+1219 VISTSLA
-1226 GLYTSGKPLN
+1226 GLYTAGKALN
-1236 WDAFHKENESLRVL
+1236 WNAFHRENENLRVL
-1250 NDLPFYG
+1250 NIPTYG
-1257 YDEKNYWL
+1257 FDEKNYWL
-1265 QYSGDWLL
+1265 QYKGDWLL
-1273 YKGDFPKTI
+1273 YKGDYPKV
-1282 APAPTSAAPAGPAK
+1282 AAPTSASIGPAPGLK
-1296 ARKYLST
+1296 PRKYLST
-1303 AVQGIVSE
+1303 SVQGIVSE
-1311 EVKGNTVTIIAESDF
+1311 EVDGHTAIVVAESDMGD
-1326 AHPKLFPVIAGHLVN
+1326 HKLFPVIAGHLVN

-1348 TLYADMAYTLCNYGV
+1348 TLYADIAYTLCDYAYK
-1363 GVLKSGEKVDIN
+1363 LLRPGEKVDMN
-1375 IGTMDNPAPL
+1375 IGSMENPNAL
-1385 LLKNINEPE
+1385 ILKNINQPE
-1394 SQIVRMAMKIDLDA
+1394 SQIMRSTIKVDLKKKQA
-1408 RKADFTVTTNNG
+1408 EFLITSNNG
-1420 RKDVVHAKCVLR
+1420 RKDVTHAQSVIK
-1432 FEDAAAWKEEW
+1432 FENADVWKEEW

-1463 GEADKV
+1463 GEADKC
-1469 SRSMAYK
+1469 SRAMAYK
-1476 LFGALVDYA
+1476 LFTALVDYS
-1485 DVFQG
+1485 DPFQG
-1490 MQSVVFDGPEF
+1490 MQSVIFDGPEF

-1509 RAGPNDG
+1509 RAGPEMGN
-1516 DFHFSPYFI
+1516 FFFSPFFL

-1536 NATVNRMEECYISHG
+1536 NATVNPQEECYISHG
-1551 WSSLRFLAPLQADQQ
+1551 WQSLRFIEPLK
-1566 YFAYVKMQ
+1566 YGESYTAYVKMQ

-1582 AGDVYVFNSNKEV
+1582 QGDVYVFNANKEV
-1595 VGVAGAVRFQ
+1595 VGV
-1605 CIPRKLMDVMMP
+1605 
-1617 KPKAGGKAAAPVS
+1617 GGVLTASAPV
-1630 AAPKAATPVEAAPA
+1630 AAQS
-1644 RPAAAVA
+1644 RPAAIKSVSAS
-1651 TPTPKQKAK
+1651 KQKPK
-1660 KQVKAPKIK
+1660 KAIK
-1669 APSPPKA
+1669 AAKPSKTASAPAA
-1676 SSGSIAT
+1676 SSRGLAAK
-1683 RAFDIIAK
+1683 AFDIIAQ
-1691 EIDVDQSELND
+1691 ECCVDQSELVD
-1702 DIQWADMGVDSLM
+1702 DIQWADLGVDSLM
-1715 SLTISGKFREDLDL
+1715 SLTISGKFREDLEL
-1729 EVENTLFTDHS
+1729 EVESSLFTDFA
-1740 SVGALRKHLGGLSGP
+1740 SVGALRKHFASLSGP
-1755 DAGTGG
+1755 ESAPAAAPVD
-1761 DASSVESTDSGS
+1761 DSSSSESNDSGS
-1773 ESDEESIESGI
+1773 ESDGESTESGI
-1784 TTPDTEDFP
+1784 TTPEAEDFAVKP
-1793 TKAEQGKSAAVE
+1793 TGPQKSAAVE
-1805 AVAQAPSANGADM
+1805 AVAEAPASPADGGDM
-1818 IETIRVVIAQEME
+1818 IETIRQVIAQEME
-1831 MELAEIT
+1831 MDLDEIT

-1857 GKLREEHEIDL
+1857 GKLREDYAIDL
-1868 DPTILA
+1868 DPSILA

-1888 EKKAAPAPAPA
+1888 DVPKPAAAKAPKHEVRPSQIAVAPPPAPP
-1899 APKAEVKSNIIVAP
+1899 I
-1913 AAPPVEVV
+1913 EVV
-1921 VQMPP
+1921 VPMPP

-1978 DPTSYTCGI
+1978 DPTNYTCGI
-1987 EGVSKLYMEEVMR
+1987 EGVSKLYLEEVIR

-2018 AFEVT
+2018 AYEVT
-2023 RQLDDMAKLH
+2023 RQLSDLAKTR
-2033 PGRNYQVEKL
+2033 PEKKWCVEKL

-2099 LKSTRDFRAPP
+2099 LKSTHDFKAPP
-2110 TLLIWATDG
+2110 TLLIWATEG

-2133 DDPKSMKWLLDNR
+2133 DDPKSMKWLLENR
-2146 KDFGPNGWDKLLGPG
+2146 TDFGPNGWDKLLG
-2161 ACTMVKVVGN
+2161 AENCTMVKVVGN
-2171 HFTMMKPPVVSCT
+2171 HFTMMKPPVAKGVGQYIRES
-2184 CHLLRALLTNN
+2184 LL
-2195 VPG
+2195 

>member
-16 AFFNKVFSRK
+16 AFFTKVFTRK
-26 DDVLLQSFLERA
+26 DNVLLQSFLERA
-38 GEAVRVENKARSHP
+38 GEAVRFENQNRSHP
-52 SKAVPNFSSIQEL
+52 SKAVPNFSTIQEL
-65 VDRYYRGDSK
+65 VDRYYRGDAK
-75 DAAVESALVC
+75 DAATESALVC
-85 ISQFTHFIG
+85 ISQFCHFIG
-94 YALPTPEFAAPESN
+94 
-108 HPNSAFEER
+108 AFEER
-117 TPSYIQP
+117 RPSYIQP
-124 NTDARLVGLCT
+124 NSDARLVGLCT
-135 GLIAAAAVAS
+135 GLIAATAVAA
-145 SDSLTALLPLAVESV
+145 SDSLTALIPLAVEAV

-170 GRVAEQIEGDS
+170 GKVAQQTECDS
-181 KSQSWSTIVAADEKS
+181 KTQSWSTIVAADEKS
-196 AQAALDAFHREKGTS
+196 AQEALDAFHKEKGTS
-211 PTSRVWISASSA
+211 PINQLWISASSA
-223 TSITV
+223 TSVTI
-228 SGPPSTKISL
+228 SGPPSTKARL
-238 FEDSEFFRTHKNA
+238 FEESEFFRTQKSA
-251 SVSIYAP
+251 PVSIFAP
-258 YHASHLHSQADLD
+258 YHASHLHSQSDLD
-271 KILRPQTKA
+271 KILRPQTKT
-280 IFGNTDVRYPVCSS
+280 IFGNTTVRFPVCSS

-299 FQAQNGYELLQS
+299 FNAENGFELLQA
-311 ALREIVVEPLRWDK
+311 ALKEIIIDPLRWDK

-330 ASGNASEA
+330 AAGKASEA
-338 KVFAI
+338 KVFAV

-357 ASTPKVALEDQSNW
+357 ASTTKVTLEDHSTW
-371 NTVPAAGTQHS
+371 STVPPQGTRHS

-388 AIVGYSGRFPDA
+388 AIVGFSGRFPDA
-400 ADAELFWQLMEKG
+400 ADNELFWQLLERG

-423 RFPVDSHTDPTSKKK
+423 RFPVESHTDPSGKKK

-470 DPMQRMMLATGYEA
+470 DPMQRLMLTTGYEA

-559 SFAAI
+559 SFAAM

-572 ANECDTAFTGGANVL
+572 ANECDTVFTGGANVL

-596 SRGHFLSRTGS
+596 SRGHFLSKTGS

-620 GDGVASVIMKRMEDA
+620 GDGVCTVIMKRLDDA
-635 IADRDPILGVIR
+635 LADRDPVLGVIR

-677 ECNVPCND
+677 ECNVHCND

-704 ESVTSVF
+704 ESVSSVF
-711 APRQNRRRPDQ
+711 APRQPRRRPDQ

-754 SKIPPHT
+754 NKIPPHT

-784 QATPFLRPA
+784 QTTPFPRPP
-793 GGRRTVFINNFSAAG
+793 GGKRTVFINNFSAAG
-808 GNTAMLLQDGPEIP
+808 GNTAMLLQDGPEVP
-822 KEPTSDPR
+822 TEPSSDPR
-830 ATQVV
+830 STHVV
-835 TVSAK
+835 TLSAK

-845 KRTLGRYEAYLA
+845 KRTLAKYEAYL
-857 ANANVGLPDLAYT
+857 NAHPNVGLPDLAYT
-870 VSARRAH
+870 VTARRAH
-877 YTYRAAF
+877 YSYRAAF
-884 AVQSIPQLQSAL
+884 PVQSISQLQASLRAI
-896 KALQDQTH
+896 QDQTH
-904 SPIPLAAPQIAMAFT
+904 NPIPLASPQIAMAFT

-924 YTGMGQKLFDTSKQF
+924 YTGMGQKLFETSKQF
-939 RGDIEEFNEI
+939 RQDIEEFNEI

-964 TVEVQ
+964 SVEVQ

-980 CCIQMALTR
+980 CCIQMALTH
-989 LWATWGI
+989 LWSTWGI
-996 TPSVVIGHSL
+996 QPSVVIGHSL

-1016 VLSIADTIYLVGM
+1016 VLSIADTIYLVGK

-1042 HAMLAVRSPVAGLQ
+1042 HAMLAVRSPVGGLQ
-1056 DVVANSQGKI
+1056 DVVANSHGKI

-1081 TMGDIDAVA
+1081 TMGDIDTVA

-1199 KSCLSAP
+1199 KSCLSVP

-1219 IISTSMA
+1219 IISASMA
-1226 GLYTSGKPLN
+1226 GLYTAGKSLN

-1257 YDEKNYWL
+1257 FDEKNYWL
-1265 QYSGDWLL
+1265 QYTGDWLL
-1273 YKGDFPKTI
+1273 YKGDYPKAI
-1282 APAPTSAAPAGPAK
+1282 APAPAAAAAAGPAK

-1303 AVQGIVSE
+1303 SVQGIVSE
-1311 EVKGNTVTIIAESDF
+1311 EVKGKTVTIVAESDF

-1348 TLYADMAYTLCNYGV
+1348 TLYADMAYTLVNYGV
-1363 GVLKSGEKVDIN
+1363 GLLKPGEKVDIN

-1385 LLKNINEPE
+1385 LLKNINQPE
-1394 SQIVRMAMKIDLDA
+1394 SQIVQMTMKIDLDA
-1408 RKADFTVTTNNG
+1408 RKADFAVTSNNG
-1420 RKDVVHAKCVLR
+1420 KKDVTHAKCVIV
-1432 FEDAAAWKEEW
+1432 FEDAAVWKEQW
-1443 NRTSYLIQSRIDLL
+1443 SKTSYLIQSRIDML

-1469 SRSMAYK
+1469 SRAMAYK

-1485 DVFQG
+1485 DIFQG

-1501 EATSNIKF
+1501 EATSNIRF

-1516 DFHFSPYFI
+1516 DFYFSPYFI

-1536 NATVNRMEECYISHG
+1536 NATVNPQDECYISHG
-1551 WSSLRFLAPLQADQQ
+1551 WSSLRFIEPLQHDKQ
-1566 YFAYVKMQ
+1566 YYAYVKMQ

-1582 AGDVYVFNSNKEV
+1582 AGDVYVFNADKEV
-1595 VGVAGAVRFQ
+1595 VGLAGGVRFQ

-1617 KPKAGGKAAAPVS
+1617 KPKANAKAASPAS
-1630 AAPKAATPVEAAPA
+1630 ATPKAAPTAKASSNLAAPA
-1644 RPAAAVA
+1644 SVEL
-1651 TPTPKQKAK
+1651 PTPKVKAK
-1660 KQVKAPKIK
+1660 KPVKAPKIK
-1669 APSPPKA
+1669 APTPPKQA
-1676 SSGSIAT
+1676 SSGSLVV
-1683 RAFDIIAK
+1683 RAFEIIAK

-1729 EVENTLFTDHS
+1729 EVESTLFTDYA
-1740 SVGALRKHLGGLSGP
+1740 SVGALRKHLSGMSGP
-1755 DAGTGG
+1755 EPIATG

-1773 ESDEESIESGI
+1773 ESDEDTVESGI

-1793 TKAEQGKSAAVE
+1793 AKPQEQGKSAAVE
-1805 AVAQAPSANGADM
+1805 AMAQPPSAEGQDM

-1831 MELAEIT
+1831 MDLAEIT
-1838 ETTDLS
+1838 DATDLS

-1857 GKLREEHEIDL
+1857 GKLREDHDIDL

-1874 DNPSLGHLRKALGL
+1874 DNPTLAHLRKALGL
-1888 EKKAAPAPAPA
+1888 KKAKPAPAP
-1899 APKAEVKSNIIVAP
+1899 KQEVRTNVVVAP

-1987 EGVSKLYMEEVMR
+1987 EGVSKLYLEEVLR
-2000 RQPVGPY
+2000 RQPNGPY

-2018 AFEVT
+2018 AYEVT
-2023 RQLDDMAKLH
+2023 RQLSDLQKLH
-2033 PGRNYQVEKL
+2033 PDKNYTVEKL

-2099 LKSTRDFRAPP
+2099 LKSTRDFNAPP

-2133 DDPKSMKWLLDNR
+2133 DDPKSMKWLLENR
-2146 KDFGPNGWDKLLGPG
+2146 TDFGPNGWDKLLG
-2161 ACTMVKVVGN
+2161 AEVCKMVTVVGN
-2171 HFTMMKPPVVSCT
+2171 HFTMMKPPVAKGVGQYIRES
-2184 CHLLRALLTNN
+2184 LSM
-2195 VPG
+2195 